1 MGNKSIQKFF
11 ADQNSVID
19 LSSLGNAKGAKV
31 SLSGPDM
38 NITTPRGS
46 VIIVNGALYSSIK
59 GNNLAVKFKDKTITG
74 AKILGS
80 VDLKDIQ
87 LERID
92 SSLVDSAQVEKKG
105 NGKRRNKKE
114 EEELK
119 KQLDDAENAKKEA
132 DKAKEEAEKAKE
144 AAEKALNEAFEVQNS
159 SKQIEEMLQNFLA
172 DNVAKDN
179 LAQQSD
185 ASQQN
190 TQAKATQASK
200 QNDAEK
206 VLPQPINKN
215 TSTGKSNS
223 SKNEENKLD
232 AESVKEPLKVT
243 LALAAE
249 SNSGSKDDSITN
261 FTKPQFVGS
270 TAPNATVIIKING
283 IAVGQA
289 VADSLGNFTFTAP
302 ETLTDGTYNL
312 EAEAKTADGSGS
324 AKLVITID
332 SVTDKPTFELS
343 PESSVSGHKGLT
355 PTLTPSIVGTAEE
368 NAKVD
373 IYVDNKLV
381 ASVDV
386 DKDGNWSYEFKDNE
400 LSEGENS
407 IKVVAVDKAGN
418 KNETTDSIITDT
430 IAPEKPTIELDD
442 SSDSGIKNDNI
453 TNSTLP
459 TFIGVAEPGSTV
471 SIYLGLKHLGEV
483 IVAKDGTWSYT
494 LTTPLKDGEYNITA
508 TATDIAGH
516 TSATANLPFTID
528 TRISY
533 FSAEIETTNDS
544 GIVGDNV
551 TNNTRPTFTGK
562 TEPNAIIS
570 VINSETGEE
579 VIFKANDKG
588 EWTFNFTSDSVEGI
602 NNLTFTVEDVAGN
615 KKDFSFS
622 YVIDTIAPVPPT
634 VSLEDYVVLPN
645 GIILSGNDLPALVGT
660 AEPKS
665 TILLM
670 RDGKL
675 YDSIEVDSNG
685 TWNYQFSNKF
695 LQGAYDIEIISQDAA
710 GNKSSTVKYSFTIQ
724 TEVVPPKAELDAS
737 DDSGAKGDWIT
748 NKHNALTLLGTADR
762 FATVNILIDGK
773 TIGVTTA
780 DADGNWNFDISRNL
794 SDNVYKITVESIDPL
809 GRTSSVDYQ
818 LTIDSFTPIPTVML
832 HDSADSGVKGDMIT
846 KINTPLFTGMA
857 EANAKVS
864 IYVDGVLSGE
874 AIAGDDGV
882 WNFQFTTALSD
893 GSHDVTVK
901 VEDIAGNTA
910 SSSAYNFQI
919 VTQTQKPT
927 IELVNDTGV
936 DNTDHIINEK
946 NPALTGTAAPYSTVK
961 LYIDGAL
968 IAEVR
973 TNKDGRWEYTLKA
986 DQGLVDGDHRITAS
1000 VEDIAGNI
1008 AHSDPF
1014 LISVDTAI
1022 SIPIVSLSPDSDSGI
1037 SDDNL
1042 TNIVKPTLHLKD
1054 IDPDIISVQVWDAMS
1069 DTQIGV
1075 ATQQPDGSWA
1085 YTFTSD
1091 LTEGLHQVYV
1101 KVEDIAGNKANSAI
1115 FDFTIDT
1122 TVSTPVISL
1131 LSKDDTGVTGDNLTN
1146 INKPGFA
1153 ISGVDADAH
1162 RVVVQVMH
1170 NGVSEEIE
1178 LSHLNGSWLFIP
1190 GNTWADGSYTL
1201 TVKVEDKAGNTNYS
1215 APLTVV
1221 IDTQIAID
1229 GVELVN
1235 DSGVKGDNMT
1245 NDDRPHF
1252 RVTVPTDVNEVRLSI
1267 DGGNSWVQATPGVA
1281 GSWEYIWPT
1290 DLADG
1295 QYTLTVEAT
1304 DKAGNTVTK
1313 TIDFA
1318 VDTTLS
1324 VPVIVLD
1331 SADDTGIQGDNM
1343 TNSTQPTFALQH
1355 IDDDAVRVTVS
1366 VEHGGVTTTFDATK
1380 GTGGWT
1386 FTPPT
1391 SWADGDY
1398 TLSVSVEDKAGNTSH
1413 SASLTVTVD
1422 TQIAINNIE
1431 LVNDSG
1437 IPDDNL
1443 TNNVRPHFQVTV
1455 PTDVNVV
1462 RLSID
1467 GGKTW
1472 FNATQSATPGVWDY
1486 IWPDDVADGGY
1497 TLTVEATDEAGNK
1510 ATQTLDFTIDTTLSV
1525 PTLSLDSADDSG
1537 IAGDNITNVKT
1548 PGFTLNNIDTD
1559 VSRVIVEVMHNGI
1572 KQEVPLVQTGGQ
1584 WRFAPTSDWADGD
1597 YILTVKVE
1605 DRAGNVKQSAPLT
1618 VTVDTHI
1625 AIDRI
1630 ELVNDSG
1637 IPGDN
1642 LTNEARPH
1650 FQVTVPAD
1658 VNGVRL
1664 SIDGGKTWF
1673 DATQSA
1679 TSGVWDYTWLTNVAN
1694 GPHTLMVE
1702 ASDKA
1707 GNKTT
1712 QKLDFTIDTILSEP
1726 TITLD
1731 SADDSAAGDNITN
1744 VKMPGFT
1751 LGNIDA
1757 DVTKVVVTVAHD
1769 GKNQQIELIKNGGV
1783 WRFTPGAAWTDGD
1796 YTLTVKVEDKAGNT
1810 NYSAP
1815 LTVTIDTQTSI
1826 DRIELLNDTGIV
1838 GDNLT
1843 NEARPQFHI
1852 TVPTDVNSVQLSL
1865 DGGINWVN
1873 ATLTSDGVWEYI
1885 WPTDLV
1891 ENTYTLTVKATDVA
1905 GNTATETLNFII
1917 DTTLSTPTITLDSAD
1932 DSGTANDNKTNVKTP
1947 GFIIGGIDSDVTQV
1961 VVQVMRD
1968 GHSEE
1973 VELTQTNG
1981 QWRFVPG
1988 SAWTDGDYTLT
1999 VTVKD
2004 EAGNIRHSA
2013 PLTVTIDTQITID
2026 HIELVNDSGIPDDN
2040 LTNNVR
2046 PHFQVTVPTDVN
2058 VVRLSIDGGKT
2069 WFNATQSATPGVWDY
2084 TWLADVGEGK
2094 HTLTVEAT
2102 DKAGNKTTQQLDFI
2116 IDTLLSEPTIVL
2128 DNTDDSGTKGDHLT
2142 NVNKPTFLLG
2152 NIDADARYVTVE
2164 VQHGGTKEVLTATK
2178 DATGNWSVTPTGTW
2192 ADGDYTLTVRV
2203 EDEAGNEKH
2212 SASLTVTVDTQ
2223 ITIDVIELVNDNGI
2237 PGDNMTNDA
2246 HPQFR
2251 VTVPGDVNEVSLSI
2265 DGGVTWVK
2273 ATQSATPGVWN
2284 YTWPG
2289 TVPDGDYTLN
2299 VKATDNAGNTVTET
2313 LHFTIDTTLSTP
2325 VIVLDSADDSGVHG
2339 DNMTNH
2345 TQPTFALQHI
2355 DDDAVRVTVSVEHG
2369 GVTTTFDATKDA
2381 GGWTFTPTG
2390 AWADGDYTLSVSV
2403 EDKAGNTSHSAS
2415 LTVTVD
2421 TQIAINNIELVNDSG
2436 IPDDNLTNNVRPHFQ
2451 VTVPT
2456 DVNVVRLS
2464 IDGGKTWFNA
2474 TQSATPGVW
2483 DYIWPDDVADGGYT
2497 LTVEATDEAGNK
2509 ATQTLD
2515 FTIDT
2520 TLSVPTLSLDSAD
2533 DSGIAGDNITNVK
2546 TPGFTLNNIDT
2557 DVSRVIVEV
2566 MHNGIKQEV
2575 PLVQTGG
2582 QWRFAPTSDWADG
2595 DYILTVKVEDR
2606 AGNVKQSAPLTVT
2619 VDTHIAIDRI
2629 ELVNDSGI
2637 PGDNLT
2643 NEARPHFQ
2651 VTVPADVNG
2660 VRLSIDGGKTWFDA
2674 TQSATSGVWD
2684 YTWLTNVAN
2693 GPHTLMVEAS
2703 DKAGNKTTQK
2713 LDFTIDTIL
2722 SEPTITLDSAD
2733 DSAAGDNIT
2742 NVKMPG
2748 FTLGNIDAD
2757 VTKVVV
2763 TVAHD
2768 GKNQQIELIKNG
2780 GVWRFTPG
2788 AAWTDGDY
2796 TLTVKVEDKAG
2807 NTNYSAPL
2815 TVTID
2820 TQTSIDRIELLN
2832 DTGIVG
2838 DNLTNEARPQFHI
2851 TVPTDVNSVQLSL
2864 DGGINWVNATL
2875 TSDGVWEYIWPTD
2888 LVENTY
2894 TLTVKAT
2901 DVAGNTAT
2909 ETLNFIIDTTLSTPT
2924 ITLDSADDSGTANDN
2939 KTNVKTPGFIIGG
2952 IDSDVTQVV
2961 VQVMRD
2967 GHSEEVELTQTNG
2980 QWRFVPGSA
2989 WTDGDYTLTVTVKD
3003 EAGNIRH
3010 SAPLTVTIDTQIT
3023 IDHIELVNDSG
3034 IPDDNLTNNVR
3045 PHFQVTVPTD
3055 VNVVRL
3061 SIDGGKTWFN
3071 ATQSATPGVW
3081 DYTWLADVGE
3091 GKHTLTVEATDK
3103 AGNKTTQQLDFIID
3117 TLLSEPTI
3125 VLDNTDD
3132 SGTKGDNLTNVN
3144 KPTFLL
3150 GNIDADARYVTVEV
3164 QHGGTKEV
3172 LTATKGATGIWSVT
3186 PTGTWADG
3194 DYTLTVRVE
3203 DDAGNVKYSAPLTVT
3218 VDTQITIDVIE
3229 LVNDNGIP
3237 GDNLTNDVRP
3247 HFRVTV
3253 PGDVNEVRLSIDG
3266 GNTWVRA
3273 TQGTAGIWDYT
3284 WPKDVTDGLHTLTVE
3299 ATDKAGNKTTQTLDF
3314 TIDTRL
3320 STPTIAMDSRDD
3332 TGAIGDHITSVKRPG
3347 FTIGNIDADAHSVIL
3362 RITQGGNSQEVT
3374 LTQVGGQWRFTPDAD
3389 WADGSYTLTVEV
3401 TDNAGN
3407 VRQSTPLVVTVDTQT
3422 SITDITLVNDHGV
3435 PDDNLTNSTRP
3446 QFEITVPADVN
3457 SVQLSIDGGANW
3469 VSATQGIEG
3478 VWGYTWPTDM
3488 GDGKHT
3494 LTVMVT
3500 DRAGNTATQTLEFF
3514 IDTRLSTP
3522 TIALDSTDDTG
3533 TPGDDMTNRTR
3544 PTFILQNIDSDVIN
3558 VTVSVTHNGTTTS
3571 FTATQGAG
3579 GWSFTPPAPWGDGDY
3594 TLTVTVEDRA
3604 GNTRPSTP
3612 LTVTVDTQI
3621 AIDRIELVNDSGVPG
3636 DNVTKHVRP
3645 QFQISVPDDVEKV
3658 LLSIDGGTTWV
3669 TAIKSSTAGIWD
3681 YTWPTDMPEGQHTL
3695 TVEVTDGA
3703 GNKMTETLNF
3713 TIDITLLTPTIELAP
3728 DQDTGQNK
3736 NDNLTSVTQPVF
3748 VLGSIDKD
3756 VRHVELSIEHNGTF
3770 KTVVLTE
3777 SADGWRYRPDSALA
3791 DGSYT
3796 FTVTVTDVAGNQQTS
3811 APLKVTID
3819 GTLTTPVIELAAGE
3833 DSGTVGDRLTNHD
3846 RPVFDIH
3853 QVDSDVTRVMVKVTY
3868 NGKTHEE
3875 AAVFTNGQWRFTPSA
3890 SWADG
3895 SYQLAVVVEDLAG
3908 NVKESAPF
3916 EVRIDTTTTINN
3928 IVLLN
3933 DTGVQNDQLTNV
3945 AKPSFRIDVPGDV
3958 VQVRVT
3964 LDGGANWNVIRKN
3977 ADGQWIFDS
3986 PNTLVDGTYT
3996 LRVEATDEAGNI
4008 ANKDLVFNIDTNIQ
4022 VPTIAL
4028 DAGQDTGANTADNIT
4043 NISRPTFTI
4052 GNVDPDVIKVVVT
4065 IDGHDYNATKVGAG
4079 WQFTPGNAIPD
4090 GSYNITVT
4098 VEDKAGN
4105 TATSKPLPVVI
4116 DTTAEIESVTLVTD
4130 SGDSDVDNITK
4141 VDKPQFSIVTA
4152 DDITHV
4158 RVKIDNAANWIELT
4172 KGGDGRWIFNVGSA
4186 LPDGQHTLL
4195 VDVTDIAGNVAQE
4208 TLQFTIDTTLRE
4220 PTIVLDP
4227 THDTGDDT
4235 NDNLTRINKPVFIIG
4250 NVDNDVSHI
4259 VVHIDGRDYTIEN
4272 TGGNLTFT
4280 PDQPLSDGQHTIS
4293 VTVTDIAG
4301 NTKTSAELRIEIDT
4315 QVQIDSVTLTT
4326 DSGVNDHDNVTNATR
4341 PSFEIATPDDVTSVL
4356 VSFDGVNWT
4365 PISKNAAGQWEFT
4378 AGSALP
4384 DGHYT
4389 LHVQATDRAGNTA
4402 NSTLGFTVDTQIDGL
4417 SVVMLDDAGKDST
4430 DGITNITS
4438 PRFEISAREP
4448 LQSVTVILNGKSST
4462 LTQGAGNKWLFTPD
4476 TPLVDGT
4483 YKIEIVAED
4492 IAGNKISKEV
4502 SFTIDTIVSDPSI
4515 DLLDADDTGESAVDN
4530 ITSVT
4535 TPRFVIGNVPAD
4547 IDTVVIRI
4555 NGVSY
4560 SVTANGNNLWE
4571 FQVPVAL
4578 NDGVYEAVVVFR
4590 DIAGNTSETKLP
4602 FTIDTTTSVS
4612 VRMEPASDTGNSN
4625 SDNLT
4630 NKQNPKFEGTAE
4642 PNAKLVITIVDDK
4655 SGREVLKQTITVGA
4669 DGNWSVTPNILPDGM
4684 YTINVV
4690 ATDVA
4695 GNTAQ
4700 TQERFTIDTVTIDP
4714 TIRLSD
4720 PSIDDQHE
4728 ATSLRPEFKGFAEAF
4743 STIMIQWDGKVVG
4756 SANANANGEWSWTP
4770 PSVLAPGS
4778 YVVSI
4783 VAKDKAG
4790 NESSQ
4795 VDFPVVIPVIDV
4807 TPPTIKLSEESDSG
4821 ALGDF
4826 TTNNKTP
4833 TLIGSTLPNTIVSI
4847 YVDGV
4852 KVGEATADTAGRYT
4866 FQLSEM
4872 KDGHYVVQVGI
4883 VNPRDNSEL
4892 RSTAVDVTIDTEVA
4906 ELVWNI
4912 SGMHEGGYI
4921 NTVTP
4926 EIGGTSEPNSKI
4938 TIFVNGV
4945 EKAIAYT
4952 TGAGHWGVVLPAL
4965 GNDGNYELTFKVE
4978 DVAGNIREFGPQNV
4992 ILDTVISPLTVVL
5005 READDSG
5012 KVGDWITNKSHV
5024 TIDGTAEAGSTL
5036 TIRNPQGVVIATLV
5050 VGNDGRWSAELDLRE
5065 GSNAFVVVSEDKAG
5079 NSQQKEILIEHDTQ
5093 IEISDISLSRD
5104 TNSGDKYDLI
5114 TNNKSP
5120 VLVAM
5125 TDPGAT
5131 VQVYINGVLQGTVE
5145 ASSSGNISYTM
5156 PANSAD
5162 GEYQVQ
5168 FVATDTAGNRV
5179 ESAITTV
5186 TIDSQIAVFD
5196 IDEDSLPALSNNRA
5210 LSVSGVGEAG
5220 SQVSIF
5226 VDGKLVNVVMVEAD
5240 GTWRAPI
5247 LLQDD
5252 GTFNIHFSITD
5263 VAGNTEVSKDYSV
5276 DVDSST
5282 DFPTLNLEDASNSGS
5297 LDDLIT
5303 NHNKPVLVGTAEA
5316 GATIHIYVDEK
5327 IVANVLVLEDGTWSY
5342 QFDNALKDGEYSIRV
5357 VAEDP
5362 AGNTAESPRLLV
5374 TIDTSTFIDNP
5385 AMVAG
5390 SDNGI
5395 FSNDSIT
5402 SQTRPTFSIFGEM
5415 NQSVQIFIDGVLV
5428 DTITVTDRN
5437 QVYRPESPLGDG
5449 SHSIYYV
5456 ITDKAGNTAT
5466 SKTLNFTIDT
5476 FNTTPVAIDSIGGQT
5491 LAEMTGSDGKIYITD
5506 TTRNLLFSG
5515 SAEPNS
5521 KIEIIINGL
5530 NVGEVWVNEKGHWQM
5545 PVNPLYFTEGQLDI
5559 TVKST
5564 DRAGNVNQEKYSIW
5578 VDTHIKVFTSELD
5591 DNKSSSKTE
5600 WWSNSD
5606 LITMRGTGEI
5616 GATVSLIVAG
5626 VTLATAVVAATGRW
5640 ELSTDKLP
5648 EGTYDISLVIED
5660 SAGNR
5665 WEDVREIFIDRT
5677 PPNAPVV
5684 TYSDIV
5690 NDLIIMQGTAEA
5702 KSQLIITDSEG
5713 NTYTL
5718 TVPDNGKWSM
5728 AIPYPSEGKFT
5739 ITSVDA
5745 IGNRSDDV
5753 PLDIM
5758 KEVPVISLSPDSD
5771 SGTVGDNITRDK
5783 QPTFIIGNL
5792 ESDVVVVQVDIN
5804 GTVYNAEKNADGV
5817 WFFTPGT
5824 PLADGS
5830 YTISVIASDAAGNQK
5845 NSLPITVTID
5855 STLTVPE
5862 IALAAGEDNGASD
5875 SDNVTNHTQPK
5886 FTLQHIDADVTG
5898 VTVNVTHN
5906 GVTDIYQATQGA
5918 DGWTFTPP
5926 AAWNDGNYTLSVTVV
5941 DRAGNS
5947 QQSASLAVTVD
5958 STVTVTA
5965 DSQHD
5970 DASDDATATAVTPPE
5985 SETVNA
5991 ESATHLRTEPSAA
6004 EESVVKVTAY
6014 SITLLNAD
6022 SGDEIDR
6029 SISQTPSFE
6038 ISVPENIVNV
6048 SIMFEGEEFTLPI
6061 TNQKAIFEVPLSL
6074 EDGEYT
6080 MDVKFIDKDND
6091 FLIKEKTFSVD
6102 HSSADIVNAMN
6113 VRGKT
6118 EDDINDSPSTSSVG
6132 HNNNG
6137 AIDVFAV
6144 NEVTLPVDNQEEHA

>member
-38 NITTPRGS
+38 NITTPHGS

-119 KQLDDAENAKKEA
+119 KQLDEAENAKKEA

-442 SSDSGIKNDNI
+442 SSDSGIKNDSI

-533 FSAEIETTNDS
+533 FSAEIETTDDS

-588 EWTFNFTSDSVEGI
+588 EWTFNFTSDSVEGV

-622 YVIDTIAPVPPT
+622 YVIDTVAPVPPT
-634 VSLEDYVVLPN
+634 VSLEDFVVLPN

-1054 IDPDIISVQVWDAMS
+1054 IDPDIISVQVWDAAS

-1101 KVEDIAGNKANSAI
+1101 KVEDIAGNKANSAV

-1178 LSHLNGSWLFIP
+1178 LSHLNGSWLFTP

-1324 VPVIVLD
+1324 VPVIVLN
-1331 SADDTGIQGDNM
+1331 SADDTGVQGDNM

-1380 GTGGWT
+1380 GVGGWS
-1386 FTPPT
+1386 FTPT
-1391 SWADGDY
+1391 GAWADGDY

-1437 IPDDNL
+1437 IPNDNL

-1472 FNATQSATPGVWDY
+1472 FNATQNATPGVWDY

-1510 ATQTLDFTIDTTLSV
+1510 TTQTLDFTIDTTLSV

-1559 VSRVIVEVMHNGI
+1559 VSRVTVEVMHNGI

-1637 IPGDN
+1637 IPDDN

-1679 TSGVWDYTWLTNVAN
+1679 TPGVWDYTWLTNVAN

-1712 QKLDFTIDTILSEP
+1712 QKLDFIIDTMLSEP

-2013 PLTVTIDTQITID
+2013 PLTVTIDTQIAID

-2128 DNTDDSGTKGDHLT
+2128 DNTDDSGTKGDNLT

-2325 VIVLDSADDSGVHG
+2325 VIVLDSADDTGIQG
-2339 DNMTNH
+2339 DNMTNR
-2345 TQPTFALQHI
+2345 TQPTFNLQHI

-2369 GVTTTFDATKDA
+2369 GVTTTFDATKGV
-2381 GGWTFTPTG
+2381 GGWTFTPPTSWG
-2390 AWADGDYTLSVSV
+2390 AGDYTLSVSV

-2436 IPDDNLTNNVRPHFQ
+2436 IPDDNLTNNVRPQFQ
-2451 VTVPT
+2451 VKVPT
-2456 DVNVVRLS
+2456 DVN
-2464 IDGGKTWFNA
+2464 
-2474 TQSATPGVW
+2474 
-2483 DYIWPDDVADGGYT
+2483 
-2497 LTVEATDEAGNK
+2497 E
-2509 ATQTLD
+2509 
-2515 FTIDT
+2515 
-2520 TLSVPTLSLDSAD
+2520 
-2533 DSGIAGDNITNVK
+2533 
-2546 TPGFTLNNIDT
+2546 
-2557 DVSRVIVEV
+2557 
-2566 MHNGIKQEV
+2566 
-2575 PLVQTGG
+2575 
-2582 QWRFAPTSDWADG
+2582 
-2595 DYILTVKVEDR
+2595 
-2606 AGNVKQSAPLTVT
+2606 
-2619 VDTHIAIDRI
+2619 
-2629 ELVNDSGI
+2629 
-2637 PGDNLT
+2637 
-2643 NEARPHFQ
+2643 
-2651 VTVPADVNG
+2651 
-2660 VRLSIDGGKTWFDA
+2660 
-2674 TQSATSGVWD
+2674 
-2684 YTWLTNVAN
+2684 
-2693 GPHTLMVEAS
+2693 
-2703 DKAGNKTTQK
+2703 
-2713 LDFTIDTIL
+2713 
-2722 SEPTITLDSAD
+2722 
-2733 DSAAGDNIT
+2733 
-2742 NVKMPG
+2742 
-2748 FTLGNIDAD
+2748 
-2757 VTKVVV
+2757 
-2763 TVAHD
+2763 
-2768 GKNQQIELIKNG
+2768 
-2780 GVWRFTPG
+2780 
-2788 AAWTDGDY
+2788 
-2796 TLTVKVEDKAG
+2796 
-2807 NTNYSAPL
+2807 
-2815 TVTID
+2815 
-2820 TQTSIDRIELLN
+2820 
-2832 DTGIVG
+2832 
-2838 DNLTNEARPQFHI
+2838 
-2851 TVPTDVNSVQLSL
+2851 
-2864 DGGINWVNATL
+2864 
-2875 TSDGVWEYIWPTD
+2875 
-2888 LVENTY
+2888 
-2894 TLTVKAT
+2894 
-2901 DVAGNTAT
+2901 
-2909 ETLNFIIDTTLSTPT
+2909 
-2924 ITLDSADDSGTANDN
+2924 
-2939 KTNVKTPGFIIGG
+2939 
-2952 IDSDVTQVV
+2952 
-2961 VQVMRD
+2961 
-2967 GHSEEVELTQTNG
+2967 
-2980 QWRFVPGSA
+2980 
-2989 WTDGDYTLTVTVKD
+2989 
-3003 EAGNIRH
+3003 
-3010 SAPLTVTIDTQIT
+3010 
-3023 IDHIELVNDSG
+3023 
-3034 IPDDNLTNNVR
+3034 
-3045 PHFQVTVPTD
+3045 
-3055 VNVVRL
+3055 VRL

-3103 AGNKTTQQLDFIID
+3103 AGNQTTQKLDFIID
-3117 TLLSEPTI
+3117 TMLSEPTI
-3125 VLDNTDD
+3125 VLDSTDD
-3132 SGTKGDNLTNVN
+3132 SGTKGDNLTNAN
-3144 KPTFLL
+3144 KPTFIL

-3203 DDAGNVKYSAPLTVT
+3203 DEAGNVKYSAPLTVT

-3320 STPTIAMDSRDD
+3320 STPTITMDSRDD

-3347 FTIGNIDADAHSVIL
+3347 FTIGNIDSDAQSVIL

-3407 VRQSTPLVVTVDTQT
+3407 VRQSTPLIVTVDTQT

-3469 VSATQGIEG
+3469 VSAAQGIEG

-3621 AIDRIELVNDSGVPG
+3621 AIDHIELVNDSGVPG
-3636 DNVTKHVRP
+3636 DNITKHVRP

-3695 TVEVTDGA
+3695 IVEVTDGA
-3703 GNKMTETLNF
+3703 GNKMTGTLDF

-3846 RPVFDIH
+3846 RPVFDIR

-3908 NVKESAPF
+3908 NVKKSAPL

-3958 VQVRVT
+3958 IQVRVT

-4186 LPDGQHTLL
+4186 LPDGKHTLL

-4301 NTKTSAELRIEIDT
+4301 NTKTSAELQIEIDT

-4535 TPRFVIGNVPAD
+4535 KPRFVIGNVPAD

-4560 SVTANGNNLWE
+4560 PVTANGNNLWE

-4612 VRMEPASDTGNSN
+4612 VRMEPASDTGSSN

-4655 SGREVLKQTITVGA
+4655 SGREVLKHTITVGA

-4720 PSIDDQHE
+4720 PSIDDQYE
-4728 ATSLRPEFKGFAEAF
+4728 ATSLRPEFKGLAEAF

-4833 TLIGSTLPNTIVSI
+4833 TLVGNTLPNAIVSI

-4965 GNDGNYELTFKVE
+4965 GNDGNYVLTFKVE

-5079 NSQQKEILIEHDTQ
+5079 NSQQKDILIEHDTQ

-5303 NHNKPVLVGTAEA
+5303 SHNKPVLVGTAEA

-5385 AMVAG
+5385 VMMAG

-5402 SQTRPTFSIFGEM
+5402 SQTRPAFSIYGEM

-5530 NVGEVWVNEKGHWQM
+5530 NVGEVWVNDKGHWQM

-5578 VDTHIKVFTSELD
+5578 VDTHIQVFTSELD
-5591 DNKSSSKTE
+5591 DNKSSSKTD
-5600 WWSNSD
+5600 WWSNSST
-5606 LITMRGTGEI
+5606 ITMRGMGEI

-5626 VTLATAVVAATGRW
+5626 VTLATAVVAANGQW
-5640 ELSTDKLP
+5640 ELSTDQLP
-5648 EGTYDISLVIED
+5648 EGKYDITLSIED
-5660 SAGNR
+5660 NAGNR
-5665 WEDVREIFIDRT
+5665 KEEVHEIFIDRT

-5702 KSQLIITDSEG
+5702 KSQLIITDSNG

-5758 KEVPVISLSPDSD
+5758 KETPVISLSPDSD
-5771 SGTVGDNITRDK
+5771 SGTVGDNITRDN

-5862 IALAAGEDNGASD
+5862 IALAAGEGNGASD
-5875 SDNVTNHTQPK
+5875 SDNVTNHNHTQPK

-5926 AAWNDGNYTLSVTVV
+5926 AAWNDGTYTLSVTVV

-5947 QQSASLAVTVD
+5947 LQSASLEVTVD

-5970 DASDDATATAVTPPE
+5970 DASDDATPTAVTPPE

-5991 ESATHLRTEPSAA
+5991 ESATHLRTVPSAA
-6004 EESVVKVTAY
+6004 EESVVKETAY

-6048 SIMFEGEEFTLPI
+6048 SVMFEGEEFTLPI

-6080 MDVKFIDKDND
+6080 MDVKFLDKDDD

-6113 VRGKT
+6113 ARGKT

-6137 AIDVFAV
+6137 AIEVFAV

>member
-430 IAPEKPTIELDD
+430 IPPEKPTIELDD

-588 EWTFNFTSDSVEGI
+588 EWTFNFTSDSVEGV

-622 YVIDTIAPVPPT
+622 YVIDTVAPVPPT
-634 VSLEDYVVLPN
+634 VSLEDFVVLPN

-665 TILLM
+665 IILLM

-1022 SIPIVSLSPDSDSGI
+1022 SIPIVSLSPDSDSGV

-1054 IDPDIISVQVWDAMS
+1054 IDPDIISVQVWDAAS

-1101 KVEDIAGNKANSAI
+1101 KVEDIAGNKANSAV

-1380 GTGGWT
+1380 GTGGWS
-1386 FTPPT
+1386 FTPT
-1391 SWADGDY
+1391 GAWADGDY

-1437 IPDDNL
+1437 IPNDNL

-1472 FNATQSATPGVWDY
+1472 FNATQSATPGAWDY

-1497 TLTVEATDEAGNK
+1497 TLTVEATDKAGNK
-1510 ATQTLDFTIDTTLSV
+1510 TTQELDFTIDTTLSV

-1642 LTNEARPH
+1642 LTNEVRPH

-1702 ASDKA
+1702 ATDKA

-2013 PLTVTIDTQITID
+2013 PLTVTIDTQI
-2026 HIELVNDSGIPDDN
+2026 
-2040 LTNNVR
+2040 
-2046 PHFQVTVPTDVN
+2046 
-2058 VVRLSIDGGKT
+2058 
-2069 WFNATQSATPGVWDY
+2069 A
-2084 TWLADVGEGK
+2084 
-2094 HTLTVEAT
+2094 
-2102 DKAGNKTTQQLDFI
+2102 
-2116 IDTLLSEPTIVL
+2116 
-2128 DNTDDSGTKGDHLT
+2128 
-2142 NVNKPTFLLG
+2142 
-2152 NIDADARYVTVE
+2152 
-2164 VQHGGTKEVLTATK
+2164 
-2178 DATGNWSVTPTGTW
+2178 
-2192 ADGDYTLTVRV
+2192 
-2203 EDEAGNEKH
+2203 
-2212 SASLTVTVDTQ
+2212 
-2223 ITIDVIELVNDNGI
+2223 
-2237 PGDNMTNDA
+2237 
-2246 HPQFR
+2246 
-2251 VTVPGDVNEVSLSI
+2251 
-2265 DGGVTWVK
+2265 
-2273 ATQSATPGVWN
+2273 
-2284 YTWPG
+2284 
-2289 TVPDGDYTLN
+2289 
-2299 VKATDNAGNTVTET
+2299 
-2313 LHFTIDTTLSTP
+2313 
-2325 VIVLDSADDSGVHG
+2325 
-2339 DNMTNH
+2339 
-2345 TQPTFALQHI
+2345 
-2355 DDDAVRVTVSVEHG
+2355 
-2369 GVTTTFDATKDA
+2369 
-2381 GGWTFTPTG
+2381 
-2390 AWADGDYTLSVSV
+2390 
-2403 EDKAGNTSHSAS
+2403 
-2415 LTVTVD
+2415 
-2421 TQIAINNIELVNDSG
+2421 
-2436 IPDDNLTNNVRPHFQ
+2436 
-2451 VTVPT
+2451 
-2456 DVNVVRLS
+2456 
-2464 IDGGKTWFNA
+2464 
-2474 TQSATPGVW
+2474 
-2483 DYIWPDDVADGGYT
+2483 
-2497 LTVEATDEAGNK
+2497 
-2509 ATQTLD
+2509 
-2515 FTIDT
+2515 
-2520 TLSVPTLSLDSAD
+2520 
-2533 DSGIAGDNITNVK
+2533 
-2546 TPGFTLNNIDT
+2546 
-2557 DVSRVIVEV
+2557 
-2566 MHNGIKQEV
+2566 
-2575 PLVQTGG
+2575 
-2582 QWRFAPTSDWADG
+2582 
-2595 DYILTVKVEDR
+2595 
-2606 AGNVKQSAPLTVT
+2606 
-2619 VDTHIAIDRI
+2619 
-2629 ELVNDSGI
+2629 
-2637 PGDNLT
+2637 
-2643 NEARPHFQ
+2643 
-2651 VTVPADVNG
+2651 
-2660 VRLSIDGGKTWFDA
+2660 
-2674 TQSATSGVWD
+2674 
-2684 YTWLTNVAN
+2684 
-2693 GPHTLMVEAS
+2693 
-2703 DKAGNKTTQK
+2703 
-2713 LDFTIDTIL
+2713 
-2722 SEPTITLDSAD
+2722 
-2733 DSAAGDNIT
+2733 
-2742 NVKMPG
+2742 
-2748 FTLGNIDAD
+2748 
-2757 VTKVVV
+2757 
-2763 TVAHD
+2763 
-2768 GKNQQIELIKNG
+2768 
-2780 GVWRFTPG
+2780 
-2788 AAWTDGDY
+2788 
-2796 TLTVKVEDKAG
+2796 
-2807 NTNYSAPL
+2807 
-2815 TVTID
+2815 
-2820 TQTSIDRIELLN
+2820 
-2832 DTGIVG
+2832 
-2838 DNLTNEARPQFHI
+2838 
-2851 TVPTDVNSVQLSL
+2851 
-2864 DGGINWVNATL
+2864 
-2875 TSDGVWEYIWPTD
+2875 
-2888 LVENTY
+2888 
-2894 TLTVKAT
+2894 
-2901 DVAGNTAT
+2901 
-2909 ETLNFIIDTTLSTPT
+2909 
-2924 ITLDSADDSGTANDN
+2924 
-2939 KTNVKTPGFIIGG
+2939 
-2952 IDSDVTQVV
+2952 
-2961 VQVMRD
+2961 
-2967 GHSEEVELTQTNG
+2967 
-2980 QWRFVPGSA
+2980 
-2989 WTDGDYTLTVTVKD
+2989 
-3003 EAGNIRH
+3003 
-3010 SAPLTVTIDTQIT
+3010 

-3172 LTATKGATGIWSVT
+3172 LTATKDATGNWSVTPTGTWADGDYTLTVRVEDEAGNEKHSASLTVTVDTQITIDAIELVNDNGIPGDNMTNDAHPQFRVTVPGDVNEVSLSIDGGVTWVKATQSATPGVWNYTWPGTVPDGDYTLNVKATDNAGNTVTETLHFTIDTTLSVPVIVLNSADDTGVQGDNMTNRTQPTFALQHIDDDAVRVTVSVEHGGVTTTFDATKGTGGWSFTPTGAWADGDYTLSVSVEDKAGNTSHSASLTVTVDTQIAINNIELVNDSGIPDDNLTNNVRPHFQVTVPTDVNVVRLSIDGGKTWFNATQSATPGVWDYTWLADVGEGKHTLTVEATDKAGNQTTQKLDFIIDTMLSEPTIVLDSTDDSGTKGDNLTNANKPTFILGNIDADARYVTVEVQYGGTKEVLTATKGATGIWSVT

-3194 DYTLTVRVE
+3194 DYMLTVRVE

-3320 STPTIAMDSRDD
+3320 STPTITMDSRDD

-3347 FTIGNIDADAHSVIL
+3347 FTIGNIDSDAQSVIL

-3407 VRQSTPLVVTVDTQT
+3407 VRQSTPLIVTVDTQT

-3469 VSATQGIEG
+3469 VSAAQGIEG

-3621 AIDRIELVNDSGVPG
+3621 AIDHIELVNDSGVPG

-3713 TIDITLLTPTIELAP
+3713 TIDITLMTPTIELAP

-3846 RPVFDIH
+3846 RPVFDIR

-4301 NTKTSAELRIEIDT
+4301 NTKTSAELKIEIDT

-4535 TPRFVIGNVPAD
+4535 KPRFVIGNVPAD

-4560 SVTANGNNLWE
+4560 PVTANGNNLWE

-4612 VRMEPASDTGNSN
+4612 VRMEPASDTGSSN

-4720 PSIDDQHE
+4720 PSIDDQYE
-4728 ATSLRPEFKGFAEAF
+4728 ATSLRPEFKGLAEAF

-4833 TLIGSTLPNTIVSI
+4833 TLIGNTLPNAIVSI

-5036 TIRNPQGVVIATLV
+5036 TIRNPQGGVIATLV

-5252 GTFNIHFSITD
+5252 GKFNIHFSITD

-5303 NHNKPVLVGTAEA
+5303 SHNKPVLVGTAEA

-5385 AMVAG
+5385 VMIAG

-5402 SQTRPTFSIFGEM
+5402 SQTRPAFSIFGEM

-5476 FNTTPVAIDSIGGQT
+5476 LNTTPVAIDSIGGQT

-5530 NVGEVWVNEKGHWQM
+5530 NVGEVWVNDKGHWQM

-5578 VDTHIKVFTSELD
+5578 VDTHIQVFTSELD
-5591 DNKSSSKTE
+5591 DNKSSSKTD
-5600 WWSNSD
+5600 WWSNSST
-5606 LITMRGTGEI
+5606 ITMRGMGEI

-5626 VTLATAVVAATGRW
+5626 VTLATAVVAANGQW
-5640 ELSTDKLP
+5640 ELSTDQLP
-5648 EGTYDISLVIED
+5648 EGKYDITLSIED
-5660 SAGNR
+5660 NAGNR
-5665 WEDVREIFIDRT
+5665 KEEVHEIFIDRT

-5702 KSQLIITDSEG
+5702 KSQLIITDSNG

-5758 KEVPVISLSPDSD
+5758 KETPVISLSPDSD
-5771 SGTVGDNITRDK
+5771 SGTAGDNITRDN

-5875 SDNVTNHTQPK
+5875 SDNVTNHNHTQPK

-5906 GVTDIYQATQGA
+5906 GVTDTYQATQGA

-5965 DSQHD
+5965 DSQHN
-5970 DASDDATATAVTPPE
+5970 DASDDATAIAVTPPE

-5991 ESATHLRTEPSAA
+5991 ESATHLRTVPSVA
-6004 EESVVKVTAY
+6004 EESVVKETAY

-6048 SIMFEGEEFTLPI
+6048 SVMFEGEEFTLPI
-6061 TNQKAIFEVPLSL
+6061 INQKAIFEVPLSL

-6080 MDVKFIDKDND
+6080 MDVKYLDKDDD

-6113 VRGKT
+6113 ARGKT

>member
-1190 GNTWADGSYTL
+1190 GNTWTDGSYTL

-2128 DNTDDSGTKGDHLT
+2128 DSTDDSGTKGDHLT

-2325 VIVLDSADDSGVHG
+2325 VIVLDSADDTGIQG
-2339 DNMTNH
+2339 DNMTNS

-2369 GVTTTFDATKDA
+2369 GVTTTFDATKGT
-2381 GGWTFTPTG
+2381 GGWTFTPPTS
-2390 AWADGDYTLSVSV
+2390 WADGDYTLSVSV

-2421 TQIAINNIELVNDSG
+2421 TQIAINN
-2436 IPDDNLTNNVRPHFQ
+2436 
-2451 VTVPT
+2451 
-2456 DVNVVRLS
+2456 
-2464 IDGGKTWFNA
+2464 
-2474 TQSATPGVW
+2474 
-2483 DYIWPDDVADGGYT
+2483 
-2497 LTVEATDEAGNK
+2497 
-2509 ATQTLD
+2509 
-2515 FTIDT
+2515 
-2520 TLSVPTLSLDSAD
+2520 
-2533 DSGIAGDNITNVK
+2533 
-2546 TPGFTLNNIDT
+2546 
-2557 DVSRVIVEV
+2557 
-2566 MHNGIKQEV
+2566 
-2575 PLVQTGG
+2575 
-2582 QWRFAPTSDWADG
+2582 
-2595 DYILTVKVEDR
+2595 
-2606 AGNVKQSAPLTVT
+2606 
-2619 VDTHIAIDRI
+2619 
-2629 ELVNDSGI
+2629 
-2637 PGDNLT
+2637 
-2643 NEARPHFQ
+2643 
-2651 VTVPADVNG
+2651 
-2660 VRLSIDGGKTWFDA
+2660 
-2674 TQSATSGVWD
+2674 
-2684 YTWLTNVAN
+2684 
-2693 GPHTLMVEAS
+2693 
-2703 DKAGNKTTQK
+2703 
-2713 LDFTIDTIL
+2713 
-2722 SEPTITLDSAD
+2722 
-2733 DSAAGDNIT
+2733 
-2742 NVKMPG
+2742 
-2748 FTLGNIDAD
+2748 
-2757 VTKVVV
+2757 
-2763 TVAHD
+2763 
-2768 GKNQQIELIKNG
+2768 
-2780 GVWRFTPG
+2780 
-2788 AAWTDGDY
+2788 
-2796 TLTVKVEDKAG
+2796 
-2807 NTNYSAPL
+2807 
-2815 TVTID
+2815 
-2820 TQTSIDRIELLN
+2820 
-2832 DTGIVG
+2832 
-2838 DNLTNEARPQFHI
+2838 
-2851 TVPTDVNSVQLSL
+2851 
-2864 DGGINWVNATL
+2864 
-2875 TSDGVWEYIWPTD
+2875 
-2888 LVENTY
+2888 
-2894 TLTVKAT
+2894 
-2901 DVAGNTAT
+2901 
-2909 ETLNFIIDTTLSTPT
+2909 
-2924 ITLDSADDSGTANDN
+2924 
-2939 KTNVKTPGFIIGG
+2939 
-2952 IDSDVTQVV
+2952 
-2961 VQVMRD
+2961 
-2967 GHSEEVELTQTNG
+2967 
-2980 QWRFVPGSA
+2980 
-2989 WTDGDYTLTVTVKD
+2989 
-3003 EAGNIRH
+3003 
-3010 SAPLTVTIDTQIT
+3010 
-3023 IDHIELVNDSG
+3023 IELVNDSG

-4560 SVTANGNNLWE
+4560 PVTANGNNLWE

-4756 SANANANGEWSWTP
+4756 SANANANGEWSWSP

>member
-302 ETLTDGTYNL
+302 ETLTDGAYNL

-430 IAPEKPTIELDD
+430 IPPEKPTIELDD

-634 VSLEDYVVLPN
+634 VSLEDFVVLPN

-1037 SDDNL
+1037 ADDNL

-1101 KVEDIAGNKANSAI
+1101 KVEDIAGNKANSAV

-1178 LSHLNGSWLFIP
+1178 LSHLNGSWLFTP

-1201 TVKVEDKAGNTNYS
+1201 TVKVEDKAGNTSYS

-1324 VPVIVLD
+1324 VPVIVLN
-1331 SADDTGIQGDNM
+1331 SADDTGVQGDNM
-1343 TNSTQPTFALQH
+1343 TNRTQPTFALQH

-1472 FNATQSATPGVWDY
+1472 FNATQSATPGAWDY

-1497 TLTVEATDEAGNK
+1497 TLTVEATDKAGNK
-1510 ATQTLDFTIDTTLSV
+1510 TTQELDFTIDTTLSV

-1642 LTNEARPH
+1642 LANEARPH

-1712 QKLDFTIDTILSEP
+1712 QKLDFIIDTLLSEP

-2128 DNTDDSGTKGDHLT
+2128 DSTDDSGTKGDNLT

-2313 LHFTIDTTLSTP
+2313 LHFTIDTTLSVP
-2325 VIVLDSADDSGVHG
+2325 VIVLNSADDTGVQG
-2339 DNMTNH
+2339 DNMTNS

-2369 GVTTTFDATKDA
+2369 GVTTTFDATKGV
-2381 GGWTFTPTG
+2381 GGWSFTPTG

-2451 VTVPT
+2451 VKVPT
-2456 DVNVVRLS
+2456 DVN
-2464 IDGGKTWFNA
+2464 
-2474 TQSATPGVW
+2474 
-2483 DYIWPDDVADGGYT
+2483 
-2497 LTVEATDEAGNK
+2497 E
-2509 ATQTLD
+2509 
-2515 FTIDT
+2515 
-2520 TLSVPTLSLDSAD
+2520 
-2533 DSGIAGDNITNVK
+2533 
-2546 TPGFTLNNIDT
+2546 
-2557 DVSRVIVEV
+2557 
-2566 MHNGIKQEV
+2566 
-2575 PLVQTGG
+2575 
-2582 QWRFAPTSDWADG
+2582 
-2595 DYILTVKVEDR
+2595 
-2606 AGNVKQSAPLTVT
+2606 
-2619 VDTHIAIDRI
+2619 
-2629 ELVNDSGI
+2629 
-2637 PGDNLT
+2637 
-2643 NEARPHFQ
+2643 
-2651 VTVPADVNG
+2651 
-2660 VRLSIDGGKTWFDA
+2660 
-2674 TQSATSGVWD
+2674 
-2684 YTWLTNVAN
+2684 
-2693 GPHTLMVEAS
+2693 
-2703 DKAGNKTTQK
+2703 
-2713 LDFTIDTIL
+2713 
-2722 SEPTITLDSAD
+2722 
-2733 DSAAGDNIT
+2733 
-2742 NVKMPG
+2742 
-2748 FTLGNIDAD
+2748 
-2757 VTKVVV
+2757 
-2763 TVAHD
+2763 
-2768 GKNQQIELIKNG
+2768 
-2780 GVWRFTPG
+2780 
-2788 AAWTDGDY
+2788 
-2796 TLTVKVEDKAG
+2796 
-2807 NTNYSAPL
+2807 
-2815 TVTID
+2815 
-2820 TQTSIDRIELLN
+2820 
-2832 DTGIVG
+2832 
-2838 DNLTNEARPQFHI
+2838 
-2851 TVPTDVNSVQLSL
+2851 
-2864 DGGINWVNATL
+2864 
-2875 TSDGVWEYIWPTD
+2875 
-2888 LVENTY
+2888 
-2894 TLTVKAT
+2894 
-2901 DVAGNTAT
+2901 
-2909 ETLNFIIDTTLSTPT
+2909 
-2924 ITLDSADDSGTANDN
+2924 
-2939 KTNVKTPGFIIGG
+2939 
-2952 IDSDVTQVV
+2952 
-2961 VQVMRD
+2961 
-2967 GHSEEVELTQTNG
+2967 
-2980 QWRFVPGSA
+2980 
-2989 WTDGDYTLTVTVKD
+2989 
-3003 EAGNIRH
+3003 
-3010 SAPLTVTIDTQIT
+3010 
-3023 IDHIELVNDSG
+3023 
-3034 IPDDNLTNNVR
+3034 
-3045 PHFQVTVPTD
+3045 
-3055 VNVVRL
+3055 VRL

-3103 AGNKTTQQLDFIID
+3103 AGNQTTQKLDFIID
-3117 TLLSEPTI
+3117 TMLSEPTI
-3125 VLDNTDD
+3125 VLDSTDD
-3132 SGTKGDNLTNVN
+3132 SGTKGDNLTNAN
-3144 KPTFLL
+3144 KPTFIL

-3164 QHGGTKEV
+3164 QYGGTKEV

-3320 STPTIAMDSRDD
+3320 STPTITMDSRDD

-3347 FTIGNIDADAHSVIL
+3347 FTIGNIDSDAQSVIL

-3407 VRQSTPLVVTVDTQT
+3407 VRQSTPLIVTVDTQT

-3469 VSATQGIEG
+3469 VSAAQGIEG

-3621 AIDRIELVNDSGVPG
+3621 AIDHIELVNDSGVPG

-3713 TIDITLLTPTIELAP
+3713 TIDITLMTPTIELAP

-3846 RPVFDIH
+3846 RPVFDIR

-4301 NTKTSAELRIEIDT
+4301 NTKTSAELKIEIDT

-4535 TPRFVIGNVPAD
+4535 KPRFVIGNVPAD

-4560 SVTANGNNLWE
+4560 PVTANGNNLWE

-4833 TLIGSTLPNTIVSI
+4833 TLVGNTLPNAIVSI

-4965 GNDGNYELTFKVE
+4965 GNDGNYVLTFKVE

-5036 TIRNPQGVVIATLV
+5036 TIRSPQGVVIATLV

-5079 NSQQKEILIEHDTQ
+5079 NSQQKDILIEHDTQ

-5342 QFDNALKDGEYSIRV
+5342 QFDNVLKDGEYSIRV

-5402 SQTRPTFSIFGEM
+5402 SQTRPTFSISGEM

-5578 VDTHIKVFTSELD
+5578 VDTHIQVFTSELD
-5591 DNKSSSKTE
+5591 DNKSSSKTD
-5600 WWSNSD
+5600 WWSNSST
-5606 LITMRGTGEI
+5606 ITMRGMGEI

-5626 VTLATAVVAATGRW
+5626 VTLATAVVAANGQW
-5640 ELSTDKLP
+5640 ELSTDQLP
-5648 EGTYDISLVIED
+5648 EGKYDITLSIED
-5660 SAGNR
+5660 NAGNR
-5665 WEDVREIFIDRT
+5665 KEEVHEIFIDRT

-5702 KSQLIITDSEG
+5702 KSQLIITDSNG

-5753 PLDIM
+5753 SLDIM

-5862 IALAAGEDNGASD
+5862 IALAAGEDNGVSD

-5906 GVTDIYQATQGA
+5906 GVTDTYQATQGA

-5926 AAWNDGNYTLSVTVV
+5926 AAWNDGTYTLSVTVV

-5991 ESATHLRTEPSAA
+5991 ESATHLRTVPSAA
-6004 EESVVKVTAY
+6004 EESVVKETAY

-6113 VRGKT
+6113 ARGKT

>member
-1 MGNKSIQKFF
+1 MGNKNIQKFF

-430 IAPEKPTIELDD
+430 IPPEKPTIELDD

-634 VSLEDYVVLPN
+634 VSLEDFVVLPN

-1037 SDDNL
+1037 ADDNL

-1101 KVEDIAGNKANSAI
+1101 KVEDIAGNKANSAV

-1178 LSHLNGSWLFIP
+1178 LSHLNGSWLFTP

-1201 TVKVEDKAGNTNYS
+1201 TVKVEDKAGNTSYS

-1324 VPVIVLD
+1324 VPVIVLN
-1331 SADDTGIQGDNM
+1331 SADDTGVQGDNM

-1380 GTGGWT
+1380 GVGGWS
-1386 FTPPT
+1386 FTPT
-1391 SWADGDY
+1391 GAWADGDY

-1472 FNATQSATPGVWDY
+1472 FNATQSATPGAWDY

-1497 TLTVEATDEAGNK
+1497 TLTVEATDKAGNK
-1510 ATQTLDFTIDTTLSV
+1510 TTQELDFTIDTTLSV

-1712 QKLDFTIDTILSEP
+1712 QKLDFIIDTLLSEP

-2128 DNTDDSGTKGDHLT
+2128 DSTDDSGTKGDNLT

-2313 LHFTIDTTLSTP
+2313 LHFTIDTTLSVP
-2325 VIVLDSADDSGVHG
+2325 VIVLNSADDTGVQG
-2339 DNMTNH
+2339 DNMTNS

-2369 GVTTTFDATKDA
+2369 GVTTTFDATKGV
-2381 GGWTFTPTG
+2381 GGWSFTPTG

-2451 VTVPT
+2451 VKVPT
-2456 DVNVVRLS
+2456 DVN
-2464 IDGGKTWFNA
+2464 
-2474 TQSATPGVW
+2474 
-2483 DYIWPDDVADGGYT
+2483 
-2497 LTVEATDEAGNK
+2497 E
-2509 ATQTLD
+2509 
-2515 FTIDT
+2515 
-2520 TLSVPTLSLDSAD
+2520 
-2533 DSGIAGDNITNVK
+2533 
-2546 TPGFTLNNIDT
+2546 
-2557 DVSRVIVEV
+2557 
-2566 MHNGIKQEV
+2566 
-2575 PLVQTGG
+2575 
-2582 QWRFAPTSDWADG
+2582 
-2595 DYILTVKVEDR
+2595 
-2606 AGNVKQSAPLTVT
+2606 
-2619 VDTHIAIDRI
+2619 
-2629 ELVNDSGI
+2629 
-2637 PGDNLT
+2637 
-2643 NEARPHFQ
+2643 
-2651 VTVPADVNG
+2651 
-2660 VRLSIDGGKTWFDA
+2660 
-2674 TQSATSGVWD
+2674 
-2684 YTWLTNVAN
+2684 
-2693 GPHTLMVEAS
+2693 
-2703 DKAGNKTTQK
+2703 
-2713 LDFTIDTIL
+2713 
-2722 SEPTITLDSAD
+2722 
-2733 DSAAGDNIT
+2733 
-2742 NVKMPG
+2742 
-2748 FTLGNIDAD
+2748 
-2757 VTKVVV
+2757 
-2763 TVAHD
+2763 
-2768 GKNQQIELIKNG
+2768 
-2780 GVWRFTPG
+2780 
-2788 AAWTDGDY
+2788 
-2796 TLTVKVEDKAG
+2796 
-2807 NTNYSAPL
+2807 
-2815 TVTID
+2815 
-2820 TQTSIDRIELLN
+2820 
-2832 DTGIVG
+2832 
-2838 DNLTNEARPQFHI
+2838 
-2851 TVPTDVNSVQLSL
+2851 
-2864 DGGINWVNATL
+2864 
-2875 TSDGVWEYIWPTD
+2875 
-2888 LVENTY
+2888 
-2894 TLTVKAT
+2894 
-2901 DVAGNTAT
+2901 
-2909 ETLNFIIDTTLSTPT
+2909 
-2924 ITLDSADDSGTANDN
+2924 
-2939 KTNVKTPGFIIGG
+2939 
-2952 IDSDVTQVV
+2952 
-2961 VQVMRD
+2961 
-2967 GHSEEVELTQTNG
+2967 
-2980 QWRFVPGSA
+2980 
-2989 WTDGDYTLTVTVKD
+2989 
-3003 EAGNIRH
+3003 
-3010 SAPLTVTIDTQIT
+3010 
-3023 IDHIELVNDSG
+3023 
-3034 IPDDNLTNNVR
+3034 
-3045 PHFQVTVPTD
+3045 
-3055 VNVVRL
+3055 VRL

-3103 AGNKTTQQLDFIID
+3103 AGNQTTQKLDFIID
-3117 TLLSEPTI
+3117 TMLSEPTI
-3125 VLDNTDD
+3125 VLDSTDD
-3132 SGTKGDNLTNVN
+3132 SGTKGDNLTNAN
-3144 KPTFLL
+3144 KPTFIL

-3164 QHGGTKEV
+3164 QYGGTKEV

-3320 STPTIAMDSRDD
+3320 STPTITMDSRDD

-3347 FTIGNIDADAHSVIL
+3347 FTIGNIDSDAQSVIL

-3407 VRQSTPLVVTVDTQT
+3407 VRQSTPLIVTVDTQT

-3469 VSATQGIEG
+3469 VSAAQGIEG

-3621 AIDRIELVNDSGVPG
+3621 AIDHIELVNDSGVPG

-3713 TIDITLLTPTIELAP
+3713 TIDITLMTPTIELAP

-3846 RPVFDIH
+3846 RPVFDIR

-4301 NTKTSAELRIEIDT
+4301 NTKTSAELKIEIDT

-4535 TPRFVIGNVPAD
+4535 KPRFVIGNVPAD

-4560 SVTANGNNLWE
+4560 PVTANGNNLWE

-4833 TLIGSTLPNTIVSI
+4833 TLVGNTLPNAIVSI

-4965 GNDGNYELTFKVE
+4965 GNDGNYVLTFKVE

-5036 TIRNPQGVVIATLV
+5036 TIRSPQGVVIATLV

-5079 NSQQKEILIEHDTQ
+5079 NSQQKDILIEHDTQ

-5342 QFDNALKDGEYSIRV
+5342 QFDNVLKDGEYSIRV

-5402 SQTRPTFSIFGEM
+5402 SQTRPTFSISGEM

-5578 VDTHIKVFTSELD
+5578 VDTHIQVFTSELD
-5591 DNKSSSKTE
+5591 DNKSSSKTD
-5600 WWSNSD
+5600 WWSNSST
-5606 LITMRGTGEI
+5606 ITMRGMGEI

-5626 VTLATAVVAATGRW
+5626 VTLATAVVAANGQW
-5640 ELSTDKLP
+5640 ELSTDQLP
-5648 EGTYDISLVIED
+5648 EGKYDITLSIED
-5660 SAGNR
+5660 NAGNR
-5665 WEDVREIFIDRT
+5665 KEEVHEIFIDRT

-5702 KSQLIITDSEG
+5702 KSQLIITDSNG

-5753 PLDIM
+5753 SLDIM

-5862 IALAAGEDNGASD
+5862 IALAAGEDNGVSD

-5906 GVTDIYQATQGA
+5906 GVTDTYQATQGA

-5926 AAWNDGNYTLSVTVV
+5926 AAWNDGTYTLSVTVV

-5991 ESATHLRTEPSAA
+5991 ESATHLRTVPSAA
-6004 EESVVKVTAY
+6004 EESVVKETAY

-6113 VRGKT
+6113 ARGKT

>member
-430 IAPEKPTIELDD
+430 IPPEKPTIELDD

-634 VSLEDYVVLPN
+634 VSLEDFVVLPN

-1037 SDDNL
+1037 ADDNL

-1101 KVEDIAGNKANSAI
+1101 KVEDIAGNKANSAV

-1178 LSHLNGSWLFIP
+1178 LSHLNGSWLFTP
-1190 GNTWADGSYTL
+1190 GNTWADGRYTL
-1201 TVKVEDKAGNTNYS
+1201 TVKVEDKAGNTSYS

-1324 VPVIVLD
+1324 VPVIVLN
-1331 SADDTGIQGDNM
+1331 SADDTGVQGDNM
-1343 TNSTQPTFALQH
+1343 TNRTQPTFALQH

-1472 FNATQSATPGVWDY
+1472 FNATQSATPGAWDY

-1497 TLTVEATDEAGNK
+1497 TLTVEATDKAGNK
-1510 ATQTLDFTIDTTLSV
+1510 TTQELDFTIDTTLSV

-1712 QKLDFTIDTILSEP
+1712 QKLDFIIDTLLSEP

-2128 DNTDDSGTKGDHLT
+2128 DSTDDSGTKGDNLT

-2313 LHFTIDTTLSTP
+2313 LHFTIDTTLSVP
-2325 VIVLDSADDSGVHG
+2325 VIVLNSADDTGVQG
-2339 DNMTNH
+2339 DNMTNS

-2369 GVTTTFDATKDA
+2369 GVTTTFDATKGV
-2381 GGWTFTPTG
+2381 GGWSFTPTG

-2451 VTVPT
+2451 VKVPT
-2456 DVNVVRLS
+2456 DVN
-2464 IDGGKTWFNA
+2464 
-2474 TQSATPGVW
+2474 
-2483 DYIWPDDVADGGYT
+2483 
-2497 LTVEATDEAGNK
+2497 E
-2509 ATQTLD
+2509 
-2515 FTIDT
+2515 
-2520 TLSVPTLSLDSAD
+2520 
-2533 DSGIAGDNITNVK
+2533 
-2546 TPGFTLNNIDT
+2546 
-2557 DVSRVIVEV
+2557 
-2566 MHNGIKQEV
+2566 
-2575 PLVQTGG
+2575 
-2582 QWRFAPTSDWADG
+2582 
-2595 DYILTVKVEDR
+2595 
-2606 AGNVKQSAPLTVT
+2606 
-2619 VDTHIAIDRI
+2619 
-2629 ELVNDSGI
+2629 
-2637 PGDNLT
+2637 
-2643 NEARPHFQ
+2643 
-2651 VTVPADVNG
+2651 
-2660 VRLSIDGGKTWFDA
+2660 
-2674 TQSATSGVWD
+2674 
-2684 YTWLTNVAN
+2684 
-2693 GPHTLMVEAS
+2693 
-2703 DKAGNKTTQK
+2703 
-2713 LDFTIDTIL
+2713 
-2722 SEPTITLDSAD
+2722 
-2733 DSAAGDNIT
+2733 
-2742 NVKMPG
+2742 
-2748 FTLGNIDAD
+2748 
-2757 VTKVVV
+2757 
-2763 TVAHD
+2763 
-2768 GKNQQIELIKNG
+2768 
-2780 GVWRFTPG
+2780 
-2788 AAWTDGDY
+2788 
-2796 TLTVKVEDKAG
+2796 
-2807 NTNYSAPL
+2807 
-2815 TVTID
+2815 
-2820 TQTSIDRIELLN
+2820 
-2832 DTGIVG
+2832 
-2838 DNLTNEARPQFHI
+2838 
-2851 TVPTDVNSVQLSL
+2851 
-2864 DGGINWVNATL
+2864 
-2875 TSDGVWEYIWPTD
+2875 
-2888 LVENTY
+2888 
-2894 TLTVKAT
+2894 
-2901 DVAGNTAT
+2901 
-2909 ETLNFIIDTTLSTPT
+2909 
-2924 ITLDSADDSGTANDN
+2924 
-2939 KTNVKTPGFIIGG
+2939 
-2952 IDSDVTQVV
+2952 
-2961 VQVMRD
+2961 
-2967 GHSEEVELTQTNG
+2967 
-2980 QWRFVPGSA
+2980 
-2989 WTDGDYTLTVTVKD
+2989 
-3003 EAGNIRH
+3003 
-3010 SAPLTVTIDTQIT
+3010 
-3023 IDHIELVNDSG
+3023 
-3034 IPDDNLTNNVR
+3034 
-3045 PHFQVTVPTD
+3045 
-3055 VNVVRL
+3055 VRL

-3103 AGNKTTQQLDFIID
+3103 AGNQTTQKLDFIID
-3117 TLLSEPTI
+3117 TMLSEPTI
-3125 VLDNTDD
+3125 VLDSTDD
-3132 SGTKGDNLTNVN
+3132 SGTKGDNLTNAN
-3144 KPTFLL
+3144 KPTFIL

-3164 QHGGTKEV
+3164 QYGGTKEV

-3320 STPTIAMDSRDD
+3320 STPTITMDSRDD
-3332 TGAIGDHITSVKRPG
+3332 TGAIGAHITSVKRPG
-3347 FTIGNIDADAHSVIL
+3347 FTIGNIDSDAQSVIL

-3407 VRQSTPLVVTVDTQT
+3407 VRQSTPLIVTVDTQT

-3469 VSATQGIEG
+3469 VSAAQGIEG

-3621 AIDRIELVNDSGVPG
+3621 AIDHIELVNDSGVPG

-3713 TIDITLLTPTIELAP
+3713 TIDITLMTPTIELAP

-3846 RPVFDIH
+3846 RPVFDIR

-4301 NTKTSAELRIEIDT
+4301 NTKTSAELKIEIDT

-4535 TPRFVIGNVPAD
+4535 KPRFVIGNVPAD

-4560 SVTANGNNLWE
+4560 PVTANGNNLWE

-4833 TLIGSTLPNTIVSI
+4833 TLVGNTLPNAIVSI

-4965 GNDGNYELTFKVE
+4965 GNDGNYVLTFKVE

-5036 TIRNPQGVVIATLV
+5036 TIRSPQGVVIATLV

-5079 NSQQKEILIEHDTQ
+5079 NSQQKDILIEHDTQ

-5342 QFDNALKDGEYSIRV
+5342 QFDNVLKDGEYSIRV

-5402 SQTRPTFSIFGEM
+5402 SQTRPTFSISGEM

-5578 VDTHIKVFTSELD
+5578 VDTHIQVFTSELD
-5591 DNKSSSKTE
+5591 DNKSSSKTD
-5600 WWSNSD
+5600 WWSNSST
-5606 LITMRGTGEI
+5606 ITMRGMGEI

-5626 VTLATAVVAATGRW
+5626 VTLATAVVAANGQW
-5640 ELSTDKLP
+5640 ELSTDQLP
-5648 EGTYDISLVIED
+5648 EGKYDITLSIED
-5660 SAGNR
+5660 NAGNR
-5665 WEDVREIFIDRT
+5665 KEEVHEIFIDRT

-5702 KSQLIITDSEG
+5702 KSQLIITDSNG

-5753 PLDIM
+5753 SLDIM

-5862 IALAAGEDNGASD
+5862 IALAAGEDNGVSD

-5906 GVTDIYQATQGA
+5906 GVTDTYQATQGA

-5926 AAWNDGNYTLSVTVV
+5926 AAWNDGTYTLSVTVV

-5991 ESATHLRTEPSAA
+5991 ESATHLRTVPSAA
-6004 EESVVKVTAY
+6004 EESVVKETAY

-6113 VRGKT
+6113 ARGKT

>member
-119 KQLDDAENAKKEA
+119 KQLDEAENAKKEA

-159 SKQIEEMLQNFLA
+159 SKQMEEMLQEFLA

-442 SSDSGIKNDNI
+442 SSDSGIKNDSI

-533 FSAEIETTNDS
+533 FSAEIETTDDS

-588 EWTFNFTSDSVEGI
+588 EWTFNFTSDSVEGV

-622 YVIDTIAPVPPT
+622 YVIDTVAPVPPT
-634 VSLEDYVVLPN
+634 VSLEDFVVLPN

-1037 SDDNL
+1037 ADDNL

-1101 KVEDIAGNKANSAI
+1101 KVEDIAGNKANSAV

-1178 LSHLNGSWLFIP
+1178 LSHLNGSWLFTP

-1380 GTGGWT
+1380 GTGGWS
-1386 FTPPT
+1386 FTPT
-1391 SWADGDY
+1391 GAWADGDY

-1437 IPDDNL
+1437 IPNDNL

-1472 FNATQSATPGVWDY
+1472 FNATQSATPGAWDY

-1497 TLTVEATDEAGNK
+1497 TLTVEATDKAGNK
-1510 ATQTLDFTIDTTLSV
+1510 TTQELDFTIDTTLSV

-1559 VSRVIVEVMHNGI
+1559 VSRVTVEVMHNGI

-1679 TSGVWDYTWLTNVAN
+1679 TPGVWDYTWLTNVAN

-1712 QKLDFTIDTILSEP
+1712 QKLDFIIDTMLSEP

-2013 PLTVTIDTQITID
+2013 PLTVTIDTQIAID

-2040 LTNNVR
+2040 LTN
-2046 PHFQVTVPTDVN
+2046 
-2058 VVRLSIDGGKT
+2058 
-2069 WFNATQSATPGVWDY
+2069 
-2084 TWLADVGEGK
+2084 
-2094 HTLTVEAT
+2094 EA
-2102 DKAGNKTTQQLDFI
+2102 
-2116 IDTLLSEPTIVL
+2116 
-2128 DNTDDSGTKGDHLT
+2128 
-2142 NVNKPTFLLG
+2142 
-2152 NIDADARYVTVE
+2152 
-2164 VQHGGTKEVLTATK
+2164 
-2178 DATGNWSVTPTGTW
+2178 
-2192 ADGDYTLTVRV
+2192 
-2203 EDEAGNEKH
+2203 
-2212 SASLTVTVDTQ
+2212 
-2223 ITIDVIELVNDNGI
+2223 
-2237 PGDNMTNDA
+2237 
-2246 HPQFR
+2246 
-2251 VTVPGDVNEVSLSI
+2251 
-2265 DGGVTWVK
+2265 
-2273 ATQSATPGVWN
+2273 
-2284 YTWPG
+2284 
-2289 TVPDGDYTLN
+2289 
-2299 VKATDNAGNTVTET
+2299 
-2313 LHFTIDTTLSTP
+2313 
-2325 VIVLDSADDSGVHG
+2325 
-2339 DNMTNH
+2339 
-2345 TQPTFALQHI
+2345 
-2355 DDDAVRVTVSVEHG
+2355 
-2369 GVTTTFDATKDA
+2369 
-2381 GGWTFTPTG
+2381 
-2390 AWADGDYTLSVSV
+2390 
-2403 EDKAGNTSHSAS
+2403 
-2415 LTVTVD
+2415 
-2421 TQIAINNIELVNDSG
+2421 
-2436 IPDDNLTNNVRPHFQ
+2436 
-2451 VTVPT
+2451 
-2456 DVNVVRLS
+2456 
-2464 IDGGKTWFNA
+2464 
-2474 TQSATPGVW
+2474 
-2483 DYIWPDDVADGGYT
+2483 
-2497 LTVEATDEAGNK
+2497 
-2509 ATQTLD
+2509 
-2515 FTIDT
+2515 
-2520 TLSVPTLSLDSAD
+2520 
-2533 DSGIAGDNITNVK
+2533 
-2546 TPGFTLNNIDT
+2546 
-2557 DVSRVIVEV
+2557 
-2566 MHNGIKQEV
+2566 
-2575 PLVQTGG
+2575 
-2582 QWRFAPTSDWADG
+2582 
-2595 DYILTVKVEDR
+2595 
-2606 AGNVKQSAPLTVT
+2606 
-2619 VDTHIAIDRI
+2619 
-2629 ELVNDSGI
+2629 
-2637 PGDNLT
+2637 
-2643 NEARPHFQ
+2643 
-2651 VTVPADVNG
+2651 
-2660 VRLSIDGGKTWFDA
+2660 
-2674 TQSATSGVWD
+2674 
-2684 YTWLTNVAN
+2684 
-2693 GPHTLMVEAS
+2693 
-2703 DKAGNKTTQK
+2703 
-2713 LDFTIDTIL
+2713 
-2722 SEPTITLDSAD
+2722 
-2733 DSAAGDNIT
+2733 
-2742 NVKMPG
+2742 
-2748 FTLGNIDAD
+2748 
-2757 VTKVVV
+2757 
-2763 TVAHD
+2763 
-2768 GKNQQIELIKNG
+2768 
-2780 GVWRFTPG
+2780 
-2788 AAWTDGDY
+2788 
-2796 TLTVKVEDKAG
+2796 
-2807 NTNYSAPL
+2807 
-2815 TVTID
+2815 
-2820 TQTSIDRIELLN
+2820 
-2832 DTGIVG
+2832 
-2838 DNLTNEARPQFHI
+2838 
-2851 TVPTDVNSVQLSL
+2851 
-2864 DGGINWVNATL
+2864 
-2875 TSDGVWEYIWPTD
+2875 
-2888 LVENTY
+2888 
-2894 TLTVKAT
+2894 
-2901 DVAGNTAT
+2901 
-2909 ETLNFIIDTTLSTPT
+2909 
-2924 ITLDSADDSGTANDN
+2924 
-2939 KTNVKTPGFIIGG
+2939 
-2952 IDSDVTQVV
+2952 
-2961 VQVMRD
+2961 
-2967 GHSEEVELTQTNG
+2967 
-2980 QWRFVPGSA
+2980 
-2989 WTDGDYTLTVTVKD
+2989 
-3003 EAGNIRH
+3003 
-3010 SAPLTVTIDTQIT
+3010 
-3023 IDHIELVNDSG
+3023 
-3034 IPDDNLTNNVR
+3034 R

-3172 LTATKGATGIWSVT
+3172 LTATKDATGNWSVTPTGTWADGDYTLTVRVEDEAGNEKHSASLTVTVDTQITIDAIELVNDNGIPGDNMTNDAHPQFRVTVPGDVNEVSLSIDGGVTWVKATQSATPGVWNYTWPGTVPDGDYTLNVKATDNAGNTVTETLHFTIDTTLSTPVIVLDSADDTGIQGDNMTNRTQPTFNLQHIDDDAVRVTVSVEHGGVTTTFDATKGVGGWTFTPPTSWGAGDYTLSVSVEDKAGNTSHSASLTVTVDTQIAINNIELVNDSGIPDDNLTNNVRPQFQVKVPTDVNEVRLSIDGGKTWFNATQSATPGVWDYTWLADVGEGKHTLTVEATDKAGNQTTQKLDFIIDTLLSEPTIVLDSTDDSGTKGDNLTNANKPTFLLGNIDADARYVTVEVQHGSTKEVLTATKGATGIWSVT

-3203 DDAGNVKYSAPLTVT
+3203 DEAGNVKYSAPLTVT
-3218 VDTQITIDVIE
+3218 VDTQITIDAIE

-3320 STPTIAMDSRDD
+3320 STPTITMDSRDD

-3347 FTIGNIDADAHSVIL
+3347 FTIGNIDSDAQSVIL

-3407 VRQSTPLVVTVDTQT
+3407 VRQSTPLIVTVDTQT

-3469 VSATQGIEG
+3469 VSAAQGIEG

-3488 GDGKHT
+3488 GDGKHI

-3621 AIDRIELVNDSGVPG
+3621 AIDHIELVNDSGVPG

-3695 TVEVTDGA
+3695 IVEVTDGA
-3703 GNKMTETLNF
+3703 GNKMTGTLDF

-3736 NDNLTSVTQPVF
+3736 NDNLTSVTQPIF

-3846 RPVFDIH
+3846 RPVFDIR

-3958 VQVRVT
+3958 IQVRVT

-3996 LRVEATDEAGNI
+3996 LRVEATDQAGNI

-4186 LPDGQHTLL
+4186 LPDGKHTLL

-4301 NTKTSAELRIEIDT
+4301 NTKTSAELQIEIDT

-4535 TPRFVIGNVPAD
+4535 KPRFVIGNVPAD

-4560 SVTANGNNLWE
+4560 PVTANGNNLWE

-4612 VRMEPASDTGNSN
+4612 VRMEPASDTGSSN

-4655 SGREVLKQTITVGA
+4655 SGREVLKHTITVGA

-4720 PSIDDQHE
+4720 PSIDDQYE
-4728 ATSLRPEFKGFAEAF
+4728 ATSLRPEFKGLAEAF

-4833 TLIGSTLPNTIVSI
+4833 TLVGNTLPNAIVSI

-4965 GNDGNYELTFKVE
+4965 GNDGNYVLTFKVE

-5079 NSQQKEILIEHDTQ
+5079 NSQQKDILIEHDTQ

-5303 NHNKPVLVGTAEA
+5303 SHNKPVLVGTAEA

-5385 AMVAG
+5385 VMMAG

-5402 SQTRPTFSIFGEM
+5402 SQTRPAFSIYGEM

-5530 NVGEVWVNEKGHWQM
+5530 NVGEVWVNDKGHWQM

-5578 VDTHIKVFTSELD
+5578 VDTHIQVFTSELD
-5591 DNKSSSKTE
+5591 DNKSSSKTD
-5600 WWSNSD
+5600 WWSNSST
-5606 LITMRGTGEI
+5606 ITMRGMGEI

-5626 VTLATAVVAATGRW
+5626 VTLATAVVAANGQW
-5640 ELSTDKLP
+5640 ELSTDQLP
-5648 EGTYDISLVIED
+5648 EGKYDITLSIED
-5660 SAGNR
+5660 NAGNR
-5665 WEDVREIFIDRT
+5665 KEEVHEIFIDRT

-5690 NDLIIMQGTAEA
+5690 NDLIIMQGMAEA
-5702 KSQLIITDSEG
+5702 KSQLIITDSNG

-5758 KEVPVISLSPDSD
+5758 KETPVISLSPDSD
-5771 SGTVGDNITRDK
+5771 SGTVGDNITRDN

-5862 IALAAGEDNGASD
+5862 IALAAGEGNGASD
-5875 SDNVTNHTQPK
+5875 SDNVTNHNHTQPK

-5926 AAWNDGNYTLSVTVV
+5926 AAWNDGTYTLSVTVV

-5947 QQSASLAVTVD
+5947 LQSASLEVTVD

-5991 ESATHLRTEPSAA
+5991 ESATHLRTVPSAA
-6004 EESVVKVTAY
+6004 EESVVKETAY

-6048 SIMFEGEEFTLPI
+6048 SVMFEGEEFTLPI

-6080 MDVKFIDKDND
+6080 MDVKFIDKDDD

-6113 VRGKT
+6113 ARGKT

>member
-430 IAPEKPTIELDD
+430 IPPEKPTIELDD

-634 VSLEDYVVLPN
+634 VSLEDFVVLPN

-1037 SDDNL
+1037 ADDNL

-1101 KVEDIAGNKANSAI
+1101 KVEDIAGNKANSAV

-1178 LSHLNGSWLFIP
+1178 LSHLNGSWLFTP

-1201 TVKVEDKAGNTNYS
+1201 TVKVEDKAGNTSYS

-1324 VPVIVLD
+1324 VPVIVLN
-1331 SADDTGIQGDNM
+1331 SADDTGVQGDNM
-1343 TNSTQPTFALQH
+1343 TNRTQPTFALQH

-1472 FNATQSATPGVWDY
+1472 FNATQSATPGAWDY

-1497 TLTVEATDEAGNK
+1497 TLTVEATDKAGNK
-1510 ATQTLDFTIDTTLSV
+1510 TTQELDFTIDTTLSV

-1712 QKLDFTIDTILSEP
+1712 QKLDFIIDTLLSEP

-2128 DNTDDSGTKGDHLT
+2128 DSTDDSGTKGDNLT

-2313 LHFTIDTTLSTP
+2313 LHFTIDTTLSVP
-2325 VIVLDSADDSGVHG
+2325 VIVLNSADDTGVQG
-2339 DNMTNH
+2339 DNMTNS

-2369 GVTTTFDATKDA
+2369 GVTTTFDATKGV
-2381 GGWTFTPTG
+2381 GGWSFTPTG

-2451 VTVPT
+2451 VKVPT
-2456 DVNVVRLS
+2456 DVN
-2464 IDGGKTWFNA
+2464 
-2474 TQSATPGVW
+2474 
-2483 DYIWPDDVADGGYT
+2483 
-2497 LTVEATDEAGNK
+2497 E
-2509 ATQTLD
+2509 
-2515 FTIDT
+2515 
-2520 TLSVPTLSLDSAD
+2520 
-2533 DSGIAGDNITNVK
+2533 
-2546 TPGFTLNNIDT
+2546 
-2557 DVSRVIVEV
+2557 
-2566 MHNGIKQEV
+2566 
-2575 PLVQTGG
+2575 
-2582 QWRFAPTSDWADG
+2582 
-2595 DYILTVKVEDR
+2595 
-2606 AGNVKQSAPLTVT
+2606 
-2619 VDTHIAIDRI
+2619 
-2629 ELVNDSGI
+2629 
-2637 PGDNLT
+2637 
-2643 NEARPHFQ
+2643 
-2651 VTVPADVNG
+2651 
-2660 VRLSIDGGKTWFDA
+2660 
-2674 TQSATSGVWD
+2674 
-2684 YTWLTNVAN
+2684 
-2693 GPHTLMVEAS
+2693 
-2703 DKAGNKTTQK
+2703 
-2713 LDFTIDTIL
+2713 
-2722 SEPTITLDSAD
+2722 
-2733 DSAAGDNIT
+2733 
-2742 NVKMPG
+2742 
-2748 FTLGNIDAD
+2748 
-2757 VTKVVV
+2757 
-2763 TVAHD
+2763 
-2768 GKNQQIELIKNG
+2768 
-2780 GVWRFTPG
+2780 
-2788 AAWTDGDY
+2788 
-2796 TLTVKVEDKAG
+2796 
-2807 NTNYSAPL
+2807 
-2815 TVTID
+2815 
-2820 TQTSIDRIELLN
+2820 
-2832 DTGIVG
+2832 
-2838 DNLTNEARPQFHI
+2838 
-2851 TVPTDVNSVQLSL
+2851 
-2864 DGGINWVNATL
+2864 
-2875 TSDGVWEYIWPTD
+2875 
-2888 LVENTY
+2888 
-2894 TLTVKAT
+2894 
-2901 DVAGNTAT
+2901 
-2909 ETLNFIIDTTLSTPT
+2909 
-2924 ITLDSADDSGTANDN
+2924 
-2939 KTNVKTPGFIIGG
+2939 
-2952 IDSDVTQVV
+2952 
-2961 VQVMRD
+2961 
-2967 GHSEEVELTQTNG
+2967 
-2980 QWRFVPGSA
+2980 
-2989 WTDGDYTLTVTVKD
+2989 
-3003 EAGNIRH
+3003 
-3010 SAPLTVTIDTQIT
+3010 
-3023 IDHIELVNDSG
+3023 
-3034 IPDDNLTNNVR
+3034 
-3045 PHFQVTVPTD
+3045 
-3055 VNVVRL
+3055 VRL

-3103 AGNKTTQQLDFIID
+3103 AGNQTTQKLDFIID
-3117 TLLSEPTI
+3117 TMLSEPTI
-3125 VLDNTDD
+3125 VLDSTDD
-3132 SGTKGDNLTNVN
+3132 SGTKGDNLTNAN
-3144 KPTFLL
+3144 KPTFIL

-3164 QHGGTKEV
+3164 QYGGTKEV

-3320 STPTIAMDSRDD
+3320 STPTITMDSRDD

-3347 FTIGNIDADAHSVIL
+3347 FTIGNIDSDAQSVIL

-3407 VRQSTPLVVTVDTQT
+3407 VRQSTPLIVTVDTQT

-3469 VSATQGIEG
+3469 VSAAQGIEG

-3621 AIDRIELVNDSGVPG
+3621 AIDHIELVNDSGVPG

-3713 TIDITLLTPTIELAP
+3713 TIDITLMTPTIELAP

-3846 RPVFDIH
+3846 RPVFDIR

-4301 NTKTSAELRIEIDT
+4301 NTKTSAELKIEIDT

-4535 TPRFVIGNVPAD
+4535 KPRFVIGNVPAD

-4560 SVTANGNNLWE
+4560 PVTANGNNLWE

-4833 TLIGSTLPNTIVSI
+4833 TLVGNTLPNAIVSI

-4965 GNDGNYELTFKVE
+4965 GNDGNYVLTFKVE

-5036 TIRNPQGVVIATLV
+5036 TIRSPQGVVIATLV

-5079 NSQQKEILIEHDTQ
+5079 NSQQKDILIEHDTQ

-5342 QFDNALKDGEYSIRV
+5342 QFDNVLKDGEYSIRV

-5402 SQTRPTFSIFGEM
+5402 SQTRPTFSISGEM

-5578 VDTHIKVFTSELD
+5578 VDTHIQVFTSEID
-5591 DNKSSSKTE
+5591 DNKSSSKTD
-5600 WWSNSD
+5600 WWSNSST
-5606 LITMRGTGEI
+5606 ITMRGMGEI

-5626 VTLATAVVAATGRW
+5626 VTLATAVVAANGQW
-5640 ELSTDKLP
+5640 ELSTDQLP
-5648 EGTYDISLVIED
+5648 EGKYDITLSIED
-5660 SAGNR
+5660 NAGNR
-5665 WEDVREIFIDRT
+5665 KEEVHEIFIDRT

-5702 KSQLIITDSEG
+5702 KSQLIITDSNG

-5753 PLDIM
+5753 SLDIM

-5862 IALAAGEDNGASD
+5862 IALAAGEDNGVSD

-5906 GVTDIYQATQGA
+5906 GVTDTYQATQGA

-5926 AAWNDGNYTLSVTVV
+5926 AAWNDGTYTLSVTVV

-5947 QQSASLAVTVD
+5947 QQSASLA
-5958 STVTVTA
+5958 VTVTA

-5991 ESATHLRTEPSAA
+5991 ESATHLRTVPSAA
-6004 EESVVKVTAY
+6004 EESVVKETAY

-6113 VRGKT
+6113 ARGKT

>member
-430 IAPEKPTIELDD
+430 IPPEKPTIELDD

-533 FSAEIETTNDS
+533 FSAEIETTDDS

-588 EWTFNFTSDSVEGI
+588 EWTFNFTSDSVEGV

-622 YVIDTIAPVPPT
+622 YVIDTVAPVPPT
-634 VSLEDYVVLPN
+634 VSLEDFVVLPN

-1037 SDDNL
+1037 ADDNL

-1101 KVEDIAGNKANSAI
+1101 KVEDIAGNKANSAV

-1178 LSHLNGSWLFIP
+1178 LSHLNGSWLFTP

-1380 GTGGWT
+1380 GTGGW
-1386 FTPPT
+1386 
-1391 SWADGDY
+1391 S
-1398 TLSVSVEDKAGNTSH
+1398 
-1413 SASLTVTVD
+1413 
-1422 TQIAINNIE
+1422 
-1431 LVNDSG
+1431 
-1437 IPDDNL
+1437 
-1443 TNNVRPHFQVTV
+1443 
-1455 PTDVNVV
+1455 
-1462 RLSID
+1462 
-1467 GGKTW
+1467 
-1472 FNATQSATPGVWDY
+1472 
-1486 IWPDDVADGGY
+1486 
-1497 TLTVEATDEAGNK
+1497 
-1510 ATQTLDFTIDTTLSV
+1510 
-1525 PTLSLDSADDSG
+1525 
-1537 IAGDNITNVKT
+1537 
-1548 PGFTLNNIDTD
+1548 
-1559 VSRVIVEVMHNGI
+1559 
-1572 KQEVPLVQTGGQ
+1572 
-1584 WRFAPTSDWADGD
+1584 
-1597 YILTVKVE
+1597 
-1605 DRAGNVKQSAPLT
+1605 
-1618 VTVDTHI
+1618 
-1625 AIDRI
+1625 
-1630 ELVNDSG
+1630 
-1637 IPGDN
+1637 
-1642 LTNEARPH
+1642 
-1650 FQVTVPAD
+1650 
-1658 VNGVRL
+1658 
-1664 SIDGGKTWF
+1664 
-1673 DATQSA
+1673 
-1679 TSGVWDYTWLTNVAN
+1679 
-1694 GPHTLMVE
+1694 
-1702 ASDKA
+1702 
-1707 GNKTT
+1707 
-1712 QKLDFTIDTILSEP
+1712 
-1726 TITLD
+1726 
-1731 SADDSAAGDNITN
+1731 
-1744 VKMPGFT
+1744 
-1751 LGNIDA
+1751 
-1757 DVTKVVVTVAHD
+1757 
-1769 GKNQQIELIKNGGV
+1769 
-1783 WRFTPGAAWTDGD
+1783 
-1796 YTLTVKVEDKAGNT
+1796 
-1810 NYSAP
+1810 
-1815 LTVTIDTQTSI
+1815 
-1826 DRIELLNDTGIV
+1826 
-1838 GDNLT
+1838 
-1843 NEARPQFHI
+1843 
-1852 TVPTDVNSVQLSL
+1852 
-1865 DGGINWVN
+1865 
-1873 ATLTSDGVWEYI
+1873 
-1885 WPTDLV
+1885 
-1891 ENTYTLTVKATDVA
+1891 
-1905 GNTATETLNFII
+1905 
-1917 DTTLSTPTITLDSAD
+1917 
-1932 DSGTANDNKTNVKTP
+1932 
-1947 GFIIGGIDSDVTQV
+1947 
-1961 VVQVMRD
+1961 
-1968 GHSEE
+1968 
-1973 VELTQTNG
+1973 
-1981 QWRFVPG
+1981 
-1988 SAWTDGDYTLT
+1988 
-1999 VTVKD
+1999 
-2004 EAGNIRHSA
+2004 
-2013 PLTVTIDTQITID
+2013 
-2026 HIELVNDSGIPDDN
+2026 
-2040 LTNNVR
+2040 
-2046 PHFQVTVPTDVN
+2046 
-2058 VVRLSIDGGKT
+2058 
-2069 WFNATQSATPGVWDY
+2069 
-2084 TWLADVGEGK
+2084 
-2094 HTLTVEAT
+2094 
-2102 DKAGNKTTQQLDFI
+2102 
-2116 IDTLLSEPTIVL
+2116 
-2128 DNTDDSGTKGDHLT
+2128 
-2142 NVNKPTFLLG
+2142 
-2152 NIDADARYVTVE
+2152 
-2164 VQHGGTKEVLTATK
+2164 
-2178 DATGNWSVTPTGTW
+2178 
-2192 ADGDYTLTVRV
+2192 
-2203 EDEAGNEKH
+2203 
-2212 SASLTVTVDTQ
+2212 
-2223 ITIDVIELVNDNGI
+2223 
-2237 PGDNMTNDA
+2237 
-2246 HPQFR
+2246 
-2251 VTVPGDVNEVSLSI
+2251 
-2265 DGGVTWVK
+2265 
-2273 ATQSATPGVWN
+2273 
-2284 YTWPG
+2284 
-2289 TVPDGDYTLN
+2289 
-2299 VKATDNAGNTVTET
+2299 
-2313 LHFTIDTTLSTP
+2313 
-2325 VIVLDSADDSGVHG
+2325 
-2339 DNMTNH
+2339 
-2345 TQPTFALQHI
+2345 
-2355 DDDAVRVTVSVEHG
+2355 
-2369 GVTTTFDATKDA
+2369 
-2381 GGWTFTPTG
+2381 FTPTG

-2436 IPDDNLTNNVRPHFQ
+2436 IPNDNLTNNVRPHFQ

-2474 TQSATPGVW
+2474 TQSATPGAW

-2497 LTVEATDEAGNK
+2497 LTVEATDKAGNK
-2509 ATQTLD
+2509 TTQELD

-3172 LTATKGATGIWSVT
+3172 LTATKDATGNWSVT

-3203 DDAGNVKYSAPLTVT
+3203 DDAGNVKHSASLTVTVDTQITIDVIELVNDNGIPGDNLTNDVRPHFRVTVPGDVNEVSLSIDGGVTWVKAMQSATPGVWNYTWPKTVADGDYTLTVKATDNAGNTVTRTLDFTIDTTLSTPVIVLDSADDSGVHGDNMTNRTQPTFALQQIDDDAVRVTVSVEHGGVTTTFDATKDAGGWTFTPTGAWADGDYTLSVSVEDKAGNTSHSASLTVTVDTQIAINNIELVNDSGIPDDNLTNNVRPHFQVTVPTDVNVVRLSIDGGKTWFNATQSATPGVWDYTWLADVGEGKHTLTVEATDKAGNKTTQQLDFIIDTLLSEPTIVLDNTDDSGTKGDNLTNVNKPTFLLGNIDADARYVTVEVQHGGTKEVLTATKDATGNWSVTPTGTWADGDYTLTVRVEDDAGNVKHSASLTVT

-3401 TDNAGN
+3401 QDNAGN

-3522 TIALDSTDDTG
+3522 TIELDSTDDTG

-4272 TGGNLTFT
+4272 TGENLTFT

-4492 IAGNKISKEV
+4492 IAGNKISKDV

-4560 SVTANGNNLWE
+4560 PVTANGNNLWE

-5530 NVGEVWVNEKGHWQM
+5530 NVGEVWANDKGHWQM

-5559 TVKST
+5559 NVKST

-5578 VDTHIKVFTSELD
+5578 VDTHIQVFTSELD
-5591 DNKSSSKTE
+5591 DNKSSSKTD
-5600 WWSNSD
+5600 WWSNSST
-5606 LITMRGTGEI
+5606 ITMRGMGEI

-5626 VTLATAVVAATGRW
+5626 VTLATAVVAANGQW
-5640 ELSTDKLP
+5640 ELSTDQLP
-5648 EGTYDISLVIED
+5648 EGKYDITLSIED
-5660 SAGNR
+5660 NAGNR
-5665 WEDVREIFIDRT
+5665 KEEVHEIFIDRT

-5702 KSQLIITDSEG
+5702 KSQLIITDSNG

-5824 PLADGS
+5824 PLTDGS

-5926 AAWNDGNYTLSVTVV
+5926 AAWNDGTYTLSVTVV

-5991 ESATHLRTEPSAA
+5991 ESATHLRTVPSAA

-6048 SIMFEGEEFTLPI
+6048 SVMFEGEEFTLPI

-6080 MDVKFIDKDND
+6080 MDVKFIDKDDD

-6113 VRGKT
+6113 ARGKT

>member
-159 SKQIEEMLQNFLA
+159 SKQMEEMLQEFLA

-302 ETLTDGTYNL
+302 ETLTDGAYNL

-430 IAPEKPTIELDD
+430 IPPEKPTIELDD

-533 FSAEIETTNDS
+533 FSAEIETTDDS

-622 YVIDTIAPVPPT
+622 YVIDTIAPLPPT

-961 LYIDGAL
+961 LYVDGAL

-1037 SDDNL
+1037 ADDNL

-1101 KVEDIAGNKANSAI
+1101 KVEDIAGNKANSAV

-1178 LSHLNGSWLFIP
+1178 LSHLNGSWLFTP

-1201 TVKVEDKAGNTNYS
+1201 TVKVEDKAGNTSYS

-1324 VPVIVLD
+1324 VPVIVLN
-1331 SADDTGIQGDNM
+1331 SADDTGVQGDNM
-1343 TNSTQPTFALQH
+1343 TNRTQPTFALQH

-1386 FTPPT
+1386 FTPT
-1391 SWADGDY
+1391 GAWADGDY

-1437 IPDDNL
+1437 IPNDNL

-1472 FNATQSATPGVWDY
+1472 VTAAQKAAGVWEY
-1486 IWPDDVADGGY
+1486 IWPDDVTDGSH

-1702 ASDKA
+1702 ATDKA

-1712 QKLDFTIDTILSEP
+1712 QKLDFIIDTLLSEP

-1783 WRFTPGAAWTDGD
+1783 WRFTPGAAWSDGD

-2013 PLTVTIDTQITID
+2013 PLTVTIDTQIAID
-2026 HIELVNDSGIPDDN
+2026 HIELVNDSGIPNDN

-2102 DKAGNKTTQQLDFI
+2102 DKAGNKTTQKLDFI

-2128 DNTDDSGTKGDHLT
+2128 DSTDDSGTKGDNLT

-2203 EDEAGNEKH
+2203 EDDAGNVKY

-2223 ITIDVIELVNDNGI
+2223 ITIDVIELVNDSGTR
-2237 PGDNMTNDA
+2237 GDNLTNDA
-2246 HPQFR
+2246 NPHFR
-2251 VTVPGDVNEVSLSI
+2251 ITVPGDVNEVSLSI

-2273 ATQSATPGVWN
+2273 ATQSVTPGVWN

-2339 DNMTNH
+2339 DNMTNR
-2345 TQPTFALQHI
+2345 TQPTFALQQI

-2369 GVTTTFDATKDA
+2369 GVTTTFDATKGT

-2483 DYIWPDDVADGGYT
+2483 DY
-2497 LTVEATDEAGNK
+2497 
-2509 ATQTLD
+2509 
-2515 FTIDT
+2515 
-2520 TLSVPTLSLDSAD
+2520 
-2533 DSGIAGDNITNVK
+2533 
-2546 TPGFTLNNIDT
+2546 
-2557 DVSRVIVEV
+2557 
-2566 MHNGIKQEV
+2566 
-2575 PLVQTGG
+2575 
-2582 QWRFAPTSDWADG
+2582 
-2595 DYILTVKVEDR
+2595 
-2606 AGNVKQSAPLTVT
+2606 
-2619 VDTHIAIDRI
+2619 
-2629 ELVNDSGI
+2629 
-2637 PGDNLT
+2637 
-2643 NEARPHFQ
+2643 
-2651 VTVPADVNG
+2651 
-2660 VRLSIDGGKTWFDA
+2660 
-2674 TQSATSGVWD
+2674 
-2684 YTWLTNVAN
+2684 
-2693 GPHTLMVEAS
+2693 
-2703 DKAGNKTTQK
+2703 
-2713 LDFTIDTIL
+2713 
-2722 SEPTITLDSAD
+2722 
-2733 DSAAGDNIT
+2733 
-2742 NVKMPG
+2742 
-2748 FTLGNIDAD
+2748 
-2757 VTKVVV
+2757 
-2763 TVAHD
+2763 
-2768 GKNQQIELIKNG
+2768 
-2780 GVWRFTPG
+2780 
-2788 AAWTDGDY
+2788 
-2796 TLTVKVEDKAG
+2796 
-2807 NTNYSAPL
+2807 
-2815 TVTID
+2815 
-2820 TQTSIDRIELLN
+2820 
-2832 DTGIVG
+2832 
-2838 DNLTNEARPQFHI
+2838 
-2851 TVPTDVNSVQLSL
+2851 
-2864 DGGINWVNATL
+2864 
-2875 TSDGVWEYIWPTD
+2875 
-2888 LVENTY
+2888 
-2894 TLTVKAT
+2894 
-2901 DVAGNTAT
+2901 
-2909 ETLNFIIDTTLSTPT
+2909 
-2924 ITLDSADDSGTANDN
+2924 
-2939 KTNVKTPGFIIGG
+2939 
-2952 IDSDVTQVV
+2952 
-2961 VQVMRD
+2961 
-2967 GHSEEVELTQTNG
+2967 
-2980 QWRFVPGSA
+2980 
-2989 WTDGDYTLTVTVKD
+2989 
-3003 EAGNIRH
+3003 
-3010 SAPLTVTIDTQIT
+3010 
-3023 IDHIELVNDSG
+3023 
-3034 IPDDNLTNNVR
+3034 
-3045 PHFQVTVPTD
+3045 
-3055 VNVVRL
+3055 
-3061 SIDGGKTWFN
+3061 
-3071 ATQSATPGVW
+3071 
-3081 DYTWLADVGE
+3081 TWLADVGE

-3103 AGNKTTQQLDFIID
+3103 AGNKTTQKLDFIID

-3150 GNIDADARYVTVEV
+3150 GNIDVDARYVTVEV
-3164 QHGGTKEV
+3164 LHGGTKEV

-3320 STPTIAMDSRDD
+3320 STPTITMDSRDD

-3347 FTIGNIDADAHSVIL
+3347 FTIGNIDSDAHSVIL

-3407 VRQSTPLVVTVDTQT
+3407 VRQSTPLIVTVDTQT

-3469 VSATQGIEG
+3469 VSAAQGIEG

-3488 GDGKHT
+3488 GDGKHI

-3621 AIDRIELVNDSGVPG
+3621 AIDHIELVNDSGVPG

-3695 TVEVTDGA
+3695 IVEVTDGA
-3703 GNKMTETLNF
+3703 GNKMTGTLDF

-3736 NDNLTSVTQPVF
+3736 NDNLTSVTQPIF

-3846 RPVFDIH
+3846 RPVFDIR

-3908 NVKESAPF
+3908 NVKESAPL

-4065 IDGHDYNATKVGAG
+4065 IDGHDYNAIKVGAG

-4116 DTTAEIESVTLVTD
+4116 DTTAKIESVTLVTD

-4301 NTKTSAELRIEIDT
+4301 NTKTSAELKIEIDT

-4365 PISKNAAGQWEFT
+4365 PVSKNAAGQWQFT
-4378 AGSALP
+4378 AGSALS

-4502 SFTIDTIVSDPSI
+4502 SFTIDTVVSDPRI

-4535 TPRFVIGNVPAD
+4535 KPRFVIGNVPAD

-4560 SVTANGNNLWE
+4560 PVTANGNNLWE

-4612 VRMEPASDTGNSN
+4612 VRMEPASDTGSSN

-4655 SGREVLKQTITVGA
+4655 SGREVLKHTITVGA

-4720 PSIDDQHE
+4720 PSIDDQYE
-4728 ATSLRPEFKGFAEAF
+4728 ATSLRPEFKGLAEAF

-4833 TLIGSTLPNTIVSI
+4833 TLVGNTLPNAIVSI

-5079 NSQQKEILIEHDTQ
+5079 NSQQKDILIEHDTQ

-5252 GTFNIHFSITD
+5252 GKFNIHFSITD

-5303 NHNKPVLVGTAEA
+5303 SHNKPVLVGTAEA

-5385 AMVAG
+5385 VMMAG

-5402 SQTRPTFSIFGEM
+5402 SQTRPAFSIFGEM

-5476 FNTTPVAIDSIGGQT
+5476 LNTTPVAIDSIGGQT

-5530 NVGEVWVNEKGHWQM
+5530 NVGEVWVNDKGHWQM
-5545 PVNPLYFTEGQLDI
+5545 PVNPLYLTEGQLDI

-5578 VDTHIKVFTSELD
+5578 VDTHIQVFTSELD
-5591 DNKSSSKTE
+5591 DNKSSSKTD
-5600 WWSNSD
+5600 WWSNSST
-5606 LITMRGTGEI
+5606 ITMRGMGEI

-5626 VTLATAVVAATGRW
+5626 VTLATAVVAANGQW
-5640 ELSTDKLP
+5640 ELSTDQLP
-5648 EGTYDISLVIED
+5648 EGKYDITLNIED
-5660 SAGNR
+5660 NAGNR
-5665 WEDVREIFIDRT
+5665 KEEVHEIFIDRT

-5702 KSQLIITDSEG
+5702 KSQLIITDSNG

-5753 PLDIM
+5753 SLDIM
-5758 KEVPVISLSPDSD
+5758 KETPVISLSPDSD
-5771 SGTVGDNITRDK
+5771 SGTAGDNITRDN

-5875 SDNVTNHTQPK
+5875 SDNVTNHNHTQPK

-5906 GVTDIYQATQGA
+5906 GVTDTYQATQGA

-5926 AAWNDGNYTLSVTVV
+5926 AAWNDGTYTLSVTVV

-5947 QQSASLAVTVD
+5947 LQSASLEVTVD

-5970 DASDDATATAVTPPE
+5970 DASDDATPTAVTPPE

-5991 ESATHLRTEPSAA
+5991 ESATHLRTVPSAA
-6004 EESVVKVTAY
+6004 EESVVKETAY

-6048 SIMFEGEEFTLPI
+6048 SVMFEGEEFTLPI

-6080 MDVKFIDKDND
+6080 MDVKFIDKDDD

-6113 VRGKT
+6113 ARGKT

>member
-38 NITTPRGS
+38 NITTPHGS

-119 KQLDDAENAKKEA
+119 KQLDEAENAKKEA

-442 SSDSGIKNDNI
+442 SSDSGIKNDSI

-533 FSAEIETTNDS
+533 FSAEIETTDDS

-588 EWTFNFTSDSVEGI
+588 EWTFNFTSDSVEGV

-622 YVIDTIAPVPPT
+622 YVIDTVAPVPPT
-634 VSLEDYVVLPN
+634 VSLEDFVVLPN

-1054 IDPDIISVQVWDAMS
+1054 IDPDIISVQVWDAAS

-1101 KVEDIAGNKANSAI
+1101 KVEDIAGNKANSAV

-1178 LSHLNGSWLFIP
+1178 LSHLNGSWLFTP

-1324 VPVIVLD
+1324 VPVIVLN
-1331 SADDTGIQGDNM
+1331 SADDTGVQGDNM

-1380 GTGGWT
+1380 GVGGWT

-1391 SWADGDY
+1391 SWGAGDY

-1443 TNNVRPHFQVTV
+1443 TNNVRPQFQVKV
-1455 PTDVNVV
+1455 PTDVN
-1462 RLSID
+1462 
-1467 GGKTW
+1467 
-1472 FNATQSATPGVWDY
+1472 
-1486 IWPDDVADGGY
+1486 
-1497 TLTVEATDEAGNK
+1497 E
-1510 ATQTLDFTIDTTLSV
+1510 
-1525 PTLSLDSADDSG
+1525 
-1537 IAGDNITNVKT
+1537 
-1548 PGFTLNNIDTD
+1548 
-1559 VSRVIVEVMHNGI
+1559 
-1572 KQEVPLVQTGGQ
+1572 
-1584 WRFAPTSDWADGD
+1584 
-1597 YILTVKVE
+1597 
-1605 DRAGNVKQSAPLT
+1605 
-1618 VTVDTHI
+1618 
-1625 AIDRI
+1625 
-1630 ELVNDSG
+1630 
-1637 IPGDN
+1637 
-1642 LTNEARPH
+1642 
-1650 FQVTVPAD
+1650 
-1658 VNGVRL
+1658 
-1664 SIDGGKTWF
+1664 
-1673 DATQSA
+1673 
-1679 TSGVWDYTWLTNVAN
+1679 
-1694 GPHTLMVE
+1694 
-1702 ASDKA
+1702 
-1707 GNKTT
+1707 
-1712 QKLDFTIDTILSEP
+1712 
-1726 TITLD
+1726 
-1731 SADDSAAGDNITN
+1731 
-1744 VKMPGFT
+1744 
-1751 LGNIDA
+1751 
-1757 DVTKVVVTVAHD
+1757 
-1769 GKNQQIELIKNGGV
+1769 
-1783 WRFTPGAAWTDGD
+1783 
-1796 YTLTVKVEDKAGNT
+1796 
-1810 NYSAP
+1810 
-1815 LTVTIDTQTSI
+1815 
-1826 DRIELLNDTGIV
+1826 
-1838 GDNLT
+1838 
-1843 NEARPQFHI
+1843 
-1852 TVPTDVNSVQLSL
+1852 
-1865 DGGINWVN
+1865 
-1873 ATLTSDGVWEYI
+1873 
-1885 WPTDLV
+1885 
-1891 ENTYTLTVKATDVA
+1891 
-1905 GNTATETLNFII
+1905 
-1917 DTTLSTPTITLDSAD
+1917 
-1932 DSGTANDNKTNVKTP
+1932 
-1947 GFIIGGIDSDVTQV
+1947 
-1961 VVQVMRD
+1961 
-1968 GHSEE
+1968 
-1973 VELTQTNG
+1973 
-1981 QWRFVPG
+1981 
-1988 SAWTDGDYTLT
+1988 
-1999 VTVKD
+1999 
-2004 EAGNIRHSA
+2004 
-2013 PLTVTIDTQITID
+2013 
-2026 HIELVNDSGIPDDN
+2026 
-2040 LTNNVR
+2040 
-2046 PHFQVTVPTDVN
+2046 
-2058 VVRLSIDGGKT
+2058 VRLSIDGGKT

-2102 DKAGNKTTQQLDFI
+2102 DKAGNQTTQKLDFI

-2128 DNTDDSGTKGDHLT
+2128 DNTDDSGIKGDNLT
-2142 NVNKPTFLLG
+2142 NANKPTFLLG

-2164 VQHGGTKEVLTATK
+2164 VQHG
-2178 DATGNWSVTPTGTW
+2178 S
-2192 ADGDYTLTVRV
+2192 
-2203 EDEAGNEKH
+2203 
-2212 SASLTVTVDTQ
+2212 
-2223 ITIDVIELVNDNGI
+2223 
-2237 PGDNMTNDA
+2237 
-2246 HPQFR
+2246 
-2251 VTVPGDVNEVSLSI
+2251 
-2265 DGGVTWVK
+2265 
-2273 ATQSATPGVWN
+2273 
-2284 YTWPG
+2284 
-2289 TVPDGDYTLN
+2289 
-2299 VKATDNAGNTVTET
+2299 
-2313 LHFTIDTTLSTP
+2313 
-2325 VIVLDSADDSGVHG
+2325 
-2339 DNMTNH
+2339 
-2345 TQPTFALQHI
+2345 
-2355 DDDAVRVTVSVEHG
+2355 
-2369 GVTTTFDATKDA
+2369 
-2381 GGWTFTPTG
+2381 
-2390 AWADGDYTLSVSV
+2390 
-2403 EDKAGNTSHSAS
+2403 
-2415 LTVTVD
+2415 
-2421 TQIAINNIELVNDSG
+2421 
-2436 IPDDNLTNNVRPHFQ
+2436 
-2451 VTVPT
+2451 
-2456 DVNVVRLS
+2456 
-2464 IDGGKTWFNA
+2464 
-2474 TQSATPGVW
+2474 
-2483 DYIWPDDVADGGYT
+2483 
-2497 LTVEATDEAGNK
+2497 
-2509 ATQTLD
+2509 
-2515 FTIDT
+2515 
-2520 TLSVPTLSLDSAD
+2520 
-2533 DSGIAGDNITNVK
+2533 
-2546 TPGFTLNNIDT
+2546 
-2557 DVSRVIVEV
+2557 
-2566 MHNGIKQEV
+2566 
-2575 PLVQTGG
+2575 
-2582 QWRFAPTSDWADG
+2582 
-2595 DYILTVKVEDR
+2595 
-2606 AGNVKQSAPLTVT
+2606 
-2619 VDTHIAIDRI
+2619 
-2629 ELVNDSGI
+2629 
-2637 PGDNLT
+2637 
-2643 NEARPHFQ
+2643 
-2651 VTVPADVNG
+2651 
-2660 VRLSIDGGKTWFDA
+2660 
-2674 TQSATSGVWD
+2674 
-2684 YTWLTNVAN
+2684 
-2693 GPHTLMVEAS
+2693 
-2703 DKAGNKTTQK
+2703 
-2713 LDFTIDTIL
+2713 
-2722 SEPTITLDSAD
+2722 
-2733 DSAAGDNIT
+2733 
-2742 NVKMPG
+2742 
-2748 FTLGNIDAD
+2748 
-2757 VTKVVV
+2757 
-2763 TVAHD
+2763 
-2768 GKNQQIELIKNG
+2768 
-2780 GVWRFTPG
+2780 
-2788 AAWTDGDY
+2788 
-2796 TLTVKVEDKAG
+2796 
-2807 NTNYSAPL
+2807 
-2815 TVTID
+2815 
-2820 TQTSIDRIELLN
+2820 
-2832 DTGIVG
+2832 
-2838 DNLTNEARPQFHI
+2838 
-2851 TVPTDVNSVQLSL
+2851 
-2864 DGGINWVNATL
+2864 
-2875 TSDGVWEYIWPTD
+2875 
-2888 LVENTY
+2888 
-2894 TLTVKAT
+2894 
-2901 DVAGNTAT
+2901 
-2909 ETLNFIIDTTLSTPT
+2909 
-2924 ITLDSADDSGTANDN
+2924 
-2939 KTNVKTPGFIIGG
+2939 
-2952 IDSDVTQVV
+2952 
-2961 VQVMRD
+2961 
-2967 GHSEEVELTQTNG
+2967 
-2980 QWRFVPGSA
+2980 
-2989 WTDGDYTLTVTVKD
+2989 
-3003 EAGNIRH
+3003 
-3010 SAPLTVTIDTQIT
+3010 
-3023 IDHIELVNDSG
+3023 
-3034 IPDDNLTNNVR
+3034 
-3045 PHFQVTVPTD
+3045 
-3055 VNVVRL
+3055 
-3061 SIDGGKTWFN
+3061 
-3071 ATQSATPGVW
+3071 
-3081 DYTWLADVGE
+3081 
-3091 GKHTLTVEATDK
+3091 
-3103 AGNKTTQQLDFIID
+3103 
-3117 TLLSEPTI
+3117 
-3125 VLDNTDD
+3125 
-3132 SGTKGDNLTNVN
+3132 
-3144 KPTFLL
+3144 
-3150 GNIDADARYVTVEV
+3150 
-3164 QHGGTKEV
+3164 TKEV

-3203 DDAGNVKYSAPLTVT
+3203 DEAGNVKYSAPLTVT

-3320 STPTIAMDSRDD
+3320 STPTITMDSRDD

-3347 FTIGNIDADAHSVIL
+3347 FTIGNIDSDAQSVIL

-3407 VRQSTPLVVTVDTQT
+3407 VRQSTPLIVTVDTQT

-3469 VSATQGIEG
+3469 VSAAQGIEG

-3621 AIDRIELVNDSGVPG
+3621 AIDHIELVNDSGVPG
-3636 DNVTKHVRP
+3636 DNITKHVRP

-3695 TVEVTDGA
+3695 IVEVTDGA
-3703 GNKMTETLNF
+3703 GNKMTGTLDF

-3736 NDNLTSVTQPVF
+3736 NDNLTSVTQPIF

-3846 RPVFDIH
+3846 RPVFDIR

-3908 NVKESAPF
+3908 NIKESAPL

-3958 VQVRVT
+3958 IQVRVT

-4186 LPDGQHTLL
+4186 LPDGKHTLL

-4272 TGGNLTFT
+4272 TGGNLAFT

-4301 NTKTSAELRIEIDT
+4301 NTKTSAELQIEIDT

-4535 TPRFVIGNVPAD
+4535 KPRFVIGNVPAD

-4560 SVTANGNNLWE
+4560 PVTANGNNLWE

-4612 VRMEPASDTGNSN
+4612 VRMEPASDTGSSN

-4655 SGREVLKQTITVGA
+4655 SGREVLKHTITVGA

-4720 PSIDDQHE
+4720 PSIDDQYE
-4728 ATSLRPEFKGFAEAF
+4728 ATSLRPEFKGLAEAF

-4833 TLIGSTLPNTIVSI
+4833 TLVGNTLPNAIVSI

-4965 GNDGNYELTFKVE
+4965 GNDGNYVLTFKVE

-5079 NSQQKEILIEHDTQ
+5079 NSQQKDILIEHDTQ

-5303 NHNKPVLVGTAEA
+5303 SHNKPVLVGTAEA

-5385 AMVAG
+5385 VMMAG

-5402 SQTRPTFSIFGEM
+5402 SQTRPAFSIYGEM

-5530 NVGEVWVNEKGHWQM
+5530 NVGEVWVNDKGHWQM

-5578 VDTHIKVFTSELD
+5578 VDTHIQVFTSELD
-5591 DNKSSSKTE
+5591 DNKSSSKTD
-5600 WWSNSD
+5600 WWSNSST
-5606 LITMRGTGEI
+5606 ITMRGMGEI

-5626 VTLATAVVAATGRW
+5626 VTLATAVVAANGQW
-5640 ELSTDKLP
+5640 ELSTDQLP
-5648 EGTYDISLVIED
+5648 EGKYDITLSIED
-5660 SAGNR
+5660 NAGNR
-5665 WEDVREIFIDRT
+5665 KEEVHEIFIDRT

-5702 KSQLIITDSEG
+5702 KSQLIITDSNG

-5758 KEVPVISLSPDSD
+5758 KETPVISLSPDSD
-5771 SGTVGDNITRDK
+5771 SGTVGDNITRDN

-5862 IALAAGEDNGASD
+5862 IALAAGEGNGASD
-5875 SDNVTNHTQPK
+5875 SDNVTNHNHTQPK

-5926 AAWNDGNYTLSVTVV
+5926 AAWNDGTYTLSVTVV

-5947 QQSASLAVTVD
+5947 LQSASLEVTVD

-5970 DASDDATATAVTPPE
+5970 DASDDATPTAVTPPE

-5991 ESATHLRTEPSAA
+5991 ESATHLRTVPSAA
-6004 EESVVKVTAY
+6004 EESVVKETAY

-6048 SIMFEGEEFTLPI
+6048 SVMFEGEEFTLPI

-6080 MDVKFIDKDND
+6080 MDVKFLDKDDD

-6113 VRGKT
+6113 ARGKT

-6137 AIDVFAV
+6137 AIEVFAV

>member
-430 IAPEKPTIELDD
+430 IPPEKPTIELDD

-634 VSLEDYVVLPN
+634 VSLEDFVVLPN

-986 DQGLVDGDHRITAS
+986 DQGLVDGDHKITAS

-1037 SDDNL
+1037 ADDNL

-1101 KVEDIAGNKANSAI
+1101 KVEDIAGNKANSAV

-1178 LSHLNGSWLFIP
+1178 LSHLNGSWLFTP

-1201 TVKVEDKAGNTNYS
+1201 TVKVEDKAGNTSYS

-1324 VPVIVLD
+1324 VPVIVLN
-1331 SADDTGIQGDNM
+1331 SADDTGVQGDNM

-1380 GTGGWT
+1380 GTGGWS
-1386 FTPPT
+1386 FTPT
-1391 SWADGDY
+1391 GAWADGDY

-1437 IPDDNL
+1437 IPNDNL

-1472 FNATQSATPGVWDY
+1472 FNATQSATPGAWDY

-1497 TLTVEATDEAGNK
+1497 TLTVEATDKAGNK
-1510 ATQTLDFTIDTTLSV
+1510 TTQELDFTIDTTLSV

-1731 SADDSAAGDNITN
+1731 SADDSAADDNITN

-2128 DNTDDSGTKGDHLT
+2128 DSTDDSGTKGDHLT

-2325 VIVLDSADDSGVHG
+2325 VIVLDSADDTGIQG
-2339 DNMTNH
+2339 DNMTNR
-2345 TQPTFALQHI
+2345 TQPTFNLQHI

-2369 GVTTTFDATKDA
+2369 GVTTTFDATKGV
-2381 GGWTFTPTG
+2381 GGWTFTPPTSWG
-2390 AWADGDYTLSVSV
+2390 AGDYTLSVSV

-2451 VTVPT
+2451 VKVPT
-2456 DVNVVRLS
+2456 DVN
-2464 IDGGKTWFNA
+2464 
-2474 TQSATPGVW
+2474 
-2483 DYIWPDDVADGGYT
+2483 
-2497 LTVEATDEAGNK
+2497 E
-2509 ATQTLD
+2509 
-2515 FTIDT
+2515 
-2520 TLSVPTLSLDSAD
+2520 
-2533 DSGIAGDNITNVK
+2533 
-2546 TPGFTLNNIDT
+2546 
-2557 DVSRVIVEV
+2557 
-2566 MHNGIKQEV
+2566 
-2575 PLVQTGG
+2575 
-2582 QWRFAPTSDWADG
+2582 
-2595 DYILTVKVEDR
+2595 
-2606 AGNVKQSAPLTVT
+2606 
-2619 VDTHIAIDRI
+2619 
-2629 ELVNDSGI
+2629 
-2637 PGDNLT
+2637 
-2643 NEARPHFQ
+2643 
-2651 VTVPADVNG
+2651 
-2660 VRLSIDGGKTWFDA
+2660 
-2674 TQSATSGVWD
+2674 
-2684 YTWLTNVAN
+2684 
-2693 GPHTLMVEAS
+2693 
-2703 DKAGNKTTQK
+2703 
-2713 LDFTIDTIL
+2713 
-2722 SEPTITLDSAD
+2722 
-2733 DSAAGDNIT
+2733 
-2742 NVKMPG
+2742 
-2748 FTLGNIDAD
+2748 
-2757 VTKVVV
+2757 
-2763 TVAHD
+2763 
-2768 GKNQQIELIKNG
+2768 
-2780 GVWRFTPG
+2780 
-2788 AAWTDGDY
+2788 
-2796 TLTVKVEDKAG
+2796 
-2807 NTNYSAPL
+2807 
-2815 TVTID
+2815 
-2820 TQTSIDRIELLN
+2820 
-2832 DTGIVG
+2832 
-2838 DNLTNEARPQFHI
+2838 
-2851 TVPTDVNSVQLSL
+2851 
-2864 DGGINWVNATL
+2864 
-2875 TSDGVWEYIWPTD
+2875 
-2888 LVENTY
+2888 
-2894 TLTVKAT
+2894 
-2901 DVAGNTAT
+2901 
-2909 ETLNFIIDTTLSTPT
+2909 
-2924 ITLDSADDSGTANDN
+2924 
-2939 KTNVKTPGFIIGG
+2939 
-2952 IDSDVTQVV
+2952 
-2961 VQVMRD
+2961 
-2967 GHSEEVELTQTNG
+2967 
-2980 QWRFVPGSA
+2980 
-2989 WTDGDYTLTVTVKD
+2989 
-3003 EAGNIRH
+3003 
-3010 SAPLTVTIDTQIT
+3010 
-3023 IDHIELVNDSG
+3023 
-3034 IPDDNLTNNVR
+3034 
-3045 PHFQVTVPTD
+3045 
-3055 VNVVRL
+3055 VRL

-3103 AGNKTTQQLDFIID
+3103 AGNQTTQKLDFIID

-3125 VLDNTDD
+3125 VLDSTDD
-3132 SGTKGDNLTNVN
+3132 SGTKGDNLTNAN
-3144 KPTFLL
+3144 KPTFIL

-3273 TQGTAGIWDYT
+3273 TQGTAGTWDYT

-3320 STPTIAMDSRDD
+3320 STPTITMDSRDD

-3401 TDNAGN
+3401 QDNAGN
-3407 VRQSTPLVVTVDTQT
+3407 VRQSTPLIVTVDTQT

-3469 VSATQGIEG
+3469 VSAAQGIEG

-3621 AIDRIELVNDSGVPG
+3621 AIDHIELVNDSGVPG

-3713 TIDITLLTPTIELAP
+3713 TIDITLMTPTIELAP

-3846 RPVFDIH
+3846 RPVFDIR

-4535 TPRFVIGNVPAD
+4535 KPRFVIGNVPAD

-4560 SVTANGNNLWE
+4560 PVTANGNNLWE

-5578 VDTHIKVFTSELD
+5578 VDTHIQVFTSELD
-5591 DNKSSSKTE
+5591 DNKSSSKTD
-5600 WWSNSD
+5600 WWSNSST
-5606 LITMRGTGEI
+5606 ITMRGMGEI

-5626 VTLATAVVAATGRW
+5626 VTLATAVVAANGQW
-5640 ELSTDKLP
+5640 ELSTDQLP
-5648 EGTYDISLVIED
+5648 EGKYDITLSIED
-5660 SAGNR
+5660 NAGNR
-5665 WEDVREIFIDRT
+5665 KEEVHEIFIDRT

-5702 KSQLIITDSEG
+5702 KSQLIITDSNG

-5991 ESATHLRTEPSAA
+5991 ESATHLRTVPSAA

>member
-1 MGNKSIQKFF
+1 
-11 ADQNSVID
+11 
-19 LSSLGNAKGAKV
+19 LGNAKGAKV

-1037 SDDNL
+1037 ADDNL

-1054 IDPDIISVQVWDAMS
+1054 IDPDIISVQVWDAAS

-1101 KVEDIAGNKANSAI
+1101 KVEDIAGNKANSAV

-1380 GTGGWT
+1380 GTGGWS
-1386 FTPPT
+1386 FTPT
-1391 SWADGDY
+1391 GAWADGDY

-1472 FNATQSATPGVWDY
+1472 FNATQSATPGAWDY

-1497 TLTVEATDEAGNK
+1497 TLTVEATDKAGNK
-1510 ATQTLDFTIDTTLSV
+1510 TTQELDFTIDTTLSV

-1637 IPGDN
+1637 IPDDN

-1702 ASDKA
+1702 ATDKA

-1783 WRFTPGAAWTDGD
+1783 WRFTPGAAWTDGN

-2013 PLTVTIDTQITID
+2013 PLTVTIDTQI
-2026 HIELVNDSGIPDDN
+2026 
-2040 LTNNVR
+2040 
-2046 PHFQVTVPTDVN
+2046 
-2058 VVRLSIDGGKT
+2058 
-2069 WFNATQSATPGVWDY
+2069 A
-2084 TWLADVGEGK
+2084 
-2094 HTLTVEAT
+2094 
-2102 DKAGNKTTQQLDFI
+2102 
-2116 IDTLLSEPTIVL
+2116 
-2128 DNTDDSGTKGDHLT
+2128 
-2142 NVNKPTFLLG
+2142 
-2152 NIDADARYVTVE
+2152 
-2164 VQHGGTKEVLTATK
+2164 
-2178 DATGNWSVTPTGTW
+2178 
-2192 ADGDYTLTVRV
+2192 
-2203 EDEAGNEKH
+2203 
-2212 SASLTVTVDTQ
+2212 
-2223 ITIDVIELVNDNGI
+2223 
-2237 PGDNMTNDA
+2237 
-2246 HPQFR
+2246 
-2251 VTVPGDVNEVSLSI
+2251 
-2265 DGGVTWVK
+2265 
-2273 ATQSATPGVWN
+2273 
-2284 YTWPG
+2284 
-2289 TVPDGDYTLN
+2289 
-2299 VKATDNAGNTVTET
+2299 
-2313 LHFTIDTTLSTP
+2313 
-2325 VIVLDSADDSGVHG
+2325 
-2339 DNMTNH
+2339 
-2345 TQPTFALQHI
+2345 
-2355 DDDAVRVTVSVEHG
+2355 
-2369 GVTTTFDATKDA
+2369 
-2381 GGWTFTPTG
+2381 
-2390 AWADGDYTLSVSV
+2390 
-2403 EDKAGNTSHSAS
+2403 
-2415 LTVTVD
+2415 
-2421 TQIAINNIELVNDSG
+2421 
-2436 IPDDNLTNNVRPHFQ
+2436 
-2451 VTVPT
+2451 
-2456 DVNVVRLS
+2456 
-2464 IDGGKTWFNA
+2464 
-2474 TQSATPGVW
+2474 
-2483 DYIWPDDVADGGYT
+2483 
-2497 LTVEATDEAGNK
+2497 
-2509 ATQTLD
+2509 
-2515 FTIDT
+2515 
-2520 TLSVPTLSLDSAD
+2520 
-2533 DSGIAGDNITNVK
+2533 
-2546 TPGFTLNNIDT
+2546 
-2557 DVSRVIVEV
+2557 
-2566 MHNGIKQEV
+2566 
-2575 PLVQTGG
+2575 
-2582 QWRFAPTSDWADG
+2582 
-2595 DYILTVKVEDR
+2595 
-2606 AGNVKQSAPLTVT
+2606 
-2619 VDTHIAIDRI
+2619 
-2629 ELVNDSGI
+2629 
-2637 PGDNLT
+2637 
-2643 NEARPHFQ
+2643 
-2651 VTVPADVNG
+2651 
-2660 VRLSIDGGKTWFDA
+2660 
-2674 TQSATSGVWD
+2674 
-2684 YTWLTNVAN
+2684 
-2693 GPHTLMVEAS
+2693 
-2703 DKAGNKTTQK
+2703 
-2713 LDFTIDTIL
+2713 
-2722 SEPTITLDSAD
+2722 
-2733 DSAAGDNIT
+2733 
-2742 NVKMPG
+2742 
-2748 FTLGNIDAD
+2748 
-2757 VTKVVV
+2757 
-2763 TVAHD
+2763 
-2768 GKNQQIELIKNG
+2768 
-2780 GVWRFTPG
+2780 
-2788 AAWTDGDY
+2788 
-2796 TLTVKVEDKAG
+2796 
-2807 NTNYSAPL
+2807 
-2815 TVTID
+2815 
-2820 TQTSIDRIELLN
+2820 
-2832 DTGIVG
+2832 
-2838 DNLTNEARPQFHI
+2838 
-2851 TVPTDVNSVQLSL
+2851 
-2864 DGGINWVNATL
+2864 
-2875 TSDGVWEYIWPTD
+2875 
-2888 LVENTY
+2888 
-2894 TLTVKAT
+2894 
-2901 DVAGNTAT
+2901 
-2909 ETLNFIIDTTLSTPT
+2909 
-2924 ITLDSADDSGTANDN
+2924 
-2939 KTNVKTPGFIIGG
+2939 
-2952 IDSDVTQVV
+2952 
-2961 VQVMRD
+2961 
-2967 GHSEEVELTQTNG
+2967 
-2980 QWRFVPGSA
+2980 
-2989 WTDGDYTLTVTVKD
+2989 
-3003 EAGNIRH
+3003 
-3010 SAPLTVTIDTQIT
+3010 

-3172 LTATKGATGIWSVT
+3172 LTATKDATGNWSVTPTGTWADGDYTLTVRVEDEAGNEKHSASLTVTVDTQITIDAIELVNDNGIPGDNMTNDAHPQFRVTVPGDVNEVSLSIDGGVTWVKATQSATPGVWNYTWPGTVPDGDYTLNVKATDNAGNTVTETLHFTIDTTLSVPVIVLNSADDTGVQGDNMTNSTQPTFALQHIDDDAVRVTVSVEHGGVTTTFDATKGVGGWSFTPTGAWADGDYTLSVSVEDKAGNTSHSASLTVTVDTQIAINNIELVNDSGIPDDNLTNNVRPHFQVKVPTDVNEVRLSIDGGKTWFNATQSATPGVWDYTWLADVGEGKHTLTVEATDKAGNQTTQKLDFIIDTMLSEPTIVLDSTDDSGTKGDNLTNANKPTFILGNIDADARYVTVEVQYGGTKEVLTATKGATGIWSVT

-3194 DYTLTVRVE
+3194 DYMLTVRVE

-3320 STPTIAMDSRDD
+3320 STPTITMDSRDD

-3347 FTIGNIDADAHSVIL
+3347 FTIGNIDSDAQSVIL

-3407 VRQSTPLVVTVDTQT
+3407 VRQSTPLIVTVDTQT

-3469 VSATQGIEG
+3469 VSAAQGIEG

-3621 AIDRIELVNDSGVPG
+3621 AIDHIELVNDSGVPG

-3713 TIDITLLTPTIELAP
+3713 TIDITLMTPTIELAP

-3846 RPVFDIH
+3846 RPVFDIR

-4301 NTKTSAELRIEIDT
+4301 NTKTSAELKIEIDT

-4535 TPRFVIGNVPAD
+4535 KPRFVIGNVPAD

-4560 SVTANGNNLWE
+4560 PVTANGNNLWE

-4833 TLIGSTLPNTIVSI
+4833 TLVGNTLPNAIVSI

-4965 GNDGNYELTFKVE
+4965 GNDGNYVLTFKVE

-5036 TIRNPQGVVIATLV
+5036 TIRSPQGVVIATLV

-5079 NSQQKEILIEHDTQ
+5079 NSQQKDILIEHDTQ

-5168 FVATDTAGNRV
+5168 FVVTDTAGNRV

-5402 SQTRPTFSIFGEM
+5402 SQTRPTFSISGEM

-5530 NVGEVWVNEKGHWQM
+5530 NVGEVWVNDKGHWQM

-5578 VDTHIKVFTSELD
+5578 VDTHIQVFTSELD
-5591 DNKSSSKTE
+5591 DNKSSSKTD
-5600 WWSNSD
+5600 WWSNSST
-5606 LITMRGTGEI
+5606 ITMRGMGEI

-5626 VTLATAVVAATGRW
+5626 VTLATAVVAANGQW
-5640 ELSTDKLP
+5640 ELSTDQLP
-5648 EGTYDISLVIED
+5648 EGKYDITLSIED
-5660 SAGNR
+5660 NAGNR
-5665 WEDVREIFIDRT
+5665 KEEVHEIFIDRT

-5702 KSQLIITDSEG
+5702 KSQLIITDSNG

-5991 ESATHLRTEPSAA
+5991 ESATHLRTVPSAA
-6004 EESVVKVTAY
+6004 EESVVKETAY

-6113 VRGKT
+6113 ARGKT

>member
-38 NITTPRGS
+38 NITTPHGS

-119 KQLDDAENAKKEA
+119 KQLDEAENAKKEA

-386 DKDGNWSYEFKDNE
+386 DKDGKWSYEFKDNE

-442 SSDSGIKNDNI
+442 SSDSGIKNDSI

-533 FSAEIETTNDS
+533 FSAEIETTDDS

-588 EWTFNFTSDSVEGI
+588 EWTFNFTSDSVEGV

-622 YVIDTIAPVPPT
+622 YVIDTVAPVPPT
-634 VSLEDYVVLPN
+634 VSLEDFVVLPN

-1054 IDPDIISVQVWDAMS
+1054 IDPDIISVQVWDAAS

-1101 KVEDIAGNKANSAI
+1101 KVEDIAGNKANSAV

-1178 LSHLNGSWLFIP
+1178 LSHLNGSWLFTP

-1324 VPVIVLD
+1324 VPVIVLN
-1331 SADDTGIQGDNM
+1331 SADDTGVQGDNM

-1380 GTGGWT
+1380 GVGGWS
-1386 FTPPT
+1386 FTPT
-1391 SWADGDY
+1391 GAWADGDY

-1472 FNATQSATPGVWDY
+1472 FNATQNATPGVWDY

-1510 ATQTLDFTIDTTLSV
+1510 TTQTLDFTIDTTLSV

-1712 QKLDFTIDTILSEP
+1712 QKLDFIIDTMLSEP

-1843 NEARPQFHI
+1843 NKARPQFHI

-1873 ATLTSDGVWEYI
+1873 ATLTPDGVWEYI

-2013 PLTVTIDTQITID
+2013 PLTVTIDTQI
-2026 HIELVNDSGIPDDN
+2026 
-2040 LTNNVR
+2040 
-2046 PHFQVTVPTDVN
+2046 
-2058 VVRLSIDGGKT
+2058 
-2069 WFNATQSATPGVWDY
+2069 A
-2084 TWLADVGEGK
+2084 
-2094 HTLTVEAT
+2094 
-2102 DKAGNKTTQQLDFI
+2102 
-2116 IDTLLSEPTIVL
+2116 
-2128 DNTDDSGTKGDHLT
+2128 
-2142 NVNKPTFLLG
+2142 
-2152 NIDADARYVTVE
+2152 
-2164 VQHGGTKEVLTATK
+2164 
-2178 DATGNWSVTPTGTW
+2178 
-2192 ADGDYTLTVRV
+2192 
-2203 EDEAGNEKH
+2203 
-2212 SASLTVTVDTQ
+2212 
-2223 ITIDVIELVNDNGI
+2223 
-2237 PGDNMTNDA
+2237 
-2246 HPQFR
+2246 
-2251 VTVPGDVNEVSLSI
+2251 
-2265 DGGVTWVK
+2265 
-2273 ATQSATPGVWN
+2273 
-2284 YTWPG
+2284 
-2289 TVPDGDYTLN
+2289 
-2299 VKATDNAGNTVTET
+2299 
-2313 LHFTIDTTLSTP
+2313 
-2325 VIVLDSADDSGVHG
+2325 
-2339 DNMTNH
+2339 
-2345 TQPTFALQHI
+2345 
-2355 DDDAVRVTVSVEHG
+2355 
-2369 GVTTTFDATKDA
+2369 
-2381 GGWTFTPTG
+2381 
-2390 AWADGDYTLSVSV
+2390 
-2403 EDKAGNTSHSAS
+2403 
-2415 LTVTVD
+2415 
-2421 TQIAINNIELVNDSG
+2421 
-2436 IPDDNLTNNVRPHFQ
+2436 
-2451 VTVPT
+2451 
-2456 DVNVVRLS
+2456 
-2464 IDGGKTWFNA
+2464 
-2474 TQSATPGVW
+2474 
-2483 DYIWPDDVADGGYT
+2483 
-2497 LTVEATDEAGNK
+2497 
-2509 ATQTLD
+2509 
-2515 FTIDT
+2515 
-2520 TLSVPTLSLDSAD
+2520 
-2533 DSGIAGDNITNVK
+2533 
-2546 TPGFTLNNIDT
+2546 
-2557 DVSRVIVEV
+2557 
-2566 MHNGIKQEV
+2566 
-2575 PLVQTGG
+2575 
-2582 QWRFAPTSDWADG
+2582 
-2595 DYILTVKVEDR
+2595 
-2606 AGNVKQSAPLTVT
+2606 
-2619 VDTHIAIDRI
+2619 
-2629 ELVNDSGI
+2629 
-2637 PGDNLT
+2637 
-2643 NEARPHFQ
+2643 
-2651 VTVPADVNG
+2651 
-2660 VRLSIDGGKTWFDA
+2660 
-2674 TQSATSGVWD
+2674 
-2684 YTWLTNVAN
+2684 
-2693 GPHTLMVEAS
+2693 
-2703 DKAGNKTTQK
+2703 
-2713 LDFTIDTIL
+2713 
-2722 SEPTITLDSAD
+2722 
-2733 DSAAGDNIT
+2733 
-2742 NVKMPG
+2742 
-2748 FTLGNIDAD
+2748 
-2757 VTKVVV
+2757 
-2763 TVAHD
+2763 
-2768 GKNQQIELIKNG
+2768 
-2780 GVWRFTPG
+2780 
-2788 AAWTDGDY
+2788 
-2796 TLTVKVEDKAG
+2796 
-2807 NTNYSAPL
+2807 
-2815 TVTID
+2815 
-2820 TQTSIDRIELLN
+2820 
-2832 DTGIVG
+2832 
-2838 DNLTNEARPQFHI
+2838 
-2851 TVPTDVNSVQLSL
+2851 
-2864 DGGINWVNATL
+2864 
-2875 TSDGVWEYIWPTD
+2875 
-2888 LVENTY
+2888 
-2894 TLTVKAT
+2894 
-2901 DVAGNTAT
+2901 
-2909 ETLNFIIDTTLSTPT
+2909 
-2924 ITLDSADDSGTANDN
+2924 
-2939 KTNVKTPGFIIGG
+2939 
-2952 IDSDVTQVV
+2952 
-2961 VQVMRD
+2961 
-2967 GHSEEVELTQTNG
+2967 
-2980 QWRFVPGSA
+2980 
-2989 WTDGDYTLTVTVKD
+2989 
-3003 EAGNIRH
+3003 
-3010 SAPLTVTIDTQIT
+3010 

-3172 LTATKGATGIWSVT
+3172 LTATKDATGNWSVTPTGTWADGDYTLTVRVEDEAGNEKHSASLTVTVDTQITIDAIELVNDNGIPGDNMTNDAHPQFRVTVPGDVNEVSLSIDGGVTWVKATQSATPGVWNYTWPGTVPDGDYTLNVKATDNAGNTVTETLHFTIDTTLSTPVIVLDSADDTGIQGDNMTNRTQPTFNLQHIDDDAVRVTVSVEHGGVTTTFDATKGVGGWTFTPPTSWGAGDYTLSVSVEDKAGNTSHSASLTVTVDTQIAINNIELVNDSGIPDDNLTNNVRPQFQVTVPTDVNEVRLSIDGGKTWFNATQSATPGVWDYTWLADVGEGKHTLTVEATDKAGNQTTQKLDFIIDTLLSEPTIVLDNTDDSGIKGDNLTNANKPTFLLGNIDADARYVTVEVQHGGTKEVLTATKGATGIWSVT

-3203 DDAGNVKYSAPLTVT
+3203 DEAGNVKYSAPLTVT
-3218 VDTQITIDVIE
+3218 VDAQITIDVIE

-3320 STPTIAMDSRDD
+3320 STPTITMDSRDD

-3347 FTIGNIDADAHSVIL
+3347 FTIGNIDSDAQSVIL

-3407 VRQSTPLVVTVDTQT
+3407 VRQSTPLIVTVDTQT

-3469 VSATQGIEG
+3469 VSAAQGIEG

-3621 AIDRIELVNDSGVPG
+3621 AIDHIELVNDSGVPG
-3636 DNVTKHVRP
+3636 DNITKHVRP

-3695 TVEVTDGA
+3695 IVEVTDGA
-3703 GNKMTETLNF
+3703 GNKMTGTLDF

-3736 NDNLTSVTQPVF
+3736 NDNLTSVTQPIF

-3846 RPVFDIH
+3846 RPVFDIR

-3908 NVKESAPF
+3908 NVKESAPL

-3958 VQVRVT
+3958 IQVRVT

-4186 LPDGQHTLL
+4186 LPDGKHTLL

-4301 NTKTSAELRIEIDT
+4301 NTKTSAELQIEIDT

-4535 TPRFVIGNVPAD
+4535 KPRFVIGNVPAD

-4560 SVTANGNNLWE
+4560 PVTANGNNLWE

-4612 VRMEPASDTGNSN
+4612 VRMEPASDTGSSN

-4655 SGREVLKQTITVGA
+4655 SGREVLKHTITVGA

-4720 PSIDDQHE
+4720 PSIDDQYE
-4728 ATSLRPEFKGFAEAF
+4728 ATSLRPEFKGLAEAF

-4833 TLIGSTLPNTIVSI
+4833 TLVGNTLPNAIVSI

-4965 GNDGNYELTFKVE
+4965 GNDGNYVLTFKVE

-5079 NSQQKEILIEHDTQ
+5079 NSQQKDILIEHDTQ

-5303 NHNKPVLVGTAEA
+5303 SHNKPVLVGTAEA

-5385 AMVAG
+5385 VMMAG

-5402 SQTRPTFSIFGEM
+5402 SQTRPAFSIYGEM

-5530 NVGEVWVNEKGHWQM
+5530 NVGEVWVNDKGHWQM

-5578 VDTHIKVFTSELD
+5578 VDTHIQVFTSELD
-5591 DNKSSSKTE
+5591 DNKSSSKTD
-5600 WWSNSD
+5600 WWSNSST
-5606 LITMRGTGEI
+5606 ITMRGMGEI

-5626 VTLATAVVAATGRW
+5626 VTLATAVVAANGQW
-5640 ELSTDKLP
+5640 ELSTDQLP
-5648 EGTYDISLVIED
+5648 EGKYDITLSIED
-5660 SAGNR
+5660 NAGNR
-5665 WEDVREIFIDRT
+5665 KEEVHEIFIDRT

-5702 KSQLIITDSEG
+5702 KSQLIITDSNG

-5758 KEVPVISLSPDSD
+5758 KETPVISLSPDSD
-5771 SGTVGDNITRDK
+5771 SGTVGDNITRDN

-5862 IALAAGEDNGASD
+5862 IALAAGEGNGASD
-5875 SDNVTNHTQPK
+5875 SDNVTNHNHTQPK

-5926 AAWNDGNYTLSVTVV
+5926 AAWNDGTYTLSVTVV

-5947 QQSASLAVTVD
+5947 LQSASLEVTVD

-5970 DASDDATATAVTPPE
+5970 DASDDATPTAVTPPE

-5991 ESATHLRTEPSAA
+5991 ESATHLRTVPSAA
-6004 EESVVKVTAY
+6004 EESVVKETAY

-6048 SIMFEGEEFTLPI
+6048 SVMFEGEEFTLPI

-6080 MDVKFIDKDND
+6080 MDVKFLDKDDD

-6113 VRGKT
+6113 AIGKT

-6137 AIDVFAV
+6137 AIEVFAV

>member
-430 IAPEKPTIELDD
+430 IPPEKPTIELDD

-533 FSAEIETTNDS
+533 FSAEIETTDDS

-579 VIFKANDKG
+579 VIFKANDQG
-588 EWTFNFTSDSVEGI
+588 EWTFNFTSDSVEGV

-622 YVIDTIAPVPPT
+622 YVIDTVAPVPPT
-634 VSLEDYVVLPN
+634 VSLEDFVVLPN

-1054 IDPDIISVQVWDAMS
+1054 IDPDIISVQVWDAAS

-1101 KVEDIAGNKANSAI
+1101 KVEDIAGNKANSAV

-1178 LSHLNGSWLFIP
+1178 LSHLNGSWLFTP

-1324 VPVIVLD
+1324 VPVIVLN
-1331 SADDTGIQGDNM
+1331 SADDTGVQGDNM

-1380 GTGGWT
+1380 GVGGWS
-1386 FTPPT
+1386 FTPT
-1391 SWADGDY
+1391 GAWADGDY

-1437 IPDDNL
+1437 IPNDNL

-1472 FNATQSATPGVWDY
+1472 FNATQNATPGVWDY

-1510 ATQTLDFTIDTTLSV
+1510 TTQTLDFTIDTTLSV

-1559 VSRVIVEVMHNGI
+1559 VSRVTVEVMHNGI

-1712 QKLDFTIDTILSEP
+1712 QKLDFIIDTMLSEP

-2013 PLTVTIDTQITID
+2013 PLTVTIDTQIAID

-2040 LTNNVR
+2040 LTN
-2046 PHFQVTVPTDVN
+2046 
-2058 VVRLSIDGGKT
+2058 
-2069 WFNATQSATPGVWDY
+2069 
-2084 TWLADVGEGK
+2084 
-2094 HTLTVEAT
+2094 EA
-2102 DKAGNKTTQQLDFI
+2102 
-2116 IDTLLSEPTIVL
+2116 
-2128 DNTDDSGTKGDHLT
+2128 
-2142 NVNKPTFLLG
+2142 
-2152 NIDADARYVTVE
+2152 
-2164 VQHGGTKEVLTATK
+2164 
-2178 DATGNWSVTPTGTW
+2178 
-2192 ADGDYTLTVRV
+2192 
-2203 EDEAGNEKH
+2203 
-2212 SASLTVTVDTQ
+2212 
-2223 ITIDVIELVNDNGI
+2223 
-2237 PGDNMTNDA
+2237 
-2246 HPQFR
+2246 
-2251 VTVPGDVNEVSLSI
+2251 
-2265 DGGVTWVK
+2265 
-2273 ATQSATPGVWN
+2273 
-2284 YTWPG
+2284 
-2289 TVPDGDYTLN
+2289 
-2299 VKATDNAGNTVTET
+2299 
-2313 LHFTIDTTLSTP
+2313 
-2325 VIVLDSADDSGVHG
+2325 
-2339 DNMTNH
+2339 
-2345 TQPTFALQHI
+2345 
-2355 DDDAVRVTVSVEHG
+2355 
-2369 GVTTTFDATKDA
+2369 
-2381 GGWTFTPTG
+2381 
-2390 AWADGDYTLSVSV
+2390 
-2403 EDKAGNTSHSAS
+2403 
-2415 LTVTVD
+2415 
-2421 TQIAINNIELVNDSG
+2421 
-2436 IPDDNLTNNVRPHFQ
+2436 
-2451 VTVPT
+2451 
-2456 DVNVVRLS
+2456 
-2464 IDGGKTWFNA
+2464 
-2474 TQSATPGVW
+2474 
-2483 DYIWPDDVADGGYT
+2483 
-2497 LTVEATDEAGNK
+2497 
-2509 ATQTLD
+2509 
-2515 FTIDT
+2515 
-2520 TLSVPTLSLDSAD
+2520 
-2533 DSGIAGDNITNVK
+2533 
-2546 TPGFTLNNIDT
+2546 
-2557 DVSRVIVEV
+2557 
-2566 MHNGIKQEV
+2566 
-2575 PLVQTGG
+2575 
-2582 QWRFAPTSDWADG
+2582 
-2595 DYILTVKVEDR
+2595 
-2606 AGNVKQSAPLTVT
+2606 
-2619 VDTHIAIDRI
+2619 
-2629 ELVNDSGI
+2629 
-2637 PGDNLT
+2637 
-2643 NEARPHFQ
+2643 
-2651 VTVPADVNG
+2651 
-2660 VRLSIDGGKTWFDA
+2660 
-2674 TQSATSGVWD
+2674 
-2684 YTWLTNVAN
+2684 
-2693 GPHTLMVEAS
+2693 
-2703 DKAGNKTTQK
+2703 
-2713 LDFTIDTIL
+2713 
-2722 SEPTITLDSAD
+2722 
-2733 DSAAGDNIT
+2733 
-2742 NVKMPG
+2742 
-2748 FTLGNIDAD
+2748 
-2757 VTKVVV
+2757 
-2763 TVAHD
+2763 
-2768 GKNQQIELIKNG
+2768 
-2780 GVWRFTPG
+2780 
-2788 AAWTDGDY
+2788 
-2796 TLTVKVEDKAG
+2796 
-2807 NTNYSAPL
+2807 
-2815 TVTID
+2815 
-2820 TQTSIDRIELLN
+2820 
-2832 DTGIVG
+2832 
-2838 DNLTNEARPQFHI
+2838 
-2851 TVPTDVNSVQLSL
+2851 
-2864 DGGINWVNATL
+2864 
-2875 TSDGVWEYIWPTD
+2875 
-2888 LVENTY
+2888 
-2894 TLTVKAT
+2894 
-2901 DVAGNTAT
+2901 
-2909 ETLNFIIDTTLSTPT
+2909 
-2924 ITLDSADDSGTANDN
+2924 
-2939 KTNVKTPGFIIGG
+2939 
-2952 IDSDVTQVV
+2952 
-2961 VQVMRD
+2961 
-2967 GHSEEVELTQTNG
+2967 
-2980 QWRFVPGSA
+2980 
-2989 WTDGDYTLTVTVKD
+2989 
-3003 EAGNIRH
+3003 
-3010 SAPLTVTIDTQIT
+3010 
-3023 IDHIELVNDSG
+3023 
-3034 IPDDNLTNNVR
+3034 R

-3164 QHGGTKEV
+3164 QHGGTKEVLTATKDATGNWSVTPTGTWADGDYTLTVRVEDEAGNEKHSASLTVTVDTQITIDAIELVNDNGIPGDNMTNDAHPQFRVTVPGDVNEVSLSIDGGVTWVKATQSATPGVWNYTWPGTVPDGDYTLNVKATDNAGNTVTETLHFTIDTTLSTPVIVLDSADDTGIQGDNMTNRTQPTFNLQHIDDDAVRVTVSVEHGGVTTTFDATKGVGGWTFTPPTSWGAGDYTLSVSVEDKAGNTSHSASLTVTVDTQIAINNIELVNDSGIPDDNLTNNVRPHFQVKVPTDVNEVRLSIDGGKTWFNATQSATPGVWDYTWLADVGEGKHTLTVEATDKAGNQTTQKLDFIIDTMLSEPTIVLDSTDDSGTKGDNLTNANKPTFILGNIDADARYVTVEVQYGGTKEV

-3407 VRQSTPLVVTVDTQT
+3407 VRQSTPLIVTVDTQT

-3469 VSATQGIEG
+3469 VSAAQGIEG

-3621 AIDRIELVNDSGVPG
+3621 AIDHIELVNDSGVPG

-3695 TVEVTDGA
+3695 IVEVTDGA
-3703 GNKMTETLNF
+3703 GNKMTGTLDF

-3846 RPVFDIH
+3846 RPVFDIR

-4065 IDGHDYNATKVGAG
+4065 IDGHDYSATKVGAG
-4079 WQFTPGNAIPD
+4079 WQFTLGNAIPD

-4301 NTKTSAELRIEIDT
+4301 NTKTSAELKIEIDT

-4535 TPRFVIGNVPAD
+4535 KPRFVIGNVPAD

-4560 SVTANGNNLWE
+4560 PVTANGNNLWE

-4892 RSTAVDVTIDTEVA
+4892 RSTAVDLTIDTEVA

-4965 GNDGNYELTFKVE
+4965 GNDGNYVLTFKVE

-5303 NHNKPVLVGTAEA
+5303 SHNKPVLVGTAEA

-5385 AMVAG
+5385 VMMAG

-5402 SQTRPTFSIFGEM
+5402 SQTRPAFSIYGEM

-5530 NVGEVWVNEKGHWQM
+5530 NVGEVWANDKGHWQM

-5559 TVKST
+5559 NVKST

-5578 VDTHIKVFTSELD
+5578 VDTHIQVFTSELD
-5591 DNKSSSKTE
+5591 DNKSSSKTD
-5600 WWSNSD
+5600 WWSNSST
-5606 LITMRGTGEI
+5606 ITMRGMGEI

-5626 VTLATAVVAATGRW
+5626 VTLATAVVAANGKW
-5640 ELSTDKLP
+5640 ELSTDQLP
-5648 EGTYDISLVIED
+5648 EGKYDITLSIED
-5660 SAGNR
+5660 NAGNR
-5665 WEDVREIFIDRT
+5665 KEEVHEIFIDRT

-5702 KSQLIITDSEG
+5702 KSQLIITDSNG
-5713 NTYTL
+5713 NTYML

-5906 GVTDIYQATQGA
+5906 GVTDTYQATQGA

-5926 AAWNDGNYTLSVTVV
+5926 AAWNDGTYTLSVTVV

-5965 DSQHD
+5965 DSQHN

-5991 ESATHLRTEPSAA
+5991 ESATHLRTVPSVA
-6004 EESVVKVTAY
+6004 EESVVKETAY

-6048 SIMFEGEEFTLPI
+6048 SVMFEGEEFTLPI

-6080 MDVKFIDKDND
+6080 MDVKFIDKDDD

-6113 VRGKT
+6113 ARGKT

>member
-38 NITTPRGS
+38 NITTPHGS

-132 DKAKEEAEKAKE
+132 DEAKEEAEKAKE

-430 IAPEKPTIELDD
+430 IPPEKPTIELDD

-533 FSAEIETTNDS
+533 FSAEIETTDDS

-588 EWTFNFTSDSVEGI
+588 EWTFNFTSDSVEGV

-622 YVIDTIAPVPPT
+622 YVIDTVAPVPPT
-634 VSLEDYVVLPN
+634 VSLEDFVVLPN

-961 LYIDGAL
+961 LYVDGAL

-973 TNKDGRWEYTLKA
+973 TNKDGRWEYILKA

-1037 SDDNL
+1037 ADDNL
-1042 TNIVKPTLHLKD
+1042 TNIVNPTLHLKD
-1054 IDPDIISVQVWDAMS
+1054 IDPDIISVQVWDAAS

-1101 KVEDIAGNKANSAI
+1101 KVEDIAGNKANSAV

-1178 LSHLNGSWLFIP
+1178 LSHLNGSWLFTP

-1201 TVKVEDKAGNTNYS
+1201 TVKVEDKAGNTSYS

-1324 VPVIVLD
+1324 VPVIVLN
-1331 SADDTGIQGDNM
+1331 SADDTGVQGDNM
-1343 TNSTQPTFALQH
+1343 TNRTQPTFALQH

-1537 IAGDNITNVKT
+1537 IAGDNITSVKT

-1559 VSRVIVEVMHNGI
+1559 VSRVIMEVMHNGI

-1637 IPGDN
+1637 IPDDN

-1702 ASDKA
+1702 ATDKA

-1712 QKLDFTIDTILSEP
+1712 QKLDFIIDTLLSEP

-2013 PLTVTIDTQITID
+2013 PLTVTIDTQIAID
-2026 HIELVNDSGIPDDN
+2026 HIELVNDSGIPNDNLTNNVRPHFQVTVPTDVNVVRLSIDGGKTWFNATQSATPGVWDYTWLADVGEGKHTLTVEAADKAGNKTTQQLDFIIDTLLSEPTIVLDNTDDSGTKGDNLTNVNKPTFLLGNIDADARYVTVEVQHGGTKEVLTATKDATGNWSVTPTGTWADGDYTLTVRVEDDAGNVKYSASLTVTVDTQITIDVIELVNDSGTRGDNLTNDANPHFRITVPGDVNEVSLSIDGGVTWVKAMQSATPGVWNYTWPKTVADGDYTLTVKATDNAGNTVTRTLDFTIDTTLSTPVIVLDSADDSGVHGDNMTNRTQPTFALQHIDDDAVRVTVSVEHGGVTTTFDATKEAGGWTFTPTGAWADGDYTLSVSVEDKAGNTSHSASLTVTVDTQIAINNIELVNDSGIPNDN

-2102 DKAGNKTTQQLDFI
+2102 DKAGNQ
-2116 IDTLLSEPTIVL
+2116 
-2128 DNTDDSGTKGDHLT
+2128 
-2142 NVNKPTFLLG
+2142 
-2152 NIDADARYVTVE
+2152 
-2164 VQHGGTKEVLTATK
+2164 
-2178 DATGNWSVTPTGTW
+2178 
-2192 ADGDYTLTVRV
+2192 
-2203 EDEAGNEKH
+2203 
-2212 SASLTVTVDTQ
+2212 
-2223 ITIDVIELVNDNGI
+2223 
-2237 PGDNMTNDA
+2237 
-2246 HPQFR
+2246 
-2251 VTVPGDVNEVSLSI
+2251 
-2265 DGGVTWVK
+2265 
-2273 ATQSATPGVWN
+2273 
-2284 YTWPG
+2284 
-2289 TVPDGDYTLN
+2289 
-2299 VKATDNAGNTVTET
+2299 
-2313 LHFTIDTTLSTP
+2313 
-2325 VIVLDSADDSGVHG
+2325 
-2339 DNMTNH
+2339 
-2345 TQPTFALQHI
+2345 
-2355 DDDAVRVTVSVEHG
+2355 
-2369 GVTTTFDATKDA
+2369 
-2381 GGWTFTPTG
+2381 
-2390 AWADGDYTLSVSV
+2390 
-2403 EDKAGNTSHSAS
+2403 
-2415 LTVTVD
+2415 
-2421 TQIAINNIELVNDSG
+2421 
-2436 IPDDNLTNNVRPHFQ
+2436 
-2451 VTVPT
+2451 
-2456 DVNVVRLS
+2456 
-2464 IDGGKTWFNA
+2464 
-2474 TQSATPGVW
+2474 
-2483 DYIWPDDVADGGYT
+2483 
-2497 LTVEATDEAGNK
+2497 
-2509 ATQTLD
+2509 
-2515 FTIDT
+2515 
-2520 TLSVPTLSLDSAD
+2520 
-2533 DSGIAGDNITNVK
+2533 
-2546 TPGFTLNNIDT
+2546 
-2557 DVSRVIVEV
+2557 
-2566 MHNGIKQEV
+2566 
-2575 PLVQTGG
+2575 
-2582 QWRFAPTSDWADG
+2582 
-2595 DYILTVKVEDR
+2595 
-2606 AGNVKQSAPLTVT
+2606 
-2619 VDTHIAIDRI
+2619 
-2629 ELVNDSGI
+2629 
-2637 PGDNLT
+2637 
-2643 NEARPHFQ
+2643 
-2651 VTVPADVNG
+2651 
-2660 VRLSIDGGKTWFDA
+2660 
-2674 TQSATSGVWD
+2674 
-2684 YTWLTNVAN
+2684 
-2693 GPHTLMVEAS
+2693 
-2703 DKAGNKTTQK
+2703 
-2713 LDFTIDTIL
+2713 
-2722 SEPTITLDSAD
+2722 
-2733 DSAAGDNIT
+2733 
-2742 NVKMPG
+2742 
-2748 FTLGNIDAD
+2748 
-2757 VTKVVV
+2757 
-2763 TVAHD
+2763 
-2768 GKNQQIELIKNG
+2768 
-2780 GVWRFTPG
+2780 
-2788 AAWTDGDY
+2788 
-2796 TLTVKVEDKAG
+2796 
-2807 NTNYSAPL
+2807 
-2815 TVTID
+2815 
-2820 TQTSIDRIELLN
+2820 
-2832 DTGIVG
+2832 
-2838 DNLTNEARPQFHI
+2838 
-2851 TVPTDVNSVQLSL
+2851 
-2864 DGGINWVNATL
+2864 
-2875 TSDGVWEYIWPTD
+2875 
-2888 LVENTY
+2888 
-2894 TLTVKAT
+2894 
-2901 DVAGNTAT
+2901 
-2909 ETLNFIIDTTLSTPT
+2909 
-2924 ITLDSADDSGTANDN
+2924 
-2939 KTNVKTPGFIIGG
+2939 
-2952 IDSDVTQVV
+2952 
-2961 VQVMRD
+2961 
-2967 GHSEEVELTQTNG
+2967 
-2980 QWRFVPGSA
+2980 
-2989 WTDGDYTLTVTVKD
+2989 
-3003 EAGNIRH
+3003 
-3010 SAPLTVTIDTQIT
+3010 
-3023 IDHIELVNDSG
+3023 
-3034 IPDDNLTNNVR
+3034 
-3045 PHFQVTVPTD
+3045 
-3055 VNVVRL
+3055 
-3061 SIDGGKTWFN
+3061 
-3071 ATQSATPGVW
+3071 
-3081 DYTWLADVGE
+3081 
-3091 GKHTLTVEATDK
+3091 
-3103 AGNKTTQQLDFIID
+3103 TTQQLDFIID

-3362 RITQGGNSQEVT
+3362 RITQDGNSQEVT

-3422 SITDITLVNDHGV
+3422 SITDITLINDHGV

-3621 AIDRIELVNDSGVPG
+3621 AIDHIELVNDSGVPG

-3695 TVEVTDGA
+3695 IVEVTDGA
-3703 GNKMTETLNF
+3703 GNKMTGTLDF

-3846 RPVFDIH
+3846 RPVFDIR
-3853 QVDSDVTRVMVKVTY
+3853 QIDSDVTRVMVKVTY

-3908 NVKESAPF
+3908 NVKESAPL

-4008 ANKDLVFNIDTNIQ
+4008 ANEDLVFNIDTNIQ

-4259 VVHIDGRDYTIEN
+4259 VVHLDGRDYTIEN
-4272 TGGNLTFT
+4272 KGGNLTFT

-4301 NTKTSAELRIEIDT
+4301 NTKTSAELQIEIDT

-4438 PRFEISAREP
+4438 PRFEISAREQ

-4560 SVTANGNNLWE
+4560 PVTANGNNLWE

-4612 VRMEPASDTGNSN
+4612 VRMEPASDTGSSN

-4655 SGREVLKQTITVGA
+4655 SGREVLKHTITVGA

-4720 PSIDDQHE
+4720 PSIDDQYE
-4728 ATSLRPEFKGFAEAF
+4728 ATSLRPEFKGLAEAF

-5079 NSQQKEILIEHDTQ
+5079 NSQQKDILIEHDTQ

-5240 GTWRAPI
+5240 GSWRAPI

-5263 VAGNTEVSKDYSV
+5263 VAGNTEVSKNYSV

-5385 AMVAG
+5385 VMMAG

-5395 FSNDSIT
+5395 FSNDSVT
-5402 SQTRPTFSIFGEM
+5402 SQTRPAFSIFGEM

-5437 QVYRPESPLGDG
+5437 QVYRPASPLGDG

-5476 FNTTPVAIDSIGGQT
+5476 LNTTPVAIDSIGGQT

-5530 NVGEVWVNEKGHWQM
+5530 NVGEVWVNDKGHWQM

-5578 VDTHIKVFTSELD
+5578 VDTHIQVFTSELD
-5591 DNKSSSKTE
+5591 DNKSSSKTD
-5600 WWSNSD
+5600 WWSNSST
-5606 LITMRGTGEI
+5606 ITMRGMGEI

-5626 VTLATAVVAATGRW
+5626 VTLATAVVAANGQW
-5640 ELSTDKLP
+5640 ELSTDQLP
-5648 EGTYDISLVIED
+5648 EGKYDITLSIED
-5660 SAGNR
+5660 NAGNR
-5665 WEDVREIFIDRT
+5665 KEEVHEIFIDRT

-5702 KSQLIITDSEG
+5702 KSQLIITDSNG

-5862 IALAAGEDNGASD
+5862 IALAAGEDNGVSD

-5906 GVTDIYQATQGA
+5906 GVTDTYQATQGA

-5926 AAWNDGNYTLSVTVV
+5926 AAWNDGTYTLSVTVV

-5970 DASDDATATAVTPPE
+5970 DASDDATPTAVTPPE

-5991 ESATHLRTEPSAA
+5991 ESDTHLRTVPSAA
-6004 EESVVKVTAY
+6004 EESVVKETAY

-6048 SIMFEGEEFTLPI
+6048 SVMFEGEEFTLPI

-6074 EDGEYT
+6074 EDDEYT
-6080 MDVKFIDKDND
+6080 MDVKFIDKDDD
-6091 FLIKEKTFSVD
+6091 FLIKEKIFSVD

-6113 VRGKT
+6113 ARGKT

>member
-159 SKQIEEMLQNFLA
+159 SKQMEEMLQEFLA

-430 IAPEKPTIELDD
+430 IPPEKPTIELDD

-622 YVIDTIAPVPPT
+622 YVIDTVAPVPPT
-634 VSLEDYVVLPN
+634 VSLEDFVVLPN

-961 LYIDGAL
+961 LYVDGAL

-1037 SDDNL
+1037 ADDNL

-1101 KVEDIAGNKANSAI
+1101 KVEDIAGNKANSAV

-1178 LSHLNGSWLFIP
+1178 LSHLNGSWLFTP

-1201 TVKVEDKAGNTNYS
+1201 TVKVEDKAGNTSYS

-1380 GTGGWT
+1380 GTGGWS
-1386 FTPPT
+1386 FTPT
-1391 SWADGDY
+1391 GAWADGDY

-1437 IPDDNL
+1437 IPNDNL

-1486 IWPDDVADGGY
+1486 TWLADVGEGKH
-1497 TLTVEATDEAGNK
+1497 TLTVEATDKAGNK
-1510 ATQTLDFTIDTTLSV
+1510 TTQELDFTIDTTLSV

-1637 IPGDN
+1637 IPDDN

-2128 DNTDDSGTKGDHLT
+2128 DSTDDSGTKGDNLT

-2325 VIVLDSADDSGVHG
+2325 VIVLDSADDTGIQG
-2339 DNMTNH
+2339 DNMTNR
-2345 TQPTFALQHI
+2345 TQPTFNLQHI

-2381 GGWTFTPTG
+2381 GGWTFTPPTSWG
-2390 AWADGDYTLSVSV
+2390 AGDYTLSVSV

-2436 IPDDNLTNNVRPHFQ
+2436 IPN
-2451 VTVPT
+2451 
-2456 DVNVVRLS
+2456 
-2464 IDGGKTWFNA
+2464 
-2474 TQSATPGVW
+2474 
-2483 DYIWPDDVADGGYT
+2483 
-2497 LTVEATDEAGNK
+2497 
-2509 ATQTLD
+2509 
-2515 FTIDT
+2515 
-2520 TLSVPTLSLDSAD
+2520 
-2533 DSGIAGDNITNVK
+2533 
-2546 TPGFTLNNIDT
+2546 
-2557 DVSRVIVEV
+2557 
-2566 MHNGIKQEV
+2566 
-2575 PLVQTGG
+2575 
-2582 QWRFAPTSDWADG
+2582 
-2595 DYILTVKVEDR
+2595 
-2606 AGNVKQSAPLTVT
+2606 
-2619 VDTHIAIDRI
+2619 
-2629 ELVNDSGI
+2629 
-2637 PGDNLT
+2637 
-2643 NEARPHFQ
+2643 
-2651 VTVPADVNG
+2651 
-2660 VRLSIDGGKTWFDA
+2660 
-2674 TQSATSGVWD
+2674 
-2684 YTWLTNVAN
+2684 
-2693 GPHTLMVEAS
+2693 
-2703 DKAGNKTTQK
+2703 
-2713 LDFTIDTIL
+2713 
-2722 SEPTITLDSAD
+2722 
-2733 DSAAGDNIT
+2733 
-2742 NVKMPG
+2742 
-2748 FTLGNIDAD
+2748 
-2757 VTKVVV
+2757 
-2763 TVAHD
+2763 
-2768 GKNQQIELIKNG
+2768 
-2780 GVWRFTPG
+2780 
-2788 AAWTDGDY
+2788 
-2796 TLTVKVEDKAG
+2796 
-2807 NTNYSAPL
+2807 
-2815 TVTID
+2815 
-2820 TQTSIDRIELLN
+2820 
-2832 DTGIVG
+2832 
-2838 DNLTNEARPQFHI
+2838 
-2851 TVPTDVNSVQLSL
+2851 
-2864 DGGINWVNATL
+2864 
-2875 TSDGVWEYIWPTD
+2875 
-2888 LVENTY
+2888 
-2894 TLTVKAT
+2894 
-2901 DVAGNTAT
+2901 
-2909 ETLNFIIDTTLSTPT
+2909 
-2924 ITLDSADDSGTANDN
+2924 
-2939 KTNVKTPGFIIGG
+2939 
-2952 IDSDVTQVV
+2952 
-2961 VQVMRD
+2961 
-2967 GHSEEVELTQTNG
+2967 
-2980 QWRFVPGSA
+2980 
-2989 WTDGDYTLTVTVKD
+2989 
-3003 EAGNIRH
+3003 
-3010 SAPLTVTIDTQIT
+3010 
-3023 IDHIELVNDSG
+3023 
-3034 IPDDNLTNNVR
+3034 DNLTNNVR

-3103 AGNKTTQQLDFIID
+3103 AGNQTTQKLDFIID

-3125 VLDNTDD
+3125 VLDSTDD
-3132 SGTKGDNLTNVN
+3132 SGTKGDNLTNAN
-3144 KPTFLL
+3144 KPTFIL

-3273 TQGTAGIWDYT
+3273 TQGTAGTWDYT

-3347 FTIGNIDADAHSVIL
+3347 FTIGNIDADAQSVIL

-3407 VRQSTPLVVTVDTQT
+3407 VRQSTPLIVTVDTQT

-3469 VSATQGIEG
+3469 VSAAQGIEG

-3488 GDGKHT
+3488 GDGKHI

-3621 AIDRIELVNDSGVPG
+3621 AIDHIELVNDSGVPG

-3695 TVEVTDGA
+3695 IVEVTDGA
-3703 GNKMTETLNF
+3703 GNKMTGTLDF

-3736 NDNLTSVTQPVF
+3736 NDNLTSVTQPIF

-3846 RPVFDIH
+3846 RPVFDIR
-3853 QVDSDVTRVMVKVTY
+3853 QIDSDVTRVMVKVTY

-3908 NVKESAPF
+3908 NVKESAPL

-4259 VVHIDGRDYTIEN
+4259 VVHLDGRDYTIEN
-4272 TGGNLTFT
+4272 KGGNLTFT

-4301 NTKTSAELRIEIDT
+4301 NTKTSAELKIEIDT

-4365 PISKNAAGQWEFT
+4365 PISKNAAGQWQFT

-4438 PRFEISAREP
+4438 PRFEISAREQ

-4535 TPRFVIGNVPAD
+4535 KPRFVIGNVPAD

-4560 SVTANGNNLWE
+4560 PVTANGNNLWE

-4612 VRMEPASDTGNSN
+4612 VRMEPASDTGSSN

-4655 SGREVLKQTITVGA
+4655 SGREVLKHTITVGA

-4720 PSIDDQHE
+4720 PSIDDQYE
-4728 ATSLRPEFKGFAEAF
+4728 ATSLRPEFKGLAEAF

-5079 NSQQKEILIEHDTQ
+5079 NSQQKDILIEHDTQ

-5263 VAGNTEVSKDYSV
+5263 VAGNTQVSKNYSV

-5530 NVGEVWVNEKGHWQM
+5530 NVGEVWANDKGHWQM

-5559 TVKST
+5559 NVKST

-5578 VDTHIKVFTSELD
+5578 VDTHIQVFTSELD
-5591 DNKSSSKTE
+5591 DNKSSSKTD
-5600 WWSNSD
+5600 WWSNSST
-5606 LITMRGTGEI
+5606 ITMRGMGEI

-5626 VTLATAVVAATGRW
+5626 VTLATAVVAANGKW
-5640 ELSTDKLP
+5640 ELSTDQLP
-5648 EGTYDISLVIED
+5648 EGKYDITLSIED
-5660 SAGNR
+5660 NAGNR
-5665 WEDVREIFIDRT
+5665 KEEVHEIFIDRT

-5702 KSQLIITDSEG
+5702 KSQLIITDSNG

-5906 GVTDIYQATQGA
+5906 GVTDTYQATQGA

-5926 AAWNDGNYTLSVTVV
+5926 AAWNDGTYTLSVTVV

-5991 ESATHLRTEPSAA
+5991 ESDTHLRTVPSAA
-6004 EESVVKVTAY
+6004 EESVVKETAY

-6048 SIMFEGEEFTLPI
+6048 SVMFEGEEFTLPI

-6080 MDVKFIDKDND
+6080 MDVKFIDKDDD

-6113 VRGKT
+6113 ARGKT

>member
-1 MGNKSIQKFF
+1 
-11 ADQNSVID
+11 
-19 LSSLGNAKGAKV
+19 
-31 SLSGPDM
+31 LSGPDM

-430 IAPEKPTIELDD
+430 IPPEKPTIELDD

-1054 IDPDIISVQVWDAMS
+1054 IDPDIISVQVWDAAS

-1101 KVEDIAGNKANSAI
+1101 KVEDIAGNKANSAV

-1380 GTGGWT
+1380 GTGGWS
-1386 FTPPT
+1386 FTPT
-1391 SWADGDY
+1391 GAWADGDY

-1472 FNATQSATPGVWDY
+1472 FNATQSATPGAWDY

-1497 TLTVEATDEAGNK
+1497 TLTVEATDKAGNK
-1510 ATQTLDFTIDTTLSV
+1510 TTQELDFTIDTTLSV

-2013 PLTVTIDTQITID
+2013 PLTVTIDTQIAID

-2040 LTNNVR
+2040 LTNEAR

-2116 IDTLLSEPTIVL
+2116 IDTMLSEPTIVL
-2128 DNTDDSGTKGDHLT
+2128 DNTDDSGTKGDNLT

-2223 ITIDVIELVNDNGI
+2223 ITIDAIELVNDNGI

-2313 LHFTIDTTLSTP
+2313 LHFTIDTTLSVP
-2325 VIVLDSADDSGVHG
+2325 VIVLNSADDTGVQG
-2339 DNMTNH
+2339 DNMTNSS
-2345 TQPTFALQHI
+2345 QPTFALQHI

-2369 GVTTTFDATKDA
+2369 GVTTTFDATKGT
-2381 GGWTFTPTG
+2381 GGWSFTPTG

-2451 VTVPT
+2451 VKVPT
-2456 DVNVVRLS
+2456 DVN
-2464 IDGGKTWFNA
+2464 
-2474 TQSATPGVW
+2474 
-2483 DYIWPDDVADGGYT
+2483 
-2497 LTVEATDEAGNK
+2497 E
-2509 ATQTLD
+2509 
-2515 FTIDT
+2515 
-2520 TLSVPTLSLDSAD
+2520 
-2533 DSGIAGDNITNVK
+2533 
-2546 TPGFTLNNIDT
+2546 
-2557 DVSRVIVEV
+2557 
-2566 MHNGIKQEV
+2566 
-2575 PLVQTGG
+2575 
-2582 QWRFAPTSDWADG
+2582 
-2595 DYILTVKVEDR
+2595 
-2606 AGNVKQSAPLTVT
+2606 
-2619 VDTHIAIDRI
+2619 
-2629 ELVNDSGI
+2629 
-2637 PGDNLT
+2637 
-2643 NEARPHFQ
+2643 
-2651 VTVPADVNG
+2651 
-2660 VRLSIDGGKTWFDA
+2660 
-2674 TQSATSGVWD
+2674 
-2684 YTWLTNVAN
+2684 
-2693 GPHTLMVEAS
+2693 
-2703 DKAGNKTTQK
+2703 
-2713 LDFTIDTIL
+2713 
-2722 SEPTITLDSAD
+2722 
-2733 DSAAGDNIT
+2733 
-2742 NVKMPG
+2742 
-2748 FTLGNIDAD
+2748 
-2757 VTKVVV
+2757 
-2763 TVAHD
+2763 
-2768 GKNQQIELIKNG
+2768 
-2780 GVWRFTPG
+2780 
-2788 AAWTDGDY
+2788 
-2796 TLTVKVEDKAG
+2796 
-2807 NTNYSAPL
+2807 
-2815 TVTID
+2815 
-2820 TQTSIDRIELLN
+2820 
-2832 DTGIVG
+2832 
-2838 DNLTNEARPQFHI
+2838 
-2851 TVPTDVNSVQLSL
+2851 
-2864 DGGINWVNATL
+2864 
-2875 TSDGVWEYIWPTD
+2875 
-2888 LVENTY
+2888 
-2894 TLTVKAT
+2894 
-2901 DVAGNTAT
+2901 
-2909 ETLNFIIDTTLSTPT
+2909 
-2924 ITLDSADDSGTANDN
+2924 
-2939 KTNVKTPGFIIGG
+2939 
-2952 IDSDVTQVV
+2952 
-2961 VQVMRD
+2961 
-2967 GHSEEVELTQTNG
+2967 
-2980 QWRFVPGSA
+2980 
-2989 WTDGDYTLTVTVKD
+2989 
-3003 EAGNIRH
+3003 
-3010 SAPLTVTIDTQIT
+3010 
-3023 IDHIELVNDSG
+3023 
-3034 IPDDNLTNNVR
+3034 
-3045 PHFQVTVPTD
+3045 
-3055 VNVVRL
+3055 VRL

-3103 AGNKTTQQLDFIID
+3103 AGNQTTQKLDFIID
-3117 TLLSEPTI
+3117 TMLSEPTI
-3125 VLDNTDD
+3125 VLDSTDD
-3132 SGTKGDNLTNVN
+3132 SGTKGDNLTNAN
-3144 KPTFLL
+3144 KPTFIL

-3164 QHGGTKEV
+3164 QYGGTKEV

-3194 DYTLTVRVE
+3194 DYMLTVRVE

-3320 STPTIAMDSRDD
+3320 STPTITMDSRDD

-3347 FTIGNIDADAHSVIL
+3347 FTIGNIDSDAQSVIL

-3407 VRQSTPLVVTVDTQT
+3407 VRQSTPLIVTVDTQT

-3469 VSATQGIEG
+3469 VSAAQGIEG

-3621 AIDRIELVNDSGVPG
+3621 AIDHIELVNDSGVPG

-3713 TIDITLLTPTIELAP
+3713 TIDITLMTPTIELAP

-4301 NTKTSAELRIEIDT
+4301 NTKTSAELKIEIDT

-4535 TPRFVIGNVPAD
+4535 KPRFVIGNVPAD

-4560 SVTANGNNLWE
+4560 PVTANGNNLWE

-4892 RSTAVDVTIDTEVA
+4892 RSTAVDLTIDTEVA

-5303 NHNKPVLVGTAEA
+5303 SHNKPVLVGTAEA

-5385 AMVAG
+5385 VMMAG

-5402 SQTRPTFSIFGEM
+5402 SQTRPAFSIYGEM

-5476 FNTTPVAIDSIGGQT
+5476 LNTTPVAIDSIGGQT

-5578 VDTHIKVFTSELD
+5578 VDTHIQVFTSELD
-5591 DNKSSSKTE
+5591 DNKSSSKTD
-5600 WWSNSD
+5600 WWSNSST
-5606 LITMRGTGEI
+5606 ITMRGMGEI

-5626 VTLATAVVAATGRW
+5626 VTLATAVVAANGQW
-5640 ELSTDKLP
+5640 ELSTDQLP
-5648 EGTYDISLVIED
+5648 EGKYDITLSIED
-5660 SAGNR
+5660 NAGNR
-5665 WEDVREIFIDRT
+5665 KEEVHEIFIDRT

-5702 KSQLIITDSEG
+5702 KSQLIITDSNG

-5753 PLDIM
+5753 SLDIM

-5862 IALAAGEDNGASD
+5862 IALAAGEDNGVSD

-5906 GVTDIYQATQGA
+5906 GVTDTYQATQGA

-5926 AAWNDGNYTLSVTVV
+5926 AAWNDGTYTLSVTVV

-5970 DASDDATATAVTPPE
+5970 DASDDATPTAVTPLE

-5991 ESATHLRTEPSAA
+5991 ESDTHLRTVPSAA
-6004 EESVVKVTAY
+6004 EESVVKETAY

-6048 SIMFEGEEFTLPI
+6048 SVMFEGEEFTLPI

-6113 VRGKT
+6113 ARGKA

>member
-119 KQLDDAENAKKEA
+119 KQLDEAENAKKEA

-159 SKQIEEMLQNFLA
+159 SKQMEEMLQEFLA

-232 AESVKEPLKVT
+232 AESVKELLKVT

-442 SSDSGIKNDNI
+442 SSDSGIKNDSI

-533 FSAEIETTNDS
+533 FSAEIETTDDS

-588 EWTFNFTSDSVEGI
+588 EWTFNFTSDSVEGV

-622 YVIDTIAPVPPT
+622 YVIDTVAPVPPT
-634 VSLEDYVVLPN
+634 VSLEDFVVLPN

-1037 SDDNL
+1037 ADDNL

-1101 KVEDIAGNKANSAI
+1101 KVEDIAGNKANSAV

-1178 LSHLNGSWLFIP
+1178 LSHLNGSWLFTP

-1380 GTGGWT
+1380 GTGGWS
-1386 FTPPT
+1386 FTPT
-1391 SWADGDY
+1391 GAWADGDY

-1437 IPDDNL
+1437 IPNDNL

-1472 FNATQSATPGVWDY
+1472 FNATQSATPGAWDY

-1497 TLTVEATDEAGNK
+1497 TLTVEATDKAGNK
-1510 ATQTLDFTIDTTLSV
+1510 TTQELDFTIDTTLSV

-1559 VSRVIVEVMHNGI
+1559 VSRVTVEVMHNGI

-1679 TSGVWDYTWLTNVAN
+1679 TPGVWDYTWLTNVAN

-1712 QKLDFTIDTILSEP
+1712 QKLDFIIDTMLSEP

-2013 PLTVTIDTQITID
+2013 PLTVTIDTQIAID

-2040 LTNNVR
+2040 LTN
-2046 PHFQVTVPTDVN
+2046 
-2058 VVRLSIDGGKT
+2058 
-2069 WFNATQSATPGVWDY
+2069 
-2084 TWLADVGEGK
+2084 
-2094 HTLTVEAT
+2094 EA
-2102 DKAGNKTTQQLDFI
+2102 
-2116 IDTLLSEPTIVL
+2116 
-2128 DNTDDSGTKGDHLT
+2128 
-2142 NVNKPTFLLG
+2142 
-2152 NIDADARYVTVE
+2152 
-2164 VQHGGTKEVLTATK
+2164 
-2178 DATGNWSVTPTGTW
+2178 
-2192 ADGDYTLTVRV
+2192 
-2203 EDEAGNEKH
+2203 
-2212 SASLTVTVDTQ
+2212 
-2223 ITIDVIELVNDNGI
+2223 
-2237 PGDNMTNDA
+2237 
-2246 HPQFR
+2246 
-2251 VTVPGDVNEVSLSI
+2251 
-2265 DGGVTWVK
+2265 
-2273 ATQSATPGVWN
+2273 
-2284 YTWPG
+2284 
-2289 TVPDGDYTLN
+2289 
-2299 VKATDNAGNTVTET
+2299 
-2313 LHFTIDTTLSTP
+2313 
-2325 VIVLDSADDSGVHG
+2325 
-2339 DNMTNH
+2339 
-2345 TQPTFALQHI
+2345 
-2355 DDDAVRVTVSVEHG
+2355 
-2369 GVTTTFDATKDA
+2369 
-2381 GGWTFTPTG
+2381 
-2390 AWADGDYTLSVSV
+2390 
-2403 EDKAGNTSHSAS
+2403 
-2415 LTVTVD
+2415 
-2421 TQIAINNIELVNDSG
+2421 
-2436 IPDDNLTNNVRPHFQ
+2436 
-2451 VTVPT
+2451 
-2456 DVNVVRLS
+2456 
-2464 IDGGKTWFNA
+2464 
-2474 TQSATPGVW
+2474 
-2483 DYIWPDDVADGGYT
+2483 
-2497 LTVEATDEAGNK
+2497 
-2509 ATQTLD
+2509 
-2515 FTIDT
+2515 
-2520 TLSVPTLSLDSAD
+2520 
-2533 DSGIAGDNITNVK
+2533 
-2546 TPGFTLNNIDT
+2546 
-2557 DVSRVIVEV
+2557 
-2566 MHNGIKQEV
+2566 
-2575 PLVQTGG
+2575 
-2582 QWRFAPTSDWADG
+2582 
-2595 DYILTVKVEDR
+2595 
-2606 AGNVKQSAPLTVT
+2606 
-2619 VDTHIAIDRI
+2619 
-2629 ELVNDSGI
+2629 
-2637 PGDNLT
+2637 
-2643 NEARPHFQ
+2643 
-2651 VTVPADVNG
+2651 
-2660 VRLSIDGGKTWFDA
+2660 
-2674 TQSATSGVWD
+2674 
-2684 YTWLTNVAN
+2684 
-2693 GPHTLMVEAS
+2693 
-2703 DKAGNKTTQK
+2703 
-2713 LDFTIDTIL
+2713 
-2722 SEPTITLDSAD
+2722 
-2733 DSAAGDNIT
+2733 
-2742 NVKMPG
+2742 
-2748 FTLGNIDAD
+2748 
-2757 VTKVVV
+2757 
-2763 TVAHD
+2763 
-2768 GKNQQIELIKNG
+2768 
-2780 GVWRFTPG
+2780 
-2788 AAWTDGDY
+2788 
-2796 TLTVKVEDKAG
+2796 
-2807 NTNYSAPL
+2807 
-2815 TVTID
+2815 
-2820 TQTSIDRIELLN
+2820 
-2832 DTGIVG
+2832 
-2838 DNLTNEARPQFHI
+2838 
-2851 TVPTDVNSVQLSL
+2851 
-2864 DGGINWVNATL
+2864 
-2875 TSDGVWEYIWPTD
+2875 
-2888 LVENTY
+2888 
-2894 TLTVKAT
+2894 
-2901 DVAGNTAT
+2901 
-2909 ETLNFIIDTTLSTPT
+2909 
-2924 ITLDSADDSGTANDN
+2924 
-2939 KTNVKTPGFIIGG
+2939 
-2952 IDSDVTQVV
+2952 
-2961 VQVMRD
+2961 
-2967 GHSEEVELTQTNG
+2967 
-2980 QWRFVPGSA
+2980 
-2989 WTDGDYTLTVTVKD
+2989 
-3003 EAGNIRH
+3003 
-3010 SAPLTVTIDTQIT
+3010 
-3023 IDHIELVNDSG
+3023 
-3034 IPDDNLTNNVR
+3034 R

-3172 LTATKGATGIWSVT
+3172 LTATKDATGNWSVTPTGTWADGDYTLTVRVEDEAGNEKHSASLTVTVDTQITIDAIELVNDNGIPGDNMTNDAHPQFRVTVPGDVNEVSLSIDGGVTWVKATQSATPGVWNYTWPGTVPDGDYTLNVKATDNAGNTVTETLHFTIDTTLSTPVIVLDSADDTGIQGDNMTNRTQPTFNLQHIDDDAVRVTVSVEHGGVTTTFDATKGVGGWTFTPPTSWGAGDYTLSVSVEDKAGNTSHSASLTVTVDTQIAINNIELVNDSGIPDDNLTNNVRPQFQVKVPTDVNEVRLSIDGGKTWFNATQSATPGVWDYTWLADVGEGKHTLTVEATDKAGNQTTQKLDFIIDTLLSEPTIVLDSTDDSGTKGDNLTNANKPTFLLGNIDADARYVTVEVQHGSTKEVLTATKGATGIWSVT

-3203 DDAGNVKYSAPLTVT
+3203 DEAGNVKYSAPLTVT
-3218 VDTQITIDVIE
+3218 VDTQITIDAIE

-3320 STPTIAMDSRDD
+3320 STPTITMDSRDD

-3347 FTIGNIDADAHSVIL
+3347 FTIGNIDSDAQSVIL

-3407 VRQSTPLVVTVDTQT
+3407 VRQSTPLIVTVDTQT

-3469 VSATQGIEG
+3469 VSAAQGIEG

-3488 GDGKHT
+3488 GDGKHI

-3621 AIDRIELVNDSGVPG
+3621 AIDHIELVNDSGVPG

-3695 TVEVTDGA
+3695 IVEVTDGA
-3703 GNKMTETLNF
+3703 GNKMTGTLDF

-3736 NDNLTSVTQPVF
+3736 NDNLTSVTQPIF

-3846 RPVFDIH
+3846 RPVFDIR

-3958 VQVRVT
+3958 IQVRVT

-3996 LRVEATDEAGNI
+3996 LRVEATDQAGNI

-4186 LPDGQHTLL
+4186 LPDGKHTLL

-4301 NTKTSAELRIEIDT
+4301 NTKTSAELQIEIDT

-4535 TPRFVIGNVPAD
+4535 KPRFVIGNVPAD

-4560 SVTANGNNLWE
+4560 PVTANGNNLWE

-4612 VRMEPASDTGNSN
+4612 VRMEPASDTGSSN

-4655 SGREVLKQTITVGA
+4655 SGREVLKHTITVGA

-4720 PSIDDQHE
+4720 PSIDDQYE
-4728 ATSLRPEFKGFAEAF
+4728 ATSLRPEFKGLAEAF

-4833 TLIGSTLPNTIVSI
+4833 TLVGNTLPNAIVSI

-4965 GNDGNYELTFKVE
+4965 GNDGNYVLTFKVE

-5079 NSQQKEILIEHDTQ
+5079 NSQQKDILIEHDTQ

-5303 NHNKPVLVGTAEA
+5303 SHNKPVLVGTAEA

-5385 AMVAG
+5385 VMMAG

-5402 SQTRPTFSIFGEM
+5402 SQTRPAFSIYGEM

-5530 NVGEVWVNEKGHWQM
+5530 NVGEVWVNDKGHWQM

-5578 VDTHIKVFTSELD
+5578 VDTHIQVFTSELD
-5591 DNKSSSKTE
+5591 DNKSSSKTD
-5600 WWSNSD
+5600 WWSNSST
-5606 LITMRGTGEI
+5606 ITMRGMGEI

-5626 VTLATAVVAATGRW
+5626 VTLATAVVAANGQW
-5640 ELSTDKLP
+5640 ELSTDQLP
-5648 EGTYDISLVIED
+5648 EGKYDITLSIED
-5660 SAGNR
+5660 NAGNR
-5665 WEDVREIFIDRT
+5665 KEEVHEIFIDRT

-5702 KSQLIITDSEG
+5702 KSQLIITDSNG

-5758 KEVPVISLSPDSD
+5758 KETPVISLSPDSD
-5771 SGTVGDNITRDK
+5771 SGTVGDNITRDN

-5862 IALAAGEDNGASD
+5862 IALAAGEGNGASD
-5875 SDNVTNHTQPK
+5875 SDNVTNHNHTQPK

-5926 AAWNDGNYTLSVTVV
+5926 AAWNDGTYTLSVTVV

-5947 QQSASLAVTVD
+5947 LQSASLEVTVD

-5991 ESATHLRTEPSAA
+5991 ESATHLRTVPSAA
-6004 EESVVKVTAY
+6004 EESVVKETAY

-6048 SIMFEGEEFTLPI
+6048 SVMFEGEEFTLPI

-6080 MDVKFIDKDND
+6080 MDVKFIDKDDD

-6113 VRGKT
+6113 ARGKT

>member
-38 NITTPRGS
+38 NITTPHGS

-533 FSAEIETTNDS
+533 FSAEIETTDDS

-588 EWTFNFTSDSVEGI
+588 EWTFNFTSDSVEGV

-622 YVIDTIAPVPPT
+622 YVIDTVAPVPPT
-634 VSLEDYVVLPN
+634 VSLEDFVVLPN

-1037 SDDNL
+1037 ADDNL

-1101 KVEDIAGNKANSAI
+1101 KVEDIAGNKANSAV

-1178 LSHLNGSWLFIP
+1178 LSHLNGSWLFTP

-1201 TVKVEDKAGNTNYS
+1201 TVKVEDKAGNTSYS

-1380 GTGGWT
+1380 GTGGWS
-1386 FTPPT
+1386 FTPT
-1391 SWADGDY
+1391 GAWADGDY

-1437 IPDDNL
+1437 IPNDNL
-1443 TNNVRPHFQVTV
+1443 TNNVRPHFQVKV

-1472 FNATQSATPGVWDY
+1472 FNATQSATPGAWDY

-1497 TLTVEATDEAGNK
+1497 TLTVEATDKAGNK
-1510 ATQTLDFTIDTTLSV
+1510 TTQELDFTIDTTLSV

-1885 WPTDLV
+1885 WPTDLI

-2013 PLTVTIDTQITID
+2013 PLTVTIDTQIAID

-2128 DNTDDSGTKGDHLT
+2128 DSTDDSGTKGDNLT

-2313 LHFTIDTTLSTP
+2313 LHFTIDTTLSVP
-2325 VIVLDSADDSGVHG
+2325 VIVLNSADDTGVQG
-2339 DNMTNH
+2339 DNMTNS

-2369 GVTTTFDATKDA
+2369 GVTTTFDATKGV
-2381 GGWTFTPTG
+2381 GGWSFTPTG

-2451 VTVPT
+2451 VKVPT
-2456 DVNVVRLS
+2456 DVN
-2464 IDGGKTWFNA
+2464 
-2474 TQSATPGVW
+2474 
-2483 DYIWPDDVADGGYT
+2483 
-2497 LTVEATDEAGNK
+2497 E
-2509 ATQTLD
+2509 
-2515 FTIDT
+2515 
-2520 TLSVPTLSLDSAD
+2520 
-2533 DSGIAGDNITNVK
+2533 
-2546 TPGFTLNNIDT
+2546 
-2557 DVSRVIVEV
+2557 
-2566 MHNGIKQEV
+2566 
-2575 PLVQTGG
+2575 
-2582 QWRFAPTSDWADG
+2582 
-2595 DYILTVKVEDR
+2595 
-2606 AGNVKQSAPLTVT
+2606 
-2619 VDTHIAIDRI
+2619 
-2629 ELVNDSGI
+2629 
-2637 PGDNLT
+2637 
-2643 NEARPHFQ
+2643 
-2651 VTVPADVNG
+2651 
-2660 VRLSIDGGKTWFDA
+2660 
-2674 TQSATSGVWD
+2674 
-2684 YTWLTNVAN
+2684 
-2693 GPHTLMVEAS
+2693 
-2703 DKAGNKTTQK
+2703 
-2713 LDFTIDTIL
+2713 
-2722 SEPTITLDSAD
+2722 
-2733 DSAAGDNIT
+2733 
-2742 NVKMPG
+2742 
-2748 FTLGNIDAD
+2748 
-2757 VTKVVV
+2757 
-2763 TVAHD
+2763 
-2768 GKNQQIELIKNG
+2768 
-2780 GVWRFTPG
+2780 
-2788 AAWTDGDY
+2788 
-2796 TLTVKVEDKAG
+2796 
-2807 NTNYSAPL
+2807 
-2815 TVTID
+2815 
-2820 TQTSIDRIELLN
+2820 
-2832 DTGIVG
+2832 
-2838 DNLTNEARPQFHI
+2838 
-2851 TVPTDVNSVQLSL
+2851 
-2864 DGGINWVNATL
+2864 
-2875 TSDGVWEYIWPTD
+2875 
-2888 LVENTY
+2888 
-2894 TLTVKAT
+2894 
-2901 DVAGNTAT
+2901 
-2909 ETLNFIIDTTLSTPT
+2909 
-2924 ITLDSADDSGTANDN
+2924 
-2939 KTNVKTPGFIIGG
+2939 
-2952 IDSDVTQVV
+2952 
-2961 VQVMRD
+2961 
-2967 GHSEEVELTQTNG
+2967 
-2980 QWRFVPGSA
+2980 
-2989 WTDGDYTLTVTVKD
+2989 
-3003 EAGNIRH
+3003 
-3010 SAPLTVTIDTQIT
+3010 
-3023 IDHIELVNDSG
+3023 
-3034 IPDDNLTNNVR
+3034 
-3045 PHFQVTVPTD
+3045 
-3055 VNVVRL
+3055 VRL

-3103 AGNKTTQQLDFIID
+3103 AGNQTTQKLDFIID
-3117 TLLSEPTI
+3117 TMLSEPTI
-3125 VLDNTDD
+3125 VLDSTDD
-3132 SGTKGDNLTNVN
+3132 SGTKGDNLTNAN
-3144 KPTFLL
+3144 KPTFIL

-3164 QHGGTKEV
+3164 QYGGTKEV

-3320 STPTIAMDSRDD
+3320 STPTITMDSRDD

-3347 FTIGNIDADAHSVIL
+3347 FTIGNIDSDAQSVIL
-3362 RITQGGNSQEVT
+3362 QITQGGNSQEVT

-3407 VRQSTPLVVTVDTQT
+3407 VRQSTPLIVTVDTQT

-3469 VSATQGIEG
+3469 VSAAQGIEG

-3621 AIDRIELVNDSGVPG
+3621 AIDHIELVNDSGVPG

-3713 TIDITLLTPTIELAP
+3713 TIDITLMTPTIELAP

-3846 RPVFDIH
+3846 RPVFDIR

-4301 NTKTSAELRIEIDT
+4301 NTKTSAELKIEIDT

-4535 TPRFVIGNVPAD
+4535 KPRFVIGNVPAD

-4560 SVTANGNNLWE
+4560 PVTANGNNLWE

-4833 TLIGSTLPNTIVSI
+4833 TLVGNTLPNAIVSI

-4965 GNDGNYELTFKVE
+4965 GNDGNYVLTFKVE

-5036 TIRNPQGVVIATLV
+5036 TIRSPQGVVIATLV

-5079 NSQQKEILIEHDTQ
+5079 NSQQKDILIEHDTQ

-5252 GTFNIHFSITD
+5252 GKFNIHFSITD

-5303 NHNKPVLVGTAEA
+5303 SHNKPVLVGTAEA

-5385 AMVAG
+5385 VMIAG

-5402 SQTRPTFSIFGEM
+5402 SQTRPAFSIFGEM

-5476 FNTTPVAIDSIGGQT
+5476 LNTTPVAIDSIGGQT
-5491 LAEMTGSDGKIYITD
+5491 LTEMTGSDGKIYITD

-5530 NVGEVWVNEKGHWQM
+5530 NVGEVWVNDKGHWQM

-5578 VDTHIKVFTSELD
+5578 VDTHIQVFTSELD
-5591 DNKSSSKTE
+5591 DNKSSSKTD
-5600 WWSNSD
+5600 WWSNSST
-5606 LITMRGTGEI
+5606 ITMRGMGEI

-5626 VTLATAVVAATGRW
+5626 VTLATAVVAANGQW
-5640 ELSTDKLP
+5640 ELSTDQLP
-5648 EGTYDISLVIED
+5648 EGKYDITLSIED
-5660 SAGNR
+5660 NAGNR
-5665 WEDVREIFIDRT
+5665 KEEVHEIFIDRT

-5702 KSQLIITDSEG
+5702 KSQLIITDSNG

-5758 KEVPVISLSPDSD
+5758 KETPVISLSPDSD
-5771 SGTVGDNITRDK
+5771 SGTAGDNITRDN

-5875 SDNVTNHTQPK
+5875 SDNVTNHNHTQPK

-5906 GVTDIYQATQGA
+5906 GVTDTYQATQGA

-5965 DSQHD
+5965 DSQHN
-5970 DASDDATATAVTPPE
+5970 DASDDATAKAVTPPE

-5991 ESATHLRTEPSAA
+5991 ESATHLRTVPSAA
-6004 EESVVKVTAY
+6004 EESVVKETAY

-6048 SIMFEGEEFTLPI
+6048 SVMFEGEEFTLPI

-6080 MDVKFIDKDND
+6080 MDVKFIDKDDD

-6113 VRGKT
+6113 ARGKT

>member
-38 NITTPRGS
+38 NITTPHGS

-119 KQLDDAENAKKEA
+119 KQLDEAENAKKEA

-442 SSDSGIKNDNI
+442 SSDSGIKNDSI

-533 FSAEIETTNDS
+533 FSAEIETTDDS

-588 EWTFNFTSDSVEGI
+588 EWTFNFTSDSVEGV

-622 YVIDTIAPVPPT
+622 YIIDTVAPVPPT
-634 VSLEDYVVLPN
+634 VSLEDFVVLPN

-1054 IDPDIISVQVWDAMS
+1054 IDPDIISVQVWDAAS

-1101 KVEDIAGNKANSAI
+1101 KVEDIAGNKANSAV

-1178 LSHLNGSWLFIP
+1178 LSHLNGSWLFTP

-1324 VPVIVLD
+1324 VPVIVLN
-1331 SADDTGIQGDNM
+1331 SADDTGVQGDNM

-1437 IPDDNL
+1437 IPNDNL

-1472 FNATQSATPGVWDY
+1472 FNATQNATPGVWDY

-1510 ATQTLDFTIDTTLSV
+1510 TTQTLDFTIDTTLSV

-1559 VSRVIVEVMHNGI
+1559 VSRVTVEVMHNGI

-1679 TSGVWDYTWLTNVAN
+1679 T
-1694 GPHTLMVE
+1694 
-1702 ASDKA
+1702 
-1707 GNKTT
+1707 
-1712 QKLDFTIDTILSEP
+1712 
-1726 TITLD
+1726 
-1731 SADDSAAGDNITN
+1731 
-1744 VKMPGFT
+1744 
-1751 LGNIDA
+1751 
-1757 DVTKVVVTVAHD
+1757 
-1769 GKNQQIELIKNGGV
+1769 
-1783 WRFTPGAAWTDGD
+1783 
-1796 YTLTVKVEDKAGNT
+1796 
-1810 NYSAP
+1810 
-1815 LTVTIDTQTSI
+1815 
-1826 DRIELLNDTGIV
+1826 
-1838 GDNLT
+1838 
-1843 NEARPQFHI
+1843 
-1852 TVPTDVNSVQLSL
+1852 
-1865 DGGINWVN
+1865 
-1873 ATLTSDGVWEYI
+1873 
-1885 WPTDLV
+1885 
-1891 ENTYTLTVKATDVA
+1891 
-1905 GNTATETLNFII
+1905 
-1917 DTTLSTPTITLDSAD
+1917 
-1932 DSGTANDNKTNVKTP
+1932 
-1947 GFIIGGIDSDVTQV
+1947 
-1961 VVQVMRD
+1961 
-1968 GHSEE
+1968 
-1973 VELTQTNG
+1973 
-1981 QWRFVPG
+1981 
-1988 SAWTDGDYTLT
+1988 
-1999 VTVKD
+1999 
-2004 EAGNIRHSA
+2004 
-2013 PLTVTIDTQITID
+2013 
-2026 HIELVNDSGIPDDN
+2026 
-2040 LTNNVR
+2040 
-2046 PHFQVTVPTDVN
+2046 
-2058 VVRLSIDGGKT
+2058 
-2069 WFNATQSATPGVWDY
+2069 PGVWDY

-2128 DNTDDSGTKGDHLT
+2128 DNTDDSGTKGDNLT

-2223 ITIDVIELVNDNGI
+2223 ITIDAIELVNDNGI

-2325 VIVLDSADDSGVHG
+2325 VIVLDSADDTGIQG
-2339 DNMTNH
+2339 DNMTNR
-2345 TQPTFALQHI
+2345 TQPTFNLQHI

-2369 GVTTTFDATKDA
+2369 GVTTTFDATKGV
-2381 GGWTFTPTG
+2381 GGWTFTPPTSWG
-2390 AWADGDYTLSVSV
+2390 AGDYTLSVSV

-2436 IPDDNLTNNVRPHFQ
+2436 IPDDNLTNNVRPQFQ
-2451 VTVPT
+2451 VKVPT
-2456 DVNVVRLS
+2456 DVN
-2464 IDGGKTWFNA
+2464 
-2474 TQSATPGVW
+2474 
-2483 DYIWPDDVADGGYT
+2483 
-2497 LTVEATDEAGNK
+2497 E
-2509 ATQTLD
+2509 
-2515 FTIDT
+2515 
-2520 TLSVPTLSLDSAD
+2520 
-2533 DSGIAGDNITNVK
+2533 
-2546 TPGFTLNNIDT
+2546 
-2557 DVSRVIVEV
+2557 
-2566 MHNGIKQEV
+2566 
-2575 PLVQTGG
+2575 
-2582 QWRFAPTSDWADG
+2582 
-2595 DYILTVKVEDR
+2595 
-2606 AGNVKQSAPLTVT
+2606 
-2619 VDTHIAIDRI
+2619 
-2629 ELVNDSGI
+2629 
-2637 PGDNLT
+2637 
-2643 NEARPHFQ
+2643 
-2651 VTVPADVNG
+2651 
-2660 VRLSIDGGKTWFDA
+2660 
-2674 TQSATSGVWD
+2674 
-2684 YTWLTNVAN
+2684 
-2693 GPHTLMVEAS
+2693 
-2703 DKAGNKTTQK
+2703 
-2713 LDFTIDTIL
+2713 
-2722 SEPTITLDSAD
+2722 
-2733 DSAAGDNIT
+2733 
-2742 NVKMPG
+2742 
-2748 FTLGNIDAD
+2748 
-2757 VTKVVV
+2757 
-2763 TVAHD
+2763 
-2768 GKNQQIELIKNG
+2768 
-2780 GVWRFTPG
+2780 
-2788 AAWTDGDY
+2788 
-2796 TLTVKVEDKAG
+2796 
-2807 NTNYSAPL
+2807 
-2815 TVTID
+2815 
-2820 TQTSIDRIELLN
+2820 
-2832 DTGIVG
+2832 
-2838 DNLTNEARPQFHI
+2838 
-2851 TVPTDVNSVQLSL
+2851 
-2864 DGGINWVNATL
+2864 
-2875 TSDGVWEYIWPTD
+2875 
-2888 LVENTY
+2888 
-2894 TLTVKAT
+2894 
-2901 DVAGNTAT
+2901 
-2909 ETLNFIIDTTLSTPT
+2909 
-2924 ITLDSADDSGTANDN
+2924 
-2939 KTNVKTPGFIIGG
+2939 
-2952 IDSDVTQVV
+2952 
-2961 VQVMRD
+2961 
-2967 GHSEEVELTQTNG
+2967 
-2980 QWRFVPGSA
+2980 
-2989 WTDGDYTLTVTVKD
+2989 
-3003 EAGNIRH
+3003 
-3010 SAPLTVTIDTQIT
+3010 
-3023 IDHIELVNDSG
+3023 
-3034 IPDDNLTNNVR
+3034 
-3045 PHFQVTVPTD
+3045 
-3055 VNVVRL
+3055 VRL

-3103 AGNKTTQQLDFIID
+3103 AGNQTTQQLDFIID

-3172 LTATKGATGIWSVT
+3172 LTATKDATGNWSVT

-3203 DDAGNVKYSAPLTVT
+3203 DEAGNEKHSASLTVT
-3218 VDTQITIDVIE
+3218 VDTQITIDAIE

-3320 STPTIAMDSRDD
+3320 STPTITMDSRDD

-3347 FTIGNIDADAHSVIL
+3347 FTIGNIDSDAQSVIL

-3401 TDNAGN
+3401 QDNAGN
-3407 VRQSTPLVVTVDTQT
+3407 VRQSTPLIVTVDTQT

-3469 VSATQGIEG
+3469 VSAAQGIEG

-3621 AIDRIELVNDSGVPG
+3621 AIDHIELVNDSGVPG
-3636 DNVTKHVRP
+3636 DNITKHVRP

-3695 TVEVTDGA
+3695 IVEVTDGA
-3703 GNKMTETLNF
+3703 GNKMTGTLDF

-3736 NDNLTSVTQPVF
+3736 NDNLTSVTQPIF

-3846 RPVFDIH
+3846 RPVFDIR

-3908 NVKESAPF
+3908 NVKESAPL

-3958 VQVRVT
+3958 IQVRVT

-4186 LPDGQHTLL
+4186 LPDGKHTLL

-4301 NTKTSAELRIEIDT
+4301 NTKTSAELQIEIDT

-4535 TPRFVIGNVPAD
+4535 KPRFVIGNVPAD

-4560 SVTANGNNLWE
+4560 PVTANGNNLWE

-4612 VRMEPASDTGNSN
+4612 VRMEPASDTGSSN

-4655 SGREVLKQTITVGA
+4655 SGREVLKHTITVGA

-4720 PSIDDQHE
+4720 PSIDDQYE
-4728 ATSLRPEFKGFAEAF
+4728 ATSLRPEFKGLAEAF

-4833 TLIGSTLPNTIVSI
+4833 TLVGNTLPNAIVSI

-5079 NSQQKEILIEHDTQ
+5079 NSQQKDILIEHDTQ

-5303 NHNKPVLVGTAEA
+5303 SHNKPVLVGTAEA

-5402 SQTRPTFSIFGEM
+5402 SQTRPTFSISGEM

-5530 NVGEVWVNEKGHWQM
+5530 NVGEVWVNDKGHWQM

-5578 VDTHIKVFTSELD
+5578 VDTHIQVFTSELD
-5591 DNKSSSKTE
+5591 DNKSSSKTD
-5600 WWSNSD
+5600 WWSNSST
-5606 LITMRGTGEI
+5606 ITMRGMGEI

-5626 VTLATAVVAATGRW
+5626 VTLATAVVAANGQW
-5640 ELSTDKLP
+5640 ELSTDQLP
-5648 EGTYDISLVIED
+5648 EGKYDITLSIED
-5660 SAGNR
+5660 NAGNR
-5665 WEDVREIFIDRT
+5665 KEEVHEIFIDRT

-5702 KSQLIITDSEG
+5702 KSQLIITDSNG

-5758 KEVPVISLSPDSD
+5758 KETPVISLSPDSD
-5771 SGTVGDNITRDK
+5771 SGTVGDNITRDN

-5875 SDNVTNHTQPK
+5875 SDNVTNHNHTQPK

-5906 GVTDIYQATQGA
+5906 GVTDIYQATQDA

-5926 AAWNDGNYTLSVTVV
+5926 AAWNDGTYTLSVTVV

-5947 QQSASLAVTVD
+5947 LQSASLEVTVD

-5970 DASDDATATAVTPPE
+5970 DAIDDATATAVTPPE

-5991 ESATHLRTEPSAA
+5991 ESATHLRTVPSAA
-6004 EESVVKVTAY
+6004 EESVVKETAY

-6048 SIMFEGEEFTLPI
+6048 SVMFEGEEFTLPI

-6080 MDVKFIDKDND
+6080 MDVKFIDKDDD

-6113 VRGKT
+6113 ARGKT

>member
-289 VADSLGNFTFTAP
+289 VADSLGNFTFIAP

-430 IAPEKPTIELDD
+430 IPPEKPTIELDD

-634 VSLEDYVVLPN
+634 VSLEDFVVLPN

-1037 SDDNL
+1037 ADDNL

-1054 IDPDIISVQVWDAMS
+1054 IDPDIISVQVWDAAS

-1101 KVEDIAGNKANSAI
+1101 KVEDIAGNKANSAV

-1178 LSHLNGSWLFIP
+1178 LSHLNGSWLFTP

-1380 GTGGWT
+1380 GTGGWS
-1386 FTPPT
+1386 FTPT
-1391 SWADGDY
+1391 GAWADGDY

-1437 IPDDNL
+1437 IPNDNL

-1472 FNATQSATPGVWDY
+1472 FNATQSATPGAWDY

-1497 TLTVEATDEAGNK
+1497 TLTVEATDKAGNK
-1510 ATQTLDFTIDTTLSV
+1510 TTQELDFTIDTTLSV

-1637 IPGDN
+1637 IPDDN

-2013 PLTVTIDTQITID
+2013 PLTVTIDTQIAID
-2026 HIELVNDSGIPDDN
+2026 HIELVNDSGIPNDN
-2040 LTNNVR
+2040 LTNEAR

-2116 IDTLLSEPTIVL
+2116 VDTLLSEPTIVL
-2128 DNTDDSGTKGDHLT
+2128 DSTDDSGTKGDNLT

-2325 VIVLDSADDSGVHG
+2325 VIVLDSADDTGIQG
-2339 DNMTNH
+2339 DNMTNR
-2345 TQPTFALQHI
+2345 TQPTFNLQHI

-2369 GVTTTFDATKDA
+2369 GVTTTFDATKGV
-2381 GGWTFTPTG
+2381 GGWTFTPPTSWG
-2390 AWADGDYTLSVSV
+2390 AGDYTLSVSV

-2451 VTVPT
+2451 VKVPT
-2456 DVNVVRLS
+2456 DVN
-2464 IDGGKTWFNA
+2464 
-2474 TQSATPGVW
+2474 
-2483 DYIWPDDVADGGYT
+2483 
-2497 LTVEATDEAGNK
+2497 E
-2509 ATQTLD
+2509 
-2515 FTIDT
+2515 
-2520 TLSVPTLSLDSAD
+2520 
-2533 DSGIAGDNITNVK
+2533 
-2546 TPGFTLNNIDT
+2546 
-2557 DVSRVIVEV
+2557 
-2566 MHNGIKQEV
+2566 
-2575 PLVQTGG
+2575 
-2582 QWRFAPTSDWADG
+2582 
-2595 DYILTVKVEDR
+2595 
-2606 AGNVKQSAPLTVT
+2606 
-2619 VDTHIAIDRI
+2619 
-2629 ELVNDSGI
+2629 
-2637 PGDNLT
+2637 
-2643 NEARPHFQ
+2643 
-2651 VTVPADVNG
+2651 
-2660 VRLSIDGGKTWFDA
+2660 
-2674 TQSATSGVWD
+2674 
-2684 YTWLTNVAN
+2684 
-2693 GPHTLMVEAS
+2693 
-2703 DKAGNKTTQK
+2703 
-2713 LDFTIDTIL
+2713 
-2722 SEPTITLDSAD
+2722 
-2733 DSAAGDNIT
+2733 
-2742 NVKMPG
+2742 
-2748 FTLGNIDAD
+2748 
-2757 VTKVVV
+2757 
-2763 TVAHD
+2763 
-2768 GKNQQIELIKNG
+2768 
-2780 GVWRFTPG
+2780 
-2788 AAWTDGDY
+2788 
-2796 TLTVKVEDKAG
+2796 
-2807 NTNYSAPL
+2807 
-2815 TVTID
+2815 
-2820 TQTSIDRIELLN
+2820 
-2832 DTGIVG
+2832 
-2838 DNLTNEARPQFHI
+2838 
-2851 TVPTDVNSVQLSL
+2851 
-2864 DGGINWVNATL
+2864 
-2875 TSDGVWEYIWPTD
+2875 
-2888 LVENTY
+2888 
-2894 TLTVKAT
+2894 
-2901 DVAGNTAT
+2901 
-2909 ETLNFIIDTTLSTPT
+2909 
-2924 ITLDSADDSGTANDN
+2924 
-2939 KTNVKTPGFIIGG
+2939 
-2952 IDSDVTQVV
+2952 
-2961 VQVMRD
+2961 
-2967 GHSEEVELTQTNG
+2967 
-2980 QWRFVPGSA
+2980 
-2989 WTDGDYTLTVTVKD
+2989 
-3003 EAGNIRH
+3003 
-3010 SAPLTVTIDTQIT
+3010 
-3023 IDHIELVNDSG
+3023 
-3034 IPDDNLTNNVR
+3034 
-3045 PHFQVTVPTD
+3045 
-3055 VNVVRL
+3055 VRL

-3103 AGNKTTQQLDFIID
+3103 AGNQTTQKLDFIID

-3125 VLDNTDD
+3125 VLDSTDD
-3132 SGTKGDNLTNVN
+3132 SGTKGDNLTNAN
-3144 KPTFLL
+3144 KPTFIL

-3273 TQGTAGIWDYT
+3273 TQGTAGTWDYT

-3347 FTIGNIDADAHSVIL
+3347 FTIGNIDSDAQSVIL

-3407 VRQSTPLVVTVDTQT
+3407 VRQSTPLIVTVDTQT

-3469 VSATQGIEG
+3469 VSAAQGIEG

-3488 GDGKHT
+3488 GDGKHI

-3621 AIDRIELVNDSGVPG
+3621 AIDHIELVNDSGVPG

-3695 TVEVTDGA
+3695 IVEVTDGA
-3703 GNKMTETLNF
+3703 GNKMTGTLDF

-3846 RPVFDIH
+3846 RPVFDIR

-4186 LPDGQHTLL
+4186 LPDGKHTLL

-4301 NTKTSAELRIEIDT
+4301 NTKTSAELQIEIDT

-4483 YKIEIVAED
+4483 YKIEVVAED

-4535 TPRFVIGNVPAD
+4535 KPRFVIGNVPAD

-4560 SVTANGNNLWE
+4560 PVTANGNNLWE

-4655 SGREVLKQTITVGA
+4655 SGREVLKHTITVGA

-4965 GNDGNYELTFKVE
+4965 GNDGNYVLTFKVE

-5079 NSQQKEILIEHDTQ
+5079 NSQQKDILIEHDTQ

-5303 NHNKPVLVGTAEA
+5303 SHNKPVLVGTAEA

-5530 NVGEVWVNEKGHWQM
+5530 NVGEVWANDKGHWQM

-5559 TVKST
+5559 NVKST

-5578 VDTHIKVFTSELD
+5578 VDTHIQVFTSELD
-5591 DNKSSSKTE
+5591 DNKSSSKTD
-5600 WWSNSD
+5600 WWSNSST
-5606 LITMRGTGEI
+5606 ITMRGMGEI

-5626 VTLATAVVAATGRW
+5626 VTLATAVVAANGKW
-5640 ELSTDKLP
+5640 ELSTDQLP
-5648 EGTYDISLVIED
+5648 EGKYDITLSIED
-5660 SAGNR
+5660 NAGNR
-5665 WEDVREIFIDRT
+5665 KEEVHEIFIDRT

-5702 KSQLIITDSEG
+5702 KSQLIITDSNG

-5906 GVTDIYQATQGA
+5906 GVTDTYQATQGA

-5926 AAWNDGNYTLSVTVV
+5926 AA
-5941 DRAGNS
+5941 
-5947 QQSASLAVTVD
+5947 
-5958 STVTVTA
+5958 
-5965 DSQHD
+5965 
-5970 DASDDATATAVTPPE
+5970 
-5985 SETVNA
+5985 
-5991 ESATHLRTEPSAA
+5991 
-6004 EESVVKVTAY
+6004 
-6014 SITLLNAD
+6014 
-6022 SGDEIDR
+6022 
-6029 SISQTPSFE
+6029 
-6038 ISVPENIVNV
+6038 
-6048 SIMFEGEEFTLPI
+6048 
-6061 TNQKAIFEVPLSL
+6061 
-6074 EDGEYT
+6074 
-6080 MDVKFIDKDND
+6080 
-6091 FLIKEKTFSVD
+6091 
-6102 HSSADIVNAMN
+6102 
-6113 VRGKT
+6113 
-6118 EDDINDSPSTSSVG
+6118 
-6132 HNNNG
+6132 
-6137 AIDVFAV
+6137 
-6144 NEVTLPVDNQEEHA
+6144 

>member
-159 SKQIEEMLQNFLA
+159 SKQMEEMLQEFLA

-430 IAPEKPTIELDD
+430 IPPEKPTIELDD

-533 FSAEIETTNDS
+533 FSAEIETTDDS

-622 YVIDTIAPVPPT
+622 YVIDTIAPLPPT
-634 VSLEDYVVLPN
+634 ISLEDYVVLPN

-961 LYIDGAL
+961 LYVDGAL

-1037 SDDNL
+1037 ADDNL

-1101 KVEDIAGNKANSAI
+1101 KVEDIAGNKANSAV

-1324 VPVIVLD
+1324 VPVIVLN
-1331 SADDTGIQGDNM
+1331 SADDTGVQGDNM
-1343 TNSTQPTFALQH
+1343 TNRTQPTFALQH

-1386 FTPPT
+1386 FTPT
-1391 SWADGDY
+1391 ASWTDGDY

-1437 IPDDNL
+1437 IPNDNL

-1472 FNATQSATPGVWDY
+1472 VTAAQKAAGVWEY
-1486 IWPDDVADGGY
+1486 IWPDDVTDGSH

-1537 IAGDNITNVKT
+1537 IAGDNITSVKT

-1637 IPGDN
+1637 IPDDN

-1702 ASDKA
+1702 ATDKA

-1712 QKLDFTIDTILSEP
+1712 QKLDFIIDTLLSEP

-1783 WRFTPGAAWTDGD
+1783 WRFTPGAAWSDGD

-1947 GFIIGGIDSDVTQV
+1947 GFIIGGIDSDVTQG

-2013 PLTVTIDTQITID
+2013 PLTVTIDTQIAID
-2026 HIELVNDSGIPDDN
+2026 HIELVNDSGIPNDN

-2102 DKAGNKTTQQLDFI
+2102 DKAGNKTTQKLDFI

-2128 DNTDDSGTKGDHLT
+2128 DSTDDSGTKGDNLT

-2203 EDEAGNEKH
+2203 EDDAGNVKY

-2223 ITIDVIELVNDNGI
+2223 ITIDVIELVNDSGTR
-2237 PGDNMTNDA
+2237 GDNLTNDA
-2246 HPQFR
+2246 NPHFR
-2251 VTVPGDVNEVSLSI
+2251 ITVPGDVNEVSLSI

-2325 VIVLDSADDSGVHG
+2325 VIVLDSADDTGIQG
-2339 DNMTNH
+2339 DNMTNR
-2345 TQPTFALQHI
+2345 TQPTFNLQHI

-2381 GGWTFTPTG
+2381 GGWTFTPPTSWG
-2390 AWADGDYTLSVSV
+2390 AGDYTLSVSV

-2451 VTVPT
+2451 VKVPT
-2456 DVNVVRLS
+2456 DVN
-2464 IDGGKTWFNA
+2464 
-2474 TQSATPGVW
+2474 
-2483 DYIWPDDVADGGYT
+2483 
-2497 LTVEATDEAGNK
+2497 E
-2509 ATQTLD
+2509 
-2515 FTIDT
+2515 
-2520 TLSVPTLSLDSAD
+2520 
-2533 DSGIAGDNITNVK
+2533 
-2546 TPGFTLNNIDT
+2546 
-2557 DVSRVIVEV
+2557 
-2566 MHNGIKQEV
+2566 
-2575 PLVQTGG
+2575 
-2582 QWRFAPTSDWADG
+2582 
-2595 DYILTVKVEDR
+2595 
-2606 AGNVKQSAPLTVT
+2606 
-2619 VDTHIAIDRI
+2619 
-2629 ELVNDSGI
+2629 
-2637 PGDNLT
+2637 
-2643 NEARPHFQ
+2643 
-2651 VTVPADVNG
+2651 
-2660 VRLSIDGGKTWFDA
+2660 
-2674 TQSATSGVWD
+2674 
-2684 YTWLTNVAN
+2684 
-2693 GPHTLMVEAS
+2693 
-2703 DKAGNKTTQK
+2703 
-2713 LDFTIDTIL
+2713 
-2722 SEPTITLDSAD
+2722 
-2733 DSAAGDNIT
+2733 
-2742 NVKMPG
+2742 
-2748 FTLGNIDAD
+2748 
-2757 VTKVVV
+2757 
-2763 TVAHD
+2763 
-2768 GKNQQIELIKNG
+2768 
-2780 GVWRFTPG
+2780 
-2788 AAWTDGDY
+2788 
-2796 TLTVKVEDKAG
+2796 
-2807 NTNYSAPL
+2807 
-2815 TVTID
+2815 
-2820 TQTSIDRIELLN
+2820 
-2832 DTGIVG
+2832 
-2838 DNLTNEARPQFHI
+2838 
-2851 TVPTDVNSVQLSL
+2851 
-2864 DGGINWVNATL
+2864 
-2875 TSDGVWEYIWPTD
+2875 
-2888 LVENTY
+2888 
-2894 TLTVKAT
+2894 
-2901 DVAGNTAT
+2901 
-2909 ETLNFIIDTTLSTPT
+2909 
-2924 ITLDSADDSGTANDN
+2924 
-2939 KTNVKTPGFIIGG
+2939 
-2952 IDSDVTQVV
+2952 
-2961 VQVMRD
+2961 
-2967 GHSEEVELTQTNG
+2967 
-2980 QWRFVPGSA
+2980 
-2989 WTDGDYTLTVTVKD
+2989 
-3003 EAGNIRH
+3003 
-3010 SAPLTVTIDTQIT
+3010 
-3023 IDHIELVNDSG
+3023 
-3034 IPDDNLTNNVR
+3034 
-3045 PHFQVTVPTD
+3045 
-3055 VNVVRL
+3055 VRL

-3103 AGNKTTQQLDFIID
+3103 AGNQTTQKLDFIID

-3125 VLDNTDD
+3125 VLDSTDD
-3132 SGTKGDNLTNVN
+3132 SGTKGDNLTNAN
-3144 KPTFLL
+3144 KPTFIL

-3273 TQGTAGIWDYT
+3273 TQGTAGTWDYT

-3347 FTIGNIDADAHSVIL
+3347 FTIGNIDSDAQSVIL

-3407 VRQSTPLVVTVDTQT
+3407 VRQSTPLIVTVDTQT

-3446 QFEITVPADVN
+3446 QFEITVPADVH

-3469 VSATQGIEG
+3469 VSAAQGIEG

-3488 GDGKHT
+3488 GDGKHI

-3621 AIDRIELVNDSGVPG
+3621 AIDHIELVNDSGVPG

-3695 TVEVTDGA
+3695 IVEVTDGA
-3703 GNKMTETLNF
+3703 GNKMTGTLDF

-3736 NDNLTSVTQPVF
+3736 NDNLTSVTQPIF

-3846 RPVFDIH
+3846 RPVFDIR

-4065 IDGHDYNATKVGAG
+4065 IDGHDYNAIKVGAG

-4365 PISKNAAGQWEFT
+4365 PVSKNAAGQWQFT
-4378 AGSALP
+4378 AGSALS

-4502 SFTIDTIVSDPSI
+4502 SFTIDTVVSDPRI

-4535 TPRFVIGNVPAD
+4535 KPRFVIGNVPAD

-4560 SVTANGNNLWE
+4560 PVTANGNNLWE

-4612 VRMEPASDTGNSN
+4612 VRMEPASDTGSSN

-4655 SGREVLKQTITVGA
+4655 SGREVLKHTITVGA

-4720 PSIDDQHE
+4720 PSIDDQYE
-4728 ATSLRPEFKGFAEAF
+4728 ATSLRPEFKGLAEAF

-4833 TLIGSTLPNTIVSI
+4833 TLVGNTLPNAIVSI

-5079 NSQQKEILIEHDTQ
+5079 NSQQKDILIEHDTQ

-5252 GTFNIHFSITD
+5252 GKFNIHFSITD

-5303 NHNKPVLVGTAEA
+5303 SHNKPVLVGTAEA

-5385 AMVAG
+5385 VMMAG

-5402 SQTRPTFSIFGEM
+5402 SQTRPAFSIFGEM

-5530 NVGEVWVNEKGHWQM
+5530 NVGEVWVNDKGHWQM

-5578 VDTHIKVFTSELD
+5578 VDTHIQVFTSELD
-5591 DNKSSSKTE
+5591 DNKSSSKTD
-5600 WWSNSD
+5600 WWSNSST
-5606 LITMRGTGEI
+5606 ITMRGMGEI

-5626 VTLATAVVAATGRW
+5626 VTLATAVVAANGQW
-5640 ELSTDKLP
+5640 ELSTDQLP
-5648 EGTYDISLVIED
+5648 EGKYDITLSIED
-5660 SAGNR
+5660 NAGNR
-5665 WEDVREIFIDRT
+5665 KEEVHEIFIDRT

-5702 KSQLIITDSEG
+5702 KSQLIITDSNG

-5758 KEVPVISLSPDSD
+5758 KETPVISLSPDSD

-5906 GVTDIYQATQGA
+5906 GVTDTYQATQGA

-5926 AAWNDGNYTLSVTVV
+5926 ASWNDGNYTLSVTVV

-5970 DASDDATATAVTPPE
+5970 DASDDATPTAVTPPE

-5991 ESATHLRTEPSAA
+5991 ESDTHLRTVPSAA
-6004 EESVVKVTAY
+6004 EESVVKETAY

-6048 SIMFEGEEFTLPI
+6048 SVMFEGEEFTLPI

-6080 MDVKFIDKDND
+6080 MDVKFIDKDDD

-6113 VRGKT
+6113 ARGKT

>member
-1 MGNKSIQKFF
+1 MGNKSIQRFF

-119 KQLDDAENAKKEA
+119 KQLDEAENAKKEA

-159 SKQIEEMLQNFLA
+159 SKQMEEMLQEFLA

-442 SSDSGIKNDNI
+442 SSDSGIKNDSI

-533 FSAEIETTNDS
+533 FSAEIETTDDS

-588 EWTFNFTSDSVEGI
+588 EWTFNFTSDSVEGV

-622 YVIDTIAPVPPT
+622 YVIDTVAPVPPT
-634 VSLEDYVVLPN
+634 VSLEDFVVLPN

-1037 SDDNL
+1037 ADDNL

-1101 KVEDIAGNKANSAI
+1101 KVEDIAGNKANSAV

-1178 LSHLNGSWLFIP
+1178 LSHLNGSWLFTP

-1380 GTGGWT
+1380 GTGGWS
-1386 FTPPT
+1386 FTPT
-1391 SWADGDY
+1391 GAWADGDY

-1437 IPDDNL
+1437 IPNDNL

-1472 FNATQSATPGVWDY
+1472 FNATQSATPGAWDY

-1497 TLTVEATDEAGNK
+1497 TLTVEATDKAGNK
-1510 ATQTLDFTIDTTLSV
+1510 TTQELDFTIDTTLSV

-1559 VSRVIVEVMHNGI
+1559 VSRVTVEVMHNGI

-1679 TSGVWDYTWLTNVAN
+1679 TPGVWDYTWLTNVAN

-1712 QKLDFTIDTILSEP
+1712 QKLDFIIDTMLSEP

-2013 PLTVTIDTQITID
+2013 PLTVTIDTQIAID

-2040 LTNNVR
+2040 LTN
-2046 PHFQVTVPTDVN
+2046 
-2058 VVRLSIDGGKT
+2058 
-2069 WFNATQSATPGVWDY
+2069 
-2084 TWLADVGEGK
+2084 
-2094 HTLTVEAT
+2094 EA
-2102 DKAGNKTTQQLDFI
+2102 
-2116 IDTLLSEPTIVL
+2116 
-2128 DNTDDSGTKGDHLT
+2128 
-2142 NVNKPTFLLG
+2142 
-2152 NIDADARYVTVE
+2152 
-2164 VQHGGTKEVLTATK
+2164 
-2178 DATGNWSVTPTGTW
+2178 
-2192 ADGDYTLTVRV
+2192 
-2203 EDEAGNEKH
+2203 
-2212 SASLTVTVDTQ
+2212 
-2223 ITIDVIELVNDNGI
+2223 
-2237 PGDNMTNDA
+2237 
-2246 HPQFR
+2246 
-2251 VTVPGDVNEVSLSI
+2251 
-2265 DGGVTWVK
+2265 
-2273 ATQSATPGVWN
+2273 
-2284 YTWPG
+2284 
-2289 TVPDGDYTLN
+2289 
-2299 VKATDNAGNTVTET
+2299 
-2313 LHFTIDTTLSTP
+2313 
-2325 VIVLDSADDSGVHG
+2325 
-2339 DNMTNH
+2339 
-2345 TQPTFALQHI
+2345 
-2355 DDDAVRVTVSVEHG
+2355 
-2369 GVTTTFDATKDA
+2369 
-2381 GGWTFTPTG
+2381 
-2390 AWADGDYTLSVSV
+2390 
-2403 EDKAGNTSHSAS
+2403 
-2415 LTVTVD
+2415 
-2421 TQIAINNIELVNDSG
+2421 
-2436 IPDDNLTNNVRPHFQ
+2436 
-2451 VTVPT
+2451 
-2456 DVNVVRLS
+2456 
-2464 IDGGKTWFNA
+2464 
-2474 TQSATPGVW
+2474 
-2483 DYIWPDDVADGGYT
+2483 
-2497 LTVEATDEAGNK
+2497 
-2509 ATQTLD
+2509 
-2515 FTIDT
+2515 
-2520 TLSVPTLSLDSAD
+2520 
-2533 DSGIAGDNITNVK
+2533 
-2546 TPGFTLNNIDT
+2546 
-2557 DVSRVIVEV
+2557 
-2566 MHNGIKQEV
+2566 
-2575 PLVQTGG
+2575 
-2582 QWRFAPTSDWADG
+2582 
-2595 DYILTVKVEDR
+2595 
-2606 AGNVKQSAPLTVT
+2606 
-2619 VDTHIAIDRI
+2619 
-2629 ELVNDSGI
+2629 
-2637 PGDNLT
+2637 
-2643 NEARPHFQ
+2643 
-2651 VTVPADVNG
+2651 
-2660 VRLSIDGGKTWFDA
+2660 
-2674 TQSATSGVWD
+2674 
-2684 YTWLTNVAN
+2684 
-2693 GPHTLMVEAS
+2693 
-2703 DKAGNKTTQK
+2703 
-2713 LDFTIDTIL
+2713 
-2722 SEPTITLDSAD
+2722 
-2733 DSAAGDNIT
+2733 
-2742 NVKMPG
+2742 
-2748 FTLGNIDAD
+2748 
-2757 VTKVVV
+2757 
-2763 TVAHD
+2763 
-2768 GKNQQIELIKNG
+2768 
-2780 GVWRFTPG
+2780 
-2788 AAWTDGDY
+2788 
-2796 TLTVKVEDKAG
+2796 
-2807 NTNYSAPL
+2807 
-2815 TVTID
+2815 
-2820 TQTSIDRIELLN
+2820 
-2832 DTGIVG
+2832 
-2838 DNLTNEARPQFHI
+2838 
-2851 TVPTDVNSVQLSL
+2851 
-2864 DGGINWVNATL
+2864 
-2875 TSDGVWEYIWPTD
+2875 
-2888 LVENTY
+2888 
-2894 TLTVKAT
+2894 
-2901 DVAGNTAT
+2901 
-2909 ETLNFIIDTTLSTPT
+2909 
-2924 ITLDSADDSGTANDN
+2924 
-2939 KTNVKTPGFIIGG
+2939 
-2952 IDSDVTQVV
+2952 
-2961 VQVMRD
+2961 
-2967 GHSEEVELTQTNG
+2967 
-2980 QWRFVPGSA
+2980 
-2989 WTDGDYTLTVTVKD
+2989 
-3003 EAGNIRH
+3003 
-3010 SAPLTVTIDTQIT
+3010 
-3023 IDHIELVNDSG
+3023 
-3034 IPDDNLTNNVR
+3034 R

-3172 LTATKGATGIWSVT
+3172 LTATKDATGNWSVTPTGTWADGDYTLTVRVEDEAGNEKHSASLTVTVDTQITIDAIELVNDNGIPGDNMTNDAHPQFRVTVPGDVNEVSLSIDGGVTWVKATQSATPGVWNYTWPGTVPDGDYTLNVKATDNAGNTVTETLHFTIDTTLSTPVIVLDSADDTGIQGDNMTNRTQPTFNLQHIDDDAVRVTVSVEHGGVTTTFDATKGVGGWTFTPPTSWGAGDYTLSVSVEDKAGNTSHSASLTVTVDTQIAINNIELVNDSGIPDDNLTNNVRPQFQVKVPTDVNEVRLSIDGGKTWFNATQSATPGVWDYTWLADVGEGKHTLTVEATDKAGNQTTQKLDFIIDTLLSEPTIVLDSTDDSGTKGDNLTNANKPTFLLGNIDADARYVTVEVQHGSTKEVLTATKGATGIWSVT

-3203 DDAGNVKYSAPLTVT
+3203 DEAGNVKYSAPLTVT
-3218 VDTQITIDVIE
+3218 VDTQITIDAIE

-3320 STPTIAMDSRDD
+3320 STPTITMDSRDD

-3347 FTIGNIDADAHSVIL
+3347 FTIGNIDSDAQSVIL

-3407 VRQSTPLVVTVDTQT
+3407 VRQSTPLIVTVDTQT

-3469 VSATQGIEG
+3469 VSAAQGIEG

-3488 GDGKHT
+3488 GDGKHI

-3621 AIDRIELVNDSGVPG
+3621 AIDHIELVNDSGVPG

-3695 TVEVTDGA
+3695 IVEVTDGA
-3703 GNKMTETLNF
+3703 GNKMTGTLDF

-3736 NDNLTSVTQPVF
+3736 NDNLTSVTQPIF

-3846 RPVFDIH
+3846 RPVFDIR

-3958 VQVRVT
+3958 IQVRVT

-3996 LRVEATDEAGNI
+3996 LRVEATDQAGNI

-4186 LPDGQHTLL
+4186 LPDGKHTLL

-4301 NTKTSAELRIEIDT
+4301 NTKTSAELQIEIDT

-4535 TPRFVIGNVPAD
+4535 KPRFVIGNVPAD

-4560 SVTANGNNLWE
+4560 PVTANGNNLWE

-4612 VRMEPASDTGNSN
+4612 VRMEPASDTGSSN

-4655 SGREVLKQTITVGA
+4655 SGREVLKHTITVGA

-4720 PSIDDQHE
+4720 PSIDDQYE
-4728 ATSLRPEFKGFAEAF
+4728 ATSLRPEFKGLAEAF

-4833 TLIGSTLPNTIVSI
+4833 TLVGNTLPNAIVSI

-4965 GNDGNYELTFKVE
+4965 GNDGNYVLTFKVE

-5079 NSQQKEILIEHDTQ
+5079 NSQQKDILIEHDTQ

-5303 NHNKPVLVGTAEA
+5303 SHNKPVLVGTAEA

-5385 AMVAG
+5385 VMMAG

-5402 SQTRPTFSIFGEM
+5402 SQTRPAFSIYGEM

-5530 NVGEVWVNEKGHWQM
+5530 NVGEVWVNDKGHWQM

-5578 VDTHIKVFTSELD
+5578 VDTHIQVFTSELD
-5591 DNKSSSKTE
+5591 DNKSSSKTD
-5600 WWSNSD
+5600 WWSNSST
-5606 LITMRGTGEI
+5606 ITMRGMGEI

-5626 VTLATAVVAATGRW
+5626 VTLATAVVAANGQW
-5640 ELSTDKLP
+5640 ELSTDQLP
-5648 EGTYDISLVIED
+5648 EGKYDITLSIED
-5660 SAGNR
+5660 NAGNR
-5665 WEDVREIFIDRT
+5665 KEEVHEIFIDRT

-5702 KSQLIITDSEG
+5702 KSQLIITDSNG

-5758 KEVPVISLSPDSD
+5758 KETPVISLSPDSD
-5771 SGTVGDNITRDK
+5771 SGTVGDNITRDN

-5862 IALAAGEDNGASD
+5862 IALAAGEGNGASD
-5875 SDNVTNHTQPK
+5875 SDNVTNHNHTQPK

-5926 AAWNDGNYTLSVTVV
+5926 AAWNDGTYTLSVTVV

-5947 QQSASLAVTVD
+5947 LQSASLEVTVD

-5991 ESATHLRTEPSAA
+5991 ESATHLRTVPSAA
-6004 EESVVKVTAY
+6004 EESVVKETAY

-6048 SIMFEGEEFTLPI
+6048 SVMFEGEEFTLPI

-6080 MDVKFIDKDND
+6080 MDVKFIDKDDD

-6113 VRGKT
+6113 ARGKT

>member
-430 IAPEKPTIELDD
+430 IPPEKPTIELDD

-634 VSLEDYVVLPN
+634 VSLEDFVVLPN

-1037 SDDNL
+1037 ADDNL

-1101 KVEDIAGNKANSAI
+1101 KVEDIAGNKANSAV

-1178 LSHLNGSWLFIP
+1178 LSHLNGSWLFTP

-1201 TVKVEDKAGNTNYS
+1201 TVKVEDKAGNTSYS

-1324 VPVIVLD
+1324 VPVIVLN
-1331 SADDTGIQGDNM
+1331 SADDTGVQGDNM
-1343 TNSTQPTFALQH
+1343 TNRTQPTFALQH

-1472 FNATQSATPGVWDY
+1472 FNATQSATPGAWDY

-1497 TLTVEATDEAGNK
+1497 TLTVEATDKAGNK
-1510 ATQTLDFTIDTTLSV
+1510 TTQELDFTIDTTLSV

-1712 QKLDFTIDTILSEP
+1712 QKLDFIIDTLLSEP

-2128 DNTDDSGTKGDHLT
+2128 DSTDDSGTKGDNLT

-2313 LHFTIDTTLSTP
+2313 LHFTIDTTLSVP
-2325 VIVLDSADDSGVHG
+2325 VIVLNSADDTGVQG
-2339 DNMTNH
+2339 DNMTNS

-2369 GVTTTFDATKDA
+2369 GVTTTFDATKGT
-2381 GGWTFTPTG
+2381 GGWTFTPPTS
-2390 AWADGDYTLSVSV
+2390 WADGDYTLSVSV

-2456 DVNVVRLS
+2456 DVN
-2464 IDGGKTWFNA
+2464 
-2474 TQSATPGVW
+2474 
-2483 DYIWPDDVADGGYT
+2483 
-2497 LTVEATDEAGNK
+2497 E
-2509 ATQTLD
+2509 
-2515 FTIDT
+2515 
-2520 TLSVPTLSLDSAD
+2520 
-2533 DSGIAGDNITNVK
+2533 
-2546 TPGFTLNNIDT
+2546 
-2557 DVSRVIVEV
+2557 
-2566 MHNGIKQEV
+2566 
-2575 PLVQTGG
+2575 
-2582 QWRFAPTSDWADG
+2582 
-2595 DYILTVKVEDR
+2595 
-2606 AGNVKQSAPLTVT
+2606 
-2619 VDTHIAIDRI
+2619 
-2629 ELVNDSGI
+2629 
-2637 PGDNLT
+2637 
-2643 NEARPHFQ
+2643 
-2651 VTVPADVNG
+2651 
-2660 VRLSIDGGKTWFDA
+2660 
-2674 TQSATSGVWD
+2674 
-2684 YTWLTNVAN
+2684 
-2693 GPHTLMVEAS
+2693 
-2703 DKAGNKTTQK
+2703 
-2713 LDFTIDTIL
+2713 
-2722 SEPTITLDSAD
+2722 
-2733 DSAAGDNIT
+2733 
-2742 NVKMPG
+2742 
-2748 FTLGNIDAD
+2748 
-2757 VTKVVV
+2757 
-2763 TVAHD
+2763 
-2768 GKNQQIELIKNG
+2768 
-2780 GVWRFTPG
+2780 
-2788 AAWTDGDY
+2788 
-2796 TLTVKVEDKAG
+2796 
-2807 NTNYSAPL
+2807 
-2815 TVTID
+2815 
-2820 TQTSIDRIELLN
+2820 
-2832 DTGIVG
+2832 
-2838 DNLTNEARPQFHI
+2838 
-2851 TVPTDVNSVQLSL
+2851 
-2864 DGGINWVNATL
+2864 
-2875 TSDGVWEYIWPTD
+2875 
-2888 LVENTY
+2888 
-2894 TLTVKAT
+2894 
-2901 DVAGNTAT
+2901 
-2909 ETLNFIIDTTLSTPT
+2909 
-2924 ITLDSADDSGTANDN
+2924 
-2939 KTNVKTPGFIIGG
+2939 
-2952 IDSDVTQVV
+2952 
-2961 VQVMRD
+2961 
-2967 GHSEEVELTQTNG
+2967 
-2980 QWRFVPGSA
+2980 
-2989 WTDGDYTLTVTVKD
+2989 
-3003 EAGNIRH
+3003 
-3010 SAPLTVTIDTQIT
+3010 
-3023 IDHIELVNDSG
+3023 
-3034 IPDDNLTNNVR
+3034 
-3045 PHFQVTVPTD
+3045 
-3055 VNVVRL
+3055 VRL

-3103 AGNKTTQQLDFIID
+3103 AGNQTTQKLDFIID
-3117 TLLSEPTI
+3117 TMLSEPTI
-3125 VLDNTDD
+3125 VLDSTDD
-3132 SGTKGDNLTNVN
+3132 SGTKGDNLTNAN
-3144 KPTFLL
+3144 KPTFIL

-3164 QHGGTKEV
+3164 QYGGTKEV

-3320 STPTIAMDSRDD
+3320 STPTITMDSRDD

-3347 FTIGNIDADAHSVIL
+3347 FTIGNIDSDAQSVIL

-3407 VRQSTPLVVTVDTQT
+3407 VRQSTPLIVTVDTQT

-3469 VSATQGIEG
+3469 VSAAQGIEG

-3621 AIDRIELVNDSGVPG
+3621 AIDHIELVNDSGVPG

-3713 TIDITLLTPTIELAP
+3713 TIDITLMTPTIELAP

-3846 RPVFDIH
+3846 RPVFDIR

-4301 NTKTSAELRIEIDT
+4301 NTKTSAELKIEIDT

-4535 TPRFVIGNVPAD
+4535 KPRFVIGNVPAD

-4560 SVTANGNNLWE
+4560 PVTANGNNLWE

-4833 TLIGSTLPNTIVSI
+4833 TLVGNTLPNAIVSI

-4965 GNDGNYELTFKVE
+4965 GNDGNYVLTFKVE

-5036 TIRNPQGVVIATLV
+5036 TIRSPQGVVIATLV

-5079 NSQQKEILIEHDTQ
+5079 NSQQKDILIEHDTQ

-5342 QFDNALKDGEYSIRV
+5342 QFDNVLKDGEYSIRV

-5402 SQTRPTFSIFGEM
+5402 SQTRPTFSISGEM

-5578 VDTHIKVFTSELD
+5578 VDTHIQVFTSELD
-5591 DNKSSSKTE
+5591 DNKSSSKTD
-5600 WWSNSD
+5600 WWSNSST
-5606 LITMRGTGEI
+5606 ITMRGMGEI

-5626 VTLATAVVAATGRW
+5626 VTLATAVVAANGQW
-5640 ELSTDKLP
+5640 ELSTDQLP
-5648 EGTYDISLVIED
+5648 EGKYDITLSIED
-5660 SAGNR
+5660 NAGNR
-5665 WEDVREIFIDRT
+5665 KEEVHEIFIDRT

-5702 KSQLIITDSEG
+5702 KSQLIITDSNG

-5753 PLDIM
+5753 SLDIM

-5862 IALAAGEDNGASD
+5862 IALAAGEDNGVSD

-5906 GVTDIYQATQGA
+5906 GVTDTYQATQGA

-5926 AAWNDGNYTLSVTVV
+5926 AAWNDGTYTLSVTVV

-5991 ESATHLRTEPSAA
+5991 ESATHLRTVPSAA
-6004 EESVVKVTAY
+6004 EESVVKETAY

-6113 VRGKT
+6113 ARGKT

>member
-302 ETLTDGTYNL
+302 ETLTDGAYNL

-430 IAPEKPTIELDD
+430 IPPEKPTIELDD

-634 VSLEDYVVLPN
+634 VSLEDFVVLPN

-1037 SDDNL
+1037 ADDNL

-1101 KVEDIAGNKANSAI
+1101 KVEDIAGNKANSAV

-1178 LSHLNGSWLFIP
+1178 LSHLNGSWLFTP

-1201 TVKVEDKAGNTNYS
+1201 TVKVEDKAGNTSYS

-1324 VPVIVLD
+1324 VPVIVLN
-1331 SADDTGIQGDNM
+1331 SADDTGVQGDNM

-1472 FNATQSATPGVWDY
+1472 FNATQSATPGAWDY

-1497 TLTVEATDEAGNK
+1497 TLTVEATDKAGNK
-1510 ATQTLDFTIDTTLSV
+1510 TTQELDFTIDTTLSV

-1712 QKLDFTIDTILSEP
+1712 QKLDFIIDTLLSEP

-2128 DNTDDSGTKGDHLT
+2128 DSTDDSGTKGDNLT

-2313 LHFTIDTTLSTP
+2313 LHFTIDTTLSVP

-2339 DNMTNH
+2339 DNMRNSP
-2345 TQPTFALQHI
+2345 QPTFALQHI

-2369 GVTTTFDATKDA
+2369 GVTTTFDATKGV
-2381 GGWTFTPTG
+2381 GGWSFTPTG

-2451 VTVPT
+2451 VKVPT
-2456 DVNVVRLS
+2456 DVN
-2464 IDGGKTWFNA
+2464 
-2474 TQSATPGVW
+2474 
-2483 DYIWPDDVADGGYT
+2483 
-2497 LTVEATDEAGNK
+2497 E
-2509 ATQTLD
+2509 
-2515 FTIDT
+2515 
-2520 TLSVPTLSLDSAD
+2520 
-2533 DSGIAGDNITNVK
+2533 
-2546 TPGFTLNNIDT
+2546 
-2557 DVSRVIVEV
+2557 
-2566 MHNGIKQEV
+2566 
-2575 PLVQTGG
+2575 
-2582 QWRFAPTSDWADG
+2582 
-2595 DYILTVKVEDR
+2595 
-2606 AGNVKQSAPLTVT
+2606 
-2619 VDTHIAIDRI
+2619 
-2629 ELVNDSGI
+2629 
-2637 PGDNLT
+2637 
-2643 NEARPHFQ
+2643 
-2651 VTVPADVNG
+2651 
-2660 VRLSIDGGKTWFDA
+2660 
-2674 TQSATSGVWD
+2674 
-2684 YTWLTNVAN
+2684 
-2693 GPHTLMVEAS
+2693 
-2703 DKAGNKTTQK
+2703 
-2713 LDFTIDTIL
+2713 
-2722 SEPTITLDSAD
+2722 
-2733 DSAAGDNIT
+2733 
-2742 NVKMPG
+2742 
-2748 FTLGNIDAD
+2748 
-2757 VTKVVV
+2757 
-2763 TVAHD
+2763 
-2768 GKNQQIELIKNG
+2768 
-2780 GVWRFTPG
+2780 
-2788 AAWTDGDY
+2788 
-2796 TLTVKVEDKAG
+2796 
-2807 NTNYSAPL
+2807 
-2815 TVTID
+2815 
-2820 TQTSIDRIELLN
+2820 
-2832 DTGIVG
+2832 
-2838 DNLTNEARPQFHI
+2838 
-2851 TVPTDVNSVQLSL
+2851 
-2864 DGGINWVNATL
+2864 
-2875 TSDGVWEYIWPTD
+2875 
-2888 LVENTY
+2888 
-2894 TLTVKAT
+2894 
-2901 DVAGNTAT
+2901 
-2909 ETLNFIIDTTLSTPT
+2909 
-2924 ITLDSADDSGTANDN
+2924 
-2939 KTNVKTPGFIIGG
+2939 
-2952 IDSDVTQVV
+2952 
-2961 VQVMRD
+2961 
-2967 GHSEEVELTQTNG
+2967 
-2980 QWRFVPGSA
+2980 
-2989 WTDGDYTLTVTVKD
+2989 
-3003 EAGNIRH
+3003 
-3010 SAPLTVTIDTQIT
+3010 
-3023 IDHIELVNDSG
+3023 
-3034 IPDDNLTNNVR
+3034 
-3045 PHFQVTVPTD
+3045 
-3055 VNVVRL
+3055 VRL

-3103 AGNKTTQQLDFIID
+3103 AGNQTTQKLDFIID
-3117 TLLSEPTI
+3117 TMLSEPTI
-3125 VLDNTDD
+3125 VLDSTDD
-3132 SGTKGDNLTNVN
+3132 SGTKGDNLTNAN
-3144 KPTFLL
+3144 KPTFIL

-3164 QHGGTKEV
+3164 QYGGTKEV

-3320 STPTIAMDSRDD
+3320 STPTITMDSRDD

-3347 FTIGNIDADAHSVIL
+3347 FTIGNIDSDAQSVIL

-3407 VRQSTPLVVTVDTQT
+3407 VRQSTPLIVTVDTQT

-3469 VSATQGIEG
+3469 VSAAQGIEG

-3621 AIDRIELVNDSGVPG
+3621 AIDHIELVNDSGVPG

-3713 TIDITLLTPTIELAP
+3713 TIDITLMTPTIELAP

-3846 RPVFDIH
+3846 RPVFDIR

-4301 NTKTSAELRIEIDT
+4301 NTKTSAELKIEIDT

-4535 TPRFVIGNVPAD
+4535 KPRFVIGNVPAD

-4560 SVTANGNNLWE
+4560 PVTANGNNLWE

-4833 TLIGSTLPNTIVSI
+4833 TLVGNTLPNAIVSI

-4965 GNDGNYELTFKVE
+4965 GNDGNYVLTFKVE

-5036 TIRNPQGVVIATLV
+5036 TIRSPQGVVIATLV

-5079 NSQQKEILIEHDTQ
+5079 NSQQKDILIEHDTQ

-5342 QFDNALKDGEYSIRV
+5342 QFDNVLKDGEYSIRV

-5402 SQTRPTFSIFGEM
+5402 SQTRPTFSISGEM

-5578 VDTHIKVFTSELD
+5578 VDTHIQVFTSELD
-5591 DNKSSSKTE
+5591 DNKSSSKTD
-5600 WWSNSD
+5600 WWSNSST
-5606 LITMRGTGEI
+5606 ITMRGMGEI

-5626 VTLATAVVAATGRW
+5626 VTLATAVVAANGQW
-5640 ELSTDKLP
+5640 ELSTDQLP
-5648 EGTYDISLVIED
+5648 EGKYDITLSIED
-5660 SAGNR
+5660 NAGNR
-5665 WEDVREIFIDRT
+5665 KEEVHEIFIDRT

-5702 KSQLIITDSEG
+5702 KSQLIITDSNG

-5753 PLDIM
+5753 SLDIM

-5862 IALAAGEDNGASD
+5862 IALAAGEDNGVSD

-5906 GVTDIYQATQGA
+5906 GVTDTYQATQGA

-5926 AAWNDGNYTLSVTVV
+5926 AAWNDGTYTLSVTVV

-5991 ESATHLRTEPSAA
+5991 ESATHLRTVPSAA
-6004 EESVVKVTAY
+6004 EESVVKETAY

-6113 VRGKT
+6113 ARGKT

>member
-645 GIILSGNDLPALVGT
+645 GIIFSGNDLPALVGT

-2128 DNTDDSGTKGDHLT
+2128 DSTDDSGTKGDHLT

-2421 TQIAINNIELVNDSG
+2421 TQIAINN
-2436 IPDDNLTNNVRPHFQ
+2436 
-2451 VTVPT
+2451 
-2456 DVNVVRLS
+2456 
-2464 IDGGKTWFNA
+2464 
-2474 TQSATPGVW
+2474 
-2483 DYIWPDDVADGGYT
+2483 
-2497 LTVEATDEAGNK
+2497 
-2509 ATQTLD
+2509 
-2515 FTIDT
+2515 
-2520 TLSVPTLSLDSAD
+2520 
-2533 DSGIAGDNITNVK
+2533 
-2546 TPGFTLNNIDT
+2546 
-2557 DVSRVIVEV
+2557 
-2566 MHNGIKQEV
+2566 
-2575 PLVQTGG
+2575 
-2582 QWRFAPTSDWADG
+2582 
-2595 DYILTVKVEDR
+2595 
-2606 AGNVKQSAPLTVT
+2606 
-2619 VDTHIAIDRI
+2619 
-2629 ELVNDSGI
+2629 
-2637 PGDNLT
+2637 
-2643 NEARPHFQ
+2643 
-2651 VTVPADVNG
+2651 
-2660 VRLSIDGGKTWFDA
+2660 
-2674 TQSATSGVWD
+2674 
-2684 YTWLTNVAN
+2684 
-2693 GPHTLMVEAS
+2693 
-2703 DKAGNKTTQK
+2703 
-2713 LDFTIDTIL
+2713 
-2722 SEPTITLDSAD
+2722 
-2733 DSAAGDNIT
+2733 
-2742 NVKMPG
+2742 
-2748 FTLGNIDAD
+2748 
-2757 VTKVVV
+2757 
-2763 TVAHD
+2763 
-2768 GKNQQIELIKNG
+2768 
-2780 GVWRFTPG
+2780 
-2788 AAWTDGDY
+2788 
-2796 TLTVKVEDKAG
+2796 
-2807 NTNYSAPL
+2807 
-2815 TVTID
+2815 
-2820 TQTSIDRIELLN
+2820 
-2832 DTGIVG
+2832 
-2838 DNLTNEARPQFHI
+2838 
-2851 TVPTDVNSVQLSL
+2851 
-2864 DGGINWVNATL
+2864 
-2875 TSDGVWEYIWPTD
+2875 
-2888 LVENTY
+2888 
-2894 TLTVKAT
+2894 
-2901 DVAGNTAT
+2901 
-2909 ETLNFIIDTTLSTPT
+2909 
-2924 ITLDSADDSGTANDN
+2924 
-2939 KTNVKTPGFIIGG
+2939 
-2952 IDSDVTQVV
+2952 
-2961 VQVMRD
+2961 
-2967 GHSEEVELTQTNG
+2967 
-2980 QWRFVPGSA
+2980 
-2989 WTDGDYTLTVTVKD
+2989 
-3003 EAGNIRH
+3003 
-3010 SAPLTVTIDTQIT
+3010 
-3023 IDHIELVNDSG
+3023 IELVNDSG

-4560 SVTANGNNLWE
+4560 PVTANGNNLWE

>member
-38 NITTPRGS
+38 NITTPHGS

-119 KQLDDAENAKKEA
+119 KQLDEAENAKKEA

-442 SSDSGIKNDNI
+442 SSDSGIKNDSI

-533 FSAEIETTNDS
+533 FSAEIETTDDS

-588 EWTFNFTSDSVEGI
+588 EWTFNFTSDSVEGV

-622 YVIDTIAPVPPT
+622 YVIDTVAPVPPT
-634 VSLEDYVVLPN
+634 VSLEDFVVLPN

-1054 IDPDIISVQVWDAMS
+1054 IDPDIISVQVWDAAS

-1101 KVEDIAGNKANSAI
+1101 KVEDIAGNKANSAV

-1178 LSHLNGSWLFIP
+1178 LSHLNGSWLFTP

-1324 VPVIVLD
+1324 VPVIVLN
-1331 SADDTGIQGDNM
+1331 SADDTGVQGDNM

-1380 GTGGWT
+1380 GVGGWS
-1386 FTPPT
+1386 FTPT
-1391 SWADGDY
+1391 GAWADGDY

-1437 IPDDNL
+1437 IPNDNL

-1472 FNATQSATPGVWDY
+1472 FNATQNATPGVWDY

-1510 ATQTLDFTIDTTLSV
+1510 TTQTLDFTIDTTLSV

-1559 VSRVIVEVMHNGI
+1559 VSRVTVEVMHNGI

-1637 IPGDN
+1637 IPDDN

-1679 TSGVWDYTWLTNVAN
+1679 TPGVWDYTWLTNVAN

-1712 QKLDFTIDTILSEP
+1712 QKLDFIIDTMLSEP

-2013 PLTVTIDTQITID
+2013 PLTVTIDTQIAID

-2128 DNTDDSGTKGDHLT
+2128 DNTDDSGTKGDNLT

-2325 VIVLDSADDSGVHG
+2325 VIVLDSADDTGIQG
-2339 DNMTNH
+2339 DNMTNR
-2345 TQPTFALQHI
+2345 TQPTFNLQHI

-2369 GVTTTFDATKDA
+2369 GVTTTFDATKGV
-2381 GGWTFTPTG
+2381 GGWTFTPPTSWG
-2390 AWADGDYTLSVSV
+2390 AGDYTLSVSV

-2436 IPDDNLTNNVRPHFQ
+2436 IPDDNLTNNVRPQFQ
-2451 VTVPT
+2451 VKVPT
-2456 DVNVVRLS
+2456 DVN
-2464 IDGGKTWFNA
+2464 
-2474 TQSATPGVW
+2474 
-2483 DYIWPDDVADGGYT
+2483 
-2497 LTVEATDEAGNK
+2497 E
-2509 ATQTLD
+2509 
-2515 FTIDT
+2515 
-2520 TLSVPTLSLDSAD
+2520 
-2533 DSGIAGDNITNVK
+2533 
-2546 TPGFTLNNIDT
+2546 
-2557 DVSRVIVEV
+2557 
-2566 MHNGIKQEV
+2566 
-2575 PLVQTGG
+2575 
-2582 QWRFAPTSDWADG
+2582 
-2595 DYILTVKVEDR
+2595 
-2606 AGNVKQSAPLTVT
+2606 
-2619 VDTHIAIDRI
+2619 
-2629 ELVNDSGI
+2629 
-2637 PGDNLT
+2637 
-2643 NEARPHFQ
+2643 
-2651 VTVPADVNG
+2651 
-2660 VRLSIDGGKTWFDA
+2660 
-2674 TQSATSGVWD
+2674 
-2684 YTWLTNVAN
+2684 
-2693 GPHTLMVEAS
+2693 
-2703 DKAGNKTTQK
+2703 
-2713 LDFTIDTIL
+2713 
-2722 SEPTITLDSAD
+2722 
-2733 DSAAGDNIT
+2733 
-2742 NVKMPG
+2742 
-2748 FTLGNIDAD
+2748 
-2757 VTKVVV
+2757 
-2763 TVAHD
+2763 
-2768 GKNQQIELIKNG
+2768 
-2780 GVWRFTPG
+2780 
-2788 AAWTDGDY
+2788 
-2796 TLTVKVEDKAG
+2796 
-2807 NTNYSAPL
+2807 
-2815 TVTID
+2815 
-2820 TQTSIDRIELLN
+2820 
-2832 DTGIVG
+2832 
-2838 DNLTNEARPQFHI
+2838 
-2851 TVPTDVNSVQLSL
+2851 
-2864 DGGINWVNATL
+2864 
-2875 TSDGVWEYIWPTD
+2875 
-2888 LVENTY
+2888 
-2894 TLTVKAT
+2894 
-2901 DVAGNTAT
+2901 
-2909 ETLNFIIDTTLSTPT
+2909 
-2924 ITLDSADDSGTANDN
+2924 
-2939 KTNVKTPGFIIGG
+2939 
-2952 IDSDVTQVV
+2952 
-2961 VQVMRD
+2961 
-2967 GHSEEVELTQTNG
+2967 
-2980 QWRFVPGSA
+2980 
-2989 WTDGDYTLTVTVKD
+2989 
-3003 EAGNIRH
+3003 
-3010 SAPLTVTIDTQIT
+3010 
-3023 IDHIELVNDSG
+3023 
-3034 IPDDNLTNNVR
+3034 
-3045 PHFQVTVPTD
+3045 
-3055 VNVVRL
+3055 VRL

-3103 AGNKTTQQLDFIID
+3103 AGNQTTQKLDFIID
-3117 TLLSEPTI
+3117 TMLSEPTI
-3125 VLDNTDD
+3125 VLDSTDD
-3132 SGTKGDNLTNVN
+3132 SGTKGDNLTNAN
-3144 KPTFLL
+3144 KPTFIL

-3203 DDAGNVKYSAPLTVT
+3203 DEAGNVKYSAPLTVT

-3320 STPTIAMDSRDD
+3320 STPTITMDSRDD

-3347 FTIGNIDADAHSVIL
+3347 FTIGNIDSDAQSVIL

-3407 VRQSTPLVVTVDTQT
+3407 VRQSTPLIVTVDTQT

-3469 VSATQGIEG
+3469 VSAAQGIEG

-3621 AIDRIELVNDSGVPG
+3621 AIDHIELVNDSGVPG
-3636 DNVTKHVRP
+3636 DNITKHVRP

-3695 TVEVTDGA
+3695 IVEVTDGA
-3703 GNKMTETLNF
+3703 GNKMTGTLDF

-3846 RPVFDIH
+3846 RPVFDIR

-3875 AAVFTNGQWRFTPSA
+3875 AAVFTYGQWRFTPSA

-3908 NVKESAPF
+3908 NVKESAPL

-3958 VQVRVT
+3958 IQVRVT

-4186 LPDGQHTLL
+4186 LPDGKHTLL

-4301 NTKTSAELRIEIDT
+4301 NTKTSAELQIEIDT

-4535 TPRFVIGNVPAD
+4535 KPRFVIGNVPAD

-4560 SVTANGNNLWE
+4560 PVTANGNNLWE

-4612 VRMEPASDTGNSN
+4612 VRMEPASDTGSSN

-4655 SGREVLKQTITVGA
+4655 SGREVLKHTITVGA

-4720 PSIDDQHE
+4720 PSIDDQYE
-4728 ATSLRPEFKGFAEAF
+4728 ATSLRPEFKGLAEAF

-4833 TLIGSTLPNTIVSI
+4833 TLVGNTLPNAIVSI

-4965 GNDGNYELTFKVE
+4965 GNDGNYVLTFKVE

-5079 NSQQKEILIEHDTQ
+5079 NSQQKDILIEHDTQ

-5303 NHNKPVLVGTAEA
+5303 SHNKPVLVGTAEA

-5385 AMVAG
+5385 VMMAG

-5402 SQTRPTFSIFGEM
+5402 SQTRPAFSIYGEM

-5530 NVGEVWVNEKGHWQM
+5530 NVGEVWVNDKGHWQM

-5578 VDTHIKVFTSELD
+5578 VDTHIQVFTSELD
-5591 DNKSSSKTE
+5591 DNKSSSKTD
-5600 WWSNSD
+5600 WWSNSST
-5606 LITMRGTGEI
+5606 ITMRGMGEI

-5626 VTLATAVVAATGRW
+5626 VTLATAVVAANGQW
-5640 ELSTDKLP
+5640 ELSTDQLP
-5648 EGTYDISLVIED
+5648 EGKYDITLSIED
-5660 SAGNR
+5660 NAGNR
-5665 WEDVREIFIDRT
+5665 KEEVHEIFIDRT

-5702 KSQLIITDSEG
+5702 KSQLIITDSNG

-5758 KEVPVISLSPDSD
+5758 KETPVISLSPDSD
-5771 SGTVGDNITRDK
+5771 SGTVGDNITRDN

-5862 IALAAGEDNGASD
+5862 IALAAGEGNGASD
-5875 SDNVTNHTQPK
+5875 SDNVTNHNHTQPK

-5926 AAWNDGNYTLSVTVV
+5926 AAWNDGTYTLSVTVV

-5947 QQSASLAVTVD
+5947 LQSASLEVTVD

-5970 DASDDATATAVTPPE
+5970 DASDDATPTAVTPPE

-5991 ESATHLRTEPSAA
+5991 ESATHLRTVPSAA
-6004 EESVVKVTAY
+6004 EESVVKETAY

-6048 SIMFEGEEFTLPI
+6048 SVMFEGEEFTLPI

-6080 MDVKFIDKDND
+6080 MDVKFLDKDDD

-6113 VRGKT
+6113 ARGKT

-6137 AIDVFAV
+6137 AIEVFAV

>member
-38 NITTPRGS
+38 NITTPHGS

-533 FSAEIETTNDS
+533 FSAEIETTDDS

-588 EWTFNFTSDSVEGI
+588 EWTFNFTSDSVEGV

-622 YVIDTIAPVPPT
+622 YVIDTVAPVPPT
-634 VSLEDYVVLPN
+634 VSLEDFVVLPN

-1037 SDDNL
+1037 ADDNL

-1101 KVEDIAGNKANSAI
+1101 KVEDIAGNKANSAV

-1380 GTGGWT
+1380 GTGGWS
-1386 FTPPT
+1386 FTPT
-1391 SWADGDY
+1391 GAWADGDY

-1437 IPDDNL
+1437 IPNDNL

-1472 FNATQSATPGVWDY
+1472 FNATQSATPGAWDY

-1497 TLTVEATDEAGNK
+1497 TLTVEATDKAGNK
-1510 ATQTLDFTIDTTLSV
+1510 TTQELDFTIDTTLSV

-2128 DNTDDSGTKGDHLT
+2128 DSTDDSGTKGDNLT

-2313 LHFTIDTTLSTP
+2313 LHFTIDTTLSVP
-2325 VIVLDSADDSGVHG
+2325 VIVLNSADDTGVQG
-2339 DNMTNH
+2339 DNMTNS

-2369 GVTTTFDATKDA
+2369 GVTTTFDATKGT
-2381 GGWTFTPTG
+2381 GGWSFTPTG

-2451 VTVPT
+2451 V
-2456 DVNVVRLS
+2456 
-2464 IDGGKTWFNA
+2464 K
-2474 TQSATPGVW
+2474 
-2483 DYIWPDDVADGGYT
+2483 
-2497 LTVEATDEAGNK
+2497 
-2509 ATQTLD
+2509 
-2515 FTIDT
+2515 
-2520 TLSVPTLSLDSAD
+2520 
-2533 DSGIAGDNITNVK
+2533 
-2546 TPGFTLNNIDT
+2546 
-2557 DVSRVIVEV
+2557 
-2566 MHNGIKQEV
+2566 
-2575 PLVQTGG
+2575 
-2582 QWRFAPTSDWADG
+2582 
-2595 DYILTVKVEDR
+2595 
-2606 AGNVKQSAPLTVT
+2606 
-2619 VDTHIAIDRI
+2619 
-2629 ELVNDSGI
+2629 
-2637 PGDNLT
+2637 
-2643 NEARPHFQ
+2643 
-2651 VTVPADVNG
+2651 
-2660 VRLSIDGGKTWFDA
+2660 
-2674 TQSATSGVWD
+2674 
-2684 YTWLTNVAN
+2684 
-2693 GPHTLMVEAS
+2693 
-2703 DKAGNKTTQK
+2703 
-2713 LDFTIDTIL
+2713 
-2722 SEPTITLDSAD
+2722 
-2733 DSAAGDNIT
+2733 
-2742 NVKMPG
+2742 
-2748 FTLGNIDAD
+2748 
-2757 VTKVVV
+2757 
-2763 TVAHD
+2763 
-2768 GKNQQIELIKNG
+2768 
-2780 GVWRFTPG
+2780 
-2788 AAWTDGDY
+2788 
-2796 TLTVKVEDKAG
+2796 
-2807 NTNYSAPL
+2807 
-2815 TVTID
+2815 
-2820 TQTSIDRIELLN
+2820 
-2832 DTGIVG
+2832 
-2838 DNLTNEARPQFHI
+2838 
-2851 TVPTDVNSVQLSL
+2851 
-2864 DGGINWVNATL
+2864 
-2875 TSDGVWEYIWPTD
+2875 
-2888 LVENTY
+2888 
-2894 TLTVKAT
+2894 
-2901 DVAGNTAT
+2901 
-2909 ETLNFIIDTTLSTPT
+2909 
-2924 ITLDSADDSGTANDN
+2924 
-2939 KTNVKTPGFIIGG
+2939 
-2952 IDSDVTQVV
+2952 
-2961 VQVMRD
+2961 
-2967 GHSEEVELTQTNG
+2967 
-2980 QWRFVPGSA
+2980 
-2989 WTDGDYTLTVTVKD
+2989 
-3003 EAGNIRH
+3003 
-3010 SAPLTVTIDTQIT
+3010 
-3023 IDHIELVNDSG
+3023 
-3034 IPDDNLTNNVR
+3034 
-3045 PHFQVTVPTD
+3045 VPTD

-3103 AGNKTTQQLDFIID
+3103 AGNQTTQKLDFIID
-3117 TLLSEPTI
+3117 TMLSEPTI
-3125 VLDNTDD
+3125 VLDSTDD
-3132 SGTKGDNLTNVN
+3132 SGTKGDNLTNAN
-3144 KPTFLL
+3144 KPTFIL

-3164 QHGGTKEV
+3164 QYGGTKEV

-3320 STPTIAMDSRDD
+3320 STPTITMDSRDD

-3347 FTIGNIDADAHSVIL
+3347 FTIGNIDSDAQSVIL

-3407 VRQSTPLVVTVDTQT
+3407 VRQSTPLIVTVDTQT

-3469 VSATQGIEG
+3469 VSAAQGIEG

-3621 AIDRIELVNDSGVPG
+3621 AIDHIELVNDSGVPG

-3713 TIDITLLTPTIELAP
+3713 TIDITLMTPTIELAP

-3846 RPVFDIH
+3846 RPVFDIR

-4052 GNVDPDVIKVVVT
+4052 GNVDPDVIKVMVT

-4301 NTKTSAELRIEIDT
+4301 NTKTSAELKIEIDT

-4535 TPRFVIGNVPAD
+4535 KPRFVIGNVPAD

-4560 SVTANGNNLWE
+4560 PVTANGNNHWE

-4892 RSTAVDVTIDTEVA
+4892 RSTAVDLTIDTEVA

-5303 NHNKPVLVGTAEA
+5303 SHNKPVLVGTAEA

-5385 AMVAG
+5385 VMMAG

-5402 SQTRPTFSIFGEM
+5402 SQTRPAFSIYGEM

-5476 FNTTPVAIDSIGGQT
+5476 LNTTPVAIDSIGGQT

-5530 NVGEVWVNEKGHWQM
+5530 NVGEVWVNDKGHWQM

-5578 VDTHIKVFTSELD
+5578 VDTHIQVFTSELD
-5591 DNKSSSKTE
+5591 DNKSSSKTD
-5600 WWSNSD
+5600 WWSNSST
-5606 LITMRGTGEI
+5606 ITMRGMGEI

-5626 VTLATAVVAATGRW
+5626 VTLATAVVAANGQW
-5640 ELSTDKLP
+5640 ELSTDQLP
-5648 EGTYDISLVIED
+5648 EGKYDITLSIED
-5660 SAGNR
+5660 NAGNR
-5665 WEDVREIFIDRT
+5665 KEEVHEIFIDRT

-5702 KSQLIITDSEG
+5702 KSQLIITDSNG

-5926 AAWNDGNYTLSVTVV
+5926 AAWNDGTYALSVTVV

-5965 DSQHD
+5965 DSQHN

-5991 ESATHLRTEPSAA
+5991 ESATHLRTVPSAA
-6004 EESVVKVTAY
+6004 EESVVKETAY
-6014 SITLLNAD
+6014 SITLLNVD

-6048 SIMFEGEEFTLPI
+6048 SVMFEGEEFTLPI

-6080 MDVKFIDKDND
+6080 MDVKYIDKDDD

-6113 VRGKT
+6113 ARGKT

>member
-533 FSAEIETTNDS
+533 FSAEIETTDDS

-588 EWTFNFTSDSVEGI
+588 EWTFNFTSDSVEGV

-622 YVIDTIAPVPPT
+622 YVIDTVAPVPPT
-634 VSLEDYVVLPN
+634 VSLEDFVVLPN

-1037 SDDNL
+1037 ADDNL

-1101 KVEDIAGNKANSAI
+1101 KVEDIAGNKANSAV

-1178 LSHLNGSWLFIP
+1178 LSHLNGSWLFTP

-1201 TVKVEDKAGNTNYS
+1201 TVKVEDKAGNTSYS

-1380 GTGGWT
+1380 GTGGWS
-1386 FTPPT
+1386 FTPT
-1391 SWADGDY
+1391 GAWADGDY

-1437 IPDDNL
+1437 IPNDNL

-1472 FNATQSATPGVWDY
+1472 FNATQSATPGAWDY

-1497 TLTVEATDEAGNK
+1497 TLTVEATDKAGNK
-1510 ATQTLDFTIDTTLSV
+1510 TTQELDFTIDTTLSV

-1885 WPTDLV
+1885 WPTDLI

-2013 PLTVTIDTQITID
+2013 PLTVTIDTQI
-2026 HIELVNDSGIPDDN
+2026 
-2040 LTNNVR
+2040 
-2046 PHFQVTVPTDVN
+2046 
-2058 VVRLSIDGGKT
+2058 
-2069 WFNATQSATPGVWDY
+2069 A
-2084 TWLADVGEGK
+2084 
-2094 HTLTVEAT
+2094 
-2102 DKAGNKTTQQLDFI
+2102 
-2116 IDTLLSEPTIVL
+2116 
-2128 DNTDDSGTKGDHLT
+2128 
-2142 NVNKPTFLLG
+2142 
-2152 NIDADARYVTVE
+2152 
-2164 VQHGGTKEVLTATK
+2164 
-2178 DATGNWSVTPTGTW
+2178 
-2192 ADGDYTLTVRV
+2192 
-2203 EDEAGNEKH
+2203 
-2212 SASLTVTVDTQ
+2212 
-2223 ITIDVIELVNDNGI
+2223 
-2237 PGDNMTNDA
+2237 
-2246 HPQFR
+2246 
-2251 VTVPGDVNEVSLSI
+2251 
-2265 DGGVTWVK
+2265 
-2273 ATQSATPGVWN
+2273 
-2284 YTWPG
+2284 
-2289 TVPDGDYTLN
+2289 
-2299 VKATDNAGNTVTET
+2299 
-2313 LHFTIDTTLSTP
+2313 
-2325 VIVLDSADDSGVHG
+2325 
-2339 DNMTNH
+2339 
-2345 TQPTFALQHI
+2345 
-2355 DDDAVRVTVSVEHG
+2355 
-2369 GVTTTFDATKDA
+2369 
-2381 GGWTFTPTG
+2381 
-2390 AWADGDYTLSVSV
+2390 
-2403 EDKAGNTSHSAS
+2403 
-2415 LTVTVD
+2415 
-2421 TQIAINNIELVNDSG
+2421 
-2436 IPDDNLTNNVRPHFQ
+2436 
-2451 VTVPT
+2451 
-2456 DVNVVRLS
+2456 
-2464 IDGGKTWFNA
+2464 
-2474 TQSATPGVW
+2474 
-2483 DYIWPDDVADGGYT
+2483 
-2497 LTVEATDEAGNK
+2497 
-2509 ATQTLD
+2509 
-2515 FTIDT
+2515 
-2520 TLSVPTLSLDSAD
+2520 
-2533 DSGIAGDNITNVK
+2533 
-2546 TPGFTLNNIDT
+2546 
-2557 DVSRVIVEV
+2557 
-2566 MHNGIKQEV
+2566 
-2575 PLVQTGG
+2575 
-2582 QWRFAPTSDWADG
+2582 
-2595 DYILTVKVEDR
+2595 
-2606 AGNVKQSAPLTVT
+2606 
-2619 VDTHIAIDRI
+2619 
-2629 ELVNDSGI
+2629 
-2637 PGDNLT
+2637 
-2643 NEARPHFQ
+2643 
-2651 VTVPADVNG
+2651 
-2660 VRLSIDGGKTWFDA
+2660 
-2674 TQSATSGVWD
+2674 
-2684 YTWLTNVAN
+2684 
-2693 GPHTLMVEAS
+2693 
-2703 DKAGNKTTQK
+2703 
-2713 LDFTIDTIL
+2713 
-2722 SEPTITLDSAD
+2722 
-2733 DSAAGDNIT
+2733 
-2742 NVKMPG
+2742 
-2748 FTLGNIDAD
+2748 
-2757 VTKVVV
+2757 
-2763 TVAHD
+2763 
-2768 GKNQQIELIKNG
+2768 
-2780 GVWRFTPG
+2780 
-2788 AAWTDGDY
+2788 
-2796 TLTVKVEDKAG
+2796 
-2807 NTNYSAPL
+2807 
-2815 TVTID
+2815 
-2820 TQTSIDRIELLN
+2820 
-2832 DTGIVG
+2832 
-2838 DNLTNEARPQFHI
+2838 
-2851 TVPTDVNSVQLSL
+2851 
-2864 DGGINWVNATL
+2864 
-2875 TSDGVWEYIWPTD
+2875 
-2888 LVENTY
+2888 
-2894 TLTVKAT
+2894 
-2901 DVAGNTAT
+2901 
-2909 ETLNFIIDTTLSTPT
+2909 
-2924 ITLDSADDSGTANDN
+2924 
-2939 KTNVKTPGFIIGG
+2939 
-2952 IDSDVTQVV
+2952 
-2961 VQVMRD
+2961 
-2967 GHSEEVELTQTNG
+2967 
-2980 QWRFVPGSA
+2980 
-2989 WTDGDYTLTVTVKD
+2989 
-3003 EAGNIRH
+3003 
-3010 SAPLTVTIDTQIT
+3010 

-3164 QHGGTKEV
+3164 QHGGTKEVLTATKDATGNWSVTPTGTWADGDYTLTVRVEDEAGNEKHSASLTVTVDTQITIDAIELVNDNGIPGDNMTNDAHPQFRVTVPGDVNEVSLSIDGGVTWVKATQSATPGVWNYTWPGTVPDGDYTLNVKATDNAGNTVTETLHFTIDTTLSVPVIVLNSADDTGVQGDNMTNSTQPTFALQHIDDDAVRVTVSVEHGGVTTTFDATKGVGGWSFTPTGAWADGDYTLSVSVEDKAGNTSHSASLTVTVDTQIAINNIELVNDSGIPDDNLTNNVRPHFQVKVPTDVNEVRLSIDGGKTWFNATQSATPGVWDYTWLADVGEGKHTLTVEATDKAGNQTTQKLDFIIDTMLSEPTIVLDSTDDSGTKGDNLTNANKPTFILGNIDADARYVTVEVQYGGTKEV

-3320 STPTIAMDSRDD
+3320 STPTITMDSRDD

-3347 FTIGNIDADAHSVIL
+3347 FTIGNIDSDAQSVIL

-3407 VRQSTPLVVTVDTQT
+3407 VRQSTPLIVTVDTQT

-3469 VSATQGIEG
+3469 VSAAQGIEG

-3621 AIDRIELVNDSGVPG
+3621 AIDHIELVNDSGVPG

-3713 TIDITLLTPTIELAP
+3713 TIDITLMTPTIELAP

-3846 RPVFDIH
+3846 RPVFDIR

-4301 NTKTSAELRIEIDT
+4301 NTKTSAELKIEIDT

-4535 TPRFVIGNVPAD
+4535 KPRFVIGNVPAD

-4560 SVTANGNNLWE
+4560 PVTANGNNLWE

-4833 TLIGSTLPNTIVSI
+4833 TLVGNTLPNAIVSI

-4965 GNDGNYELTFKVE
+4965 GNDGNYVLTFKVE

-5036 TIRNPQGVVIATLV
+5036 TIRSPQGVVIATLV

-5079 NSQQKEILIEHDTQ
+5079 NSQQKDILIEHDTQ

-5402 SQTRPTFSIFGEM
+5402 SQTRPTFSISGEM

-5578 VDTHIKVFTSELD
+5578 VDTHIQVFTSELD
-5591 DNKSSSKTE
+5591 DNKSSSKTD
-5600 WWSNSD
+5600 WWSNSST
-5606 LITMRGTGEI
+5606 ITMRGMGEI

-5626 VTLATAVVAATGRW
+5626 VTLATAVVAANGQW
-5640 ELSTDKLP
+5640 ELSTDQLP
-5648 EGTYDISLVIED
+5648 EGKYDITLSIED
-5660 SAGNR
+5660 NAGNR
-5665 WEDVREIFIDRT
+5665 KEEVHEIFIDRT

-5702 KSQLIITDSEG
+5702 KSQLIITDSNG

-5753 PLDIM
+5753 SLDIM

-5862 IALAAGEDNGASD
+5862 IALAAGEDNGVSD

-5906 GVTDIYQATQGA
+5906 GVTDTYQATQGA

-5926 AAWNDGNYTLSVTVV
+5926 AAWNDGTYTLSVTVV

-5991 ESATHLRTEPSAA
+5991 ESATHLRTVPSAA
-6004 EESVVKVTAY
+6004 EESVVKETAY

-6113 VRGKT
+6113 ARGKT

-6137 AIDVFAV
+6137 A
-6144 NEVTLPVDNQEEHA
+6144 

>member
-38 NITTPRGS
+38 NITTPHGS

-74 AKILGS
+74 AKILSS

-533 FSAEIETTNDS
+533 FSAEIETTDDS

-588 EWTFNFTSDSVEGI
+588 EWTFNFTSDSVEGV

-622 YVIDTIAPVPPT
+622 YVIDTVAPVPPT
-634 VSLEDYVVLPN
+634 VSLEDFVVLPN

-1037 SDDNL
+1037 ADDNL

-1101 KVEDIAGNKANSAI
+1101 KVEDIAGNKANSAV

-1380 GTGGWT
+1380 GTGGWS
-1386 FTPPT
+1386 FTPT
-1391 SWADGDY
+1391 GAWADGDY

-1437 IPDDNL
+1437 IPNDNL

-1472 FNATQSATPGVWDY
+1472 FNATQSATPGAWDY

-1497 TLTVEATDEAGNK
+1497 TLTVEATDKAGNK
-1510 ATQTLDFTIDTTLSV
+1510 TTQELDFTIDTTLSV

-2128 DNTDDSGTKGDHLT
+2128 DSTDDSGTKGDNLT

-2313 LHFTIDTTLSTP
+2313 LHFTIDTTLSVP
-2325 VIVLDSADDSGVHG
+2325 VIVLNSADDTGVQG
-2339 DNMTNH
+2339 DNMTNS

-2369 GVTTTFDATKDA
+2369 GVTTTFDATKGV
-2381 GGWTFTPTG
+2381 GGWSFTPTG

-2451 VTVPT
+2451 VKVPT
-2456 DVNVVRLS
+2456 DVN
-2464 IDGGKTWFNA
+2464 
-2474 TQSATPGVW
+2474 
-2483 DYIWPDDVADGGYT
+2483 
-2497 LTVEATDEAGNK
+2497 E
-2509 ATQTLD
+2509 
-2515 FTIDT
+2515 
-2520 TLSVPTLSLDSAD
+2520 
-2533 DSGIAGDNITNVK
+2533 
-2546 TPGFTLNNIDT
+2546 
-2557 DVSRVIVEV
+2557 
-2566 MHNGIKQEV
+2566 
-2575 PLVQTGG
+2575 
-2582 QWRFAPTSDWADG
+2582 
-2595 DYILTVKVEDR
+2595 
-2606 AGNVKQSAPLTVT
+2606 
-2619 VDTHIAIDRI
+2619 
-2629 ELVNDSGI
+2629 
-2637 PGDNLT
+2637 
-2643 NEARPHFQ
+2643 
-2651 VTVPADVNG
+2651 
-2660 VRLSIDGGKTWFDA
+2660 
-2674 TQSATSGVWD
+2674 
-2684 YTWLTNVAN
+2684 
-2693 GPHTLMVEAS
+2693 
-2703 DKAGNKTTQK
+2703 
-2713 LDFTIDTIL
+2713 
-2722 SEPTITLDSAD
+2722 
-2733 DSAAGDNIT
+2733 
-2742 NVKMPG
+2742 
-2748 FTLGNIDAD
+2748 
-2757 VTKVVV
+2757 
-2763 TVAHD
+2763 
-2768 GKNQQIELIKNG
+2768 
-2780 GVWRFTPG
+2780 
-2788 AAWTDGDY
+2788 
-2796 TLTVKVEDKAG
+2796 
-2807 NTNYSAPL
+2807 
-2815 TVTID
+2815 
-2820 TQTSIDRIELLN
+2820 
-2832 DTGIVG
+2832 
-2838 DNLTNEARPQFHI
+2838 
-2851 TVPTDVNSVQLSL
+2851 
-2864 DGGINWVNATL
+2864 
-2875 TSDGVWEYIWPTD
+2875 
-2888 LVENTY
+2888 
-2894 TLTVKAT
+2894 
-2901 DVAGNTAT
+2901 
-2909 ETLNFIIDTTLSTPT
+2909 
-2924 ITLDSADDSGTANDN
+2924 
-2939 KTNVKTPGFIIGG
+2939 
-2952 IDSDVTQVV
+2952 
-2961 VQVMRD
+2961 
-2967 GHSEEVELTQTNG
+2967 
-2980 QWRFVPGSA
+2980 
-2989 WTDGDYTLTVTVKD
+2989 
-3003 EAGNIRH
+3003 
-3010 SAPLTVTIDTQIT
+3010 
-3023 IDHIELVNDSG
+3023 
-3034 IPDDNLTNNVR
+3034 
-3045 PHFQVTVPTD
+3045 
-3055 VNVVRL
+3055 VRL

-3103 AGNKTTQQLDFIID
+3103 AGNQTTQKLDFIID
-3117 TLLSEPTI
+3117 TMLSEPTI
-3125 VLDNTDD
+3125 VLDSTDD
-3132 SGTKGDNLTNVN
+3132 SGTKGDNLTNAN
-3144 KPTFLL
+3144 KPTFIL

-3164 QHGGTKEV
+3164 QYGGTKEV

-3320 STPTIAMDSRDD
+3320 STPTITMDSRDD

-3347 FTIGNIDADAHSVIL
+3347 FTIGNIDSDAQSVIL

-3407 VRQSTPLVVTVDTQT
+3407 VRQSTPLIVTVDTQT

-3469 VSATQGIEG
+3469 VSAAQGIEG

-3621 AIDRIELVNDSGVPG
+3621 AIDHIELVNDSGVPG

-3713 TIDITLLTPTIELAP
+3713 TIDITLMTPTIELAP

-3846 RPVFDIH
+3846 RPVFDIR

-4272 TGGNLTFT
+4272 TGENLTFT

-4301 NTKTSAELRIEIDT
+4301 NTKTSAELKIEIDT

-4535 TPRFVIGNVPAD
+4535 KPRFVIGNVPAD

-4560 SVTANGNNLWE
+4560 PVTANGNNLWE

-4892 RSTAVDVTIDTEVA
+4892 RSTAVDLTIDTEVA

-5303 NHNKPVLVGTAEA
+5303 SHNKPVLVGTAEA

-5385 AMVAG
+5385 VMMAG

-5402 SQTRPTFSIFGEM
+5402 SQTRPAFSIYGEM

-5476 FNTTPVAIDSIGGQT
+5476 LNTTPVAIDSIGGQT

-5530 NVGEVWVNEKGHWQM
+5530 NVGEVWVNDKGHWQM

-5578 VDTHIKVFTSELD
+5578 VDTHIQVFTSELD
-5591 DNKSSSKTE
+5591 DNKSSSKTD
-5600 WWSNSD
+5600 WWSNSST
-5606 LITMRGTGEI
+5606 ITMRGMGEI

-5626 VTLATAVVAATGRW
+5626 VTLATAVVAANGQW
-5640 ELSTDKLP
+5640 ELSTDQLP
-5648 EGTYDISLVIED
+5648 EGKYDITLSIED
-5660 SAGNR
+5660 NAGNR
-5665 WEDVREIFIDRT
+5665 KEEVHEIFIDRT

-5702 KSQLIITDSEG
+5702 KSQLIITDSNG

-5926 AAWNDGNYTLSVTVV
+5926 AAWNDGTYTLSVTVV

-5965 DSQHD
+5965 DSQHN

-5991 ESATHLRTEPSAA
+5991 ESATHLRTVPSVA
-6004 EESVVKVTAY
+6004 EESVVKETAY

-6048 SIMFEGEEFTLPI
+6048 SVMFEGEEFTLPI

-6080 MDVKFIDKDND
+6080 MDVKFIDKDDD

-6113 VRGKT
+6113 ARGKA

>member
-243 LALAAE
+243 LALATE

-622 YVIDTIAPVPPT
+622 YVIDTVAPVPPT
-634 VSLEDYVVLPN
+634 VSLEDFVVLPN

-1022 SIPIVSLSPDSDSGI
+1022 SIPIVSLSPDSDSGV

-1054 IDPDIISVQVWDAMS
+1054 IDPDIISVQVWDAAS

-1101 KVEDIAGNKANSAI
+1101 KVEDIAGNKANSAV

-1201 TVKVEDKAGNTNYS
+1201 TVKVEDKAGNTSYS

-1380 GTGGWT
+1380 GTGGWS
-1386 FTPPT
+1386 FTPT
-1391 SWADGDY
+1391 GAWADGDY

-1437 IPDDNL
+1437 IPNDNL

-1472 FNATQSATPGVWDY
+1472 FNATQSATPGAWDY

-1497 TLTVEATDEAGNK
+1497 TLTVEATDKAGNK
-1510 ATQTLDFTIDTTLSV
+1510 TTQELDFTIDTTLSV

-2116 IDTLLSEPTIVL
+2116 IDTLLPEPTIVL
-2128 DNTDDSGTKGDHLT
+2128 DSTDDSGTKGDNLT

-2313 LHFTIDTTLSTP
+2313 LHFTIDTTLSVP
-2325 VIVLDSADDSGVHG
+2325 VIVLNSADDTGVQG
-2339 DNMTNH
+2339 DNMTNS

-2369 GVTTTFDATKDA
+2369 GVTTTFDATKGT
-2381 GGWTFTPTG
+2381 GGWSFTPTG

-2451 VTVPT
+2451 VKVPM
-2456 DVNVVRLS
+2456 DVN
-2464 IDGGKTWFNA
+2464 
-2474 TQSATPGVW
+2474 
-2483 DYIWPDDVADGGYT
+2483 
-2497 LTVEATDEAGNK
+2497 E
-2509 ATQTLD
+2509 
-2515 FTIDT
+2515 
-2520 TLSVPTLSLDSAD
+2520 
-2533 DSGIAGDNITNVK
+2533 
-2546 TPGFTLNNIDT
+2546 
-2557 DVSRVIVEV
+2557 
-2566 MHNGIKQEV
+2566 
-2575 PLVQTGG
+2575 
-2582 QWRFAPTSDWADG
+2582 
-2595 DYILTVKVEDR
+2595 
-2606 AGNVKQSAPLTVT
+2606 
-2619 VDTHIAIDRI
+2619 
-2629 ELVNDSGI
+2629 
-2637 PGDNLT
+2637 
-2643 NEARPHFQ
+2643 
-2651 VTVPADVNG
+2651 
-2660 VRLSIDGGKTWFDA
+2660 
-2674 TQSATSGVWD
+2674 
-2684 YTWLTNVAN
+2684 
-2693 GPHTLMVEAS
+2693 
-2703 DKAGNKTTQK
+2703 
-2713 LDFTIDTIL
+2713 
-2722 SEPTITLDSAD
+2722 
-2733 DSAAGDNIT
+2733 
-2742 NVKMPG
+2742 
-2748 FTLGNIDAD
+2748 
-2757 VTKVVV
+2757 
-2763 TVAHD
+2763 
-2768 GKNQQIELIKNG
+2768 
-2780 GVWRFTPG
+2780 
-2788 AAWTDGDY
+2788 
-2796 TLTVKVEDKAG
+2796 
-2807 NTNYSAPL
+2807 
-2815 TVTID
+2815 
-2820 TQTSIDRIELLN
+2820 
-2832 DTGIVG
+2832 
-2838 DNLTNEARPQFHI
+2838 
-2851 TVPTDVNSVQLSL
+2851 
-2864 DGGINWVNATL
+2864 
-2875 TSDGVWEYIWPTD
+2875 
-2888 LVENTY
+2888 
-2894 TLTVKAT
+2894 
-2901 DVAGNTAT
+2901 
-2909 ETLNFIIDTTLSTPT
+2909 
-2924 ITLDSADDSGTANDN
+2924 
-2939 KTNVKTPGFIIGG
+2939 
-2952 IDSDVTQVV
+2952 
-2961 VQVMRD
+2961 
-2967 GHSEEVELTQTNG
+2967 
-2980 QWRFVPGSA
+2980 
-2989 WTDGDYTLTVTVKD
+2989 
-3003 EAGNIRH
+3003 
-3010 SAPLTVTIDTQIT
+3010 
-3023 IDHIELVNDSG
+3023 
-3034 IPDDNLTNNVR
+3034 
-3045 PHFQVTVPTD
+3045 
-3055 VNVVRL
+3055 VRL

-3103 AGNKTTQQLDFIID
+3103 AGNQTTQKLDFIID

-3125 VLDNTDD
+3125 VLDSTDD
-3132 SGTKGDNLTNVN
+3132 SGTKGDNLTNAN
-3144 KPTFLL
+3144 KPTFIL

-3164 QHGGTKEV
+3164 QYGGTKEV

-3320 STPTIAMDSRDD
+3320 STPTITMDSRDD

-3347 FTIGNIDADAHSVIL
+3347 FTIGNIDSDAQSVIL

-3407 VRQSTPLVVTVDTQT
+3407 VRQSTPLIVTVDTQT

-3469 VSATQGIEG
+3469 VSAAQGIEG

-3621 AIDRIELVNDSGVPG
+3621 AIDHIELVNDSGVPG

-3713 TIDITLLTPTIELAP
+3713 TIDITLMTPTIELAP

-3846 RPVFDIH
+3846 RPVFDIR

-4535 TPRFVIGNVPAD
+4535 KPRFVIGNVPAD

-4560 SVTANGNNLWE
+4560 PVTANGNNLWE

-4833 TLIGSTLPNTIVSI
+4833 TLVGNTLPNAIVSI

-4965 GNDGNYELTFKVE
+4965 GNDGNYVLTFKVE

-5303 NHNKPVLVGTAEA
+5303 SHNKPVLVGTAEA

-5385 AMVAG
+5385 VMMAG

-5402 SQTRPTFSIFGEM
+5402 SQTRPAFSIYGEM

-5476 FNTTPVAIDSIGGQT
+5476 LNTTPVAIDSIGGQT

-5530 NVGEVWVNEKGHWQM
+5530 NVGEVWVNDKGHWQM

-5578 VDTHIKVFTSELD
+5578 VDTHIQVFTSELD
-5591 DNKSSSKTE
+5591 DNKSSSKTD
-5600 WWSNSD
+5600 WWSNSST
-5606 LITMRGTGEI
+5606 ITMRGMGEI

-5626 VTLATAVVAATGRW
+5626 VTLATAVVAANGQW
-5640 ELSTDKLP
+5640 ELSTDQLP
-5648 EGTYDISLVIED
+5648 EGKYDITLSIED
-5660 SAGNR
+5660 NAGNR
-5665 WEDVREIFIDRT
+5665 KEEVHEIFIDRT

-5702 KSQLIITDSEG
+5702 KSQLIITDSNG

-5753 PLDIM
+5753 SLDIM

-5862 IALAAGEDNGASD
+5862 IALAAGEDNGVSD

-5906 GVTDIYQATQGA
+5906 GVTDTYQATQGA

-5926 AAWNDGNYTLSVTVV
+5926 AAWNDGTYTLSVTVV

-5991 ESATHLRTEPSAA
+5991 ESATHLRTVPSAA
-6004 EESVVKVTAY
+6004 EESVVKETAY

-6113 VRGKT
+6113 ARGKT

>member
-430 IAPEKPTIELDD
+430 IPPEKPTIELDD

-634 VSLEDYVVLPN
+634 VSLEDFVVLPN

-1037 SDDNL
+1037 ADDNL

-1101 KVEDIAGNKANSAI
+1101 KVEDIAGNKANSAV

-1178 LSHLNGSWLFIP
+1178 LSHLNGSWLFTP

-1201 TVKVEDKAGNTNYS
+1201 TVKVEDKAGNTSYS

-1324 VPVIVLD
+1324 VPVIVLN
-1331 SADDTGIQGDNM
+1331 SADDTGVQGDNM
-1343 TNSTQPTFALQH
+1343 TNRTQPTFALQH

-1443 TNNVRPHFQVTV
+1443 TNNMRPHFQVTV

-1472 FNATQSATPGVWDY
+1472 FNATQSATPGAWDY

-1497 TLTVEATDEAGNK
+1497 TLTVEATDKAGNK
-1510 ATQTLDFTIDTTLSV
+1510 TTQELDFTIDTTLSV

-1712 QKLDFTIDTILSEP
+1712 QKLDFIIDTLLSEP

-2128 DNTDDSGTKGDHLT
+2128 DSTDDSGTKGDNLT

-2313 LHFTIDTTLSTP
+2313 LHFTIDTTLSVP
-2325 VIVLDSADDSGVHG
+2325 VIVLNSADDTGVQG
-2339 DNMTNH
+2339 DNMTNR

-2369 GVTTTFDATKDA
+2369 GVTTTFDATKGV
-2381 GGWTFTPTG
+2381 GGWSFTPTG

-2451 VTVPT
+2451 VKVPT
-2456 DVNVVRLS
+2456 DVN
-2464 IDGGKTWFNA
+2464 
-2474 TQSATPGVW
+2474 
-2483 DYIWPDDVADGGYT
+2483 
-2497 LTVEATDEAGNK
+2497 E
-2509 ATQTLD
+2509 
-2515 FTIDT
+2515 
-2520 TLSVPTLSLDSAD
+2520 
-2533 DSGIAGDNITNVK
+2533 
-2546 TPGFTLNNIDT
+2546 
-2557 DVSRVIVEV
+2557 
-2566 MHNGIKQEV
+2566 
-2575 PLVQTGG
+2575 
-2582 QWRFAPTSDWADG
+2582 
-2595 DYILTVKVEDR
+2595 
-2606 AGNVKQSAPLTVT
+2606 
-2619 VDTHIAIDRI
+2619 
-2629 ELVNDSGI
+2629 
-2637 PGDNLT
+2637 
-2643 NEARPHFQ
+2643 
-2651 VTVPADVNG
+2651 
-2660 VRLSIDGGKTWFDA
+2660 
-2674 TQSATSGVWD
+2674 
-2684 YTWLTNVAN
+2684 
-2693 GPHTLMVEAS
+2693 
-2703 DKAGNKTTQK
+2703 
-2713 LDFTIDTIL
+2713 
-2722 SEPTITLDSAD
+2722 
-2733 DSAAGDNIT
+2733 
-2742 NVKMPG
+2742 
-2748 FTLGNIDAD
+2748 
-2757 VTKVVV
+2757 
-2763 TVAHD
+2763 
-2768 GKNQQIELIKNG
+2768 
-2780 GVWRFTPG
+2780 
-2788 AAWTDGDY
+2788 
-2796 TLTVKVEDKAG
+2796 
-2807 NTNYSAPL
+2807 
-2815 TVTID
+2815 
-2820 TQTSIDRIELLN
+2820 
-2832 DTGIVG
+2832 
-2838 DNLTNEARPQFHI
+2838 
-2851 TVPTDVNSVQLSL
+2851 
-2864 DGGINWVNATL
+2864 
-2875 TSDGVWEYIWPTD
+2875 
-2888 LVENTY
+2888 
-2894 TLTVKAT
+2894 
-2901 DVAGNTAT
+2901 
-2909 ETLNFIIDTTLSTPT
+2909 
-2924 ITLDSADDSGTANDN
+2924 
-2939 KTNVKTPGFIIGG
+2939 
-2952 IDSDVTQVV
+2952 
-2961 VQVMRD
+2961 
-2967 GHSEEVELTQTNG
+2967 
-2980 QWRFVPGSA
+2980 
-2989 WTDGDYTLTVTVKD
+2989 
-3003 EAGNIRH
+3003 
-3010 SAPLTVTIDTQIT
+3010 
-3023 IDHIELVNDSG
+3023 
-3034 IPDDNLTNNVR
+3034 
-3045 PHFQVTVPTD
+3045 
-3055 VNVVRL
+3055 VRL

-3103 AGNKTTQQLDFIID
+3103 AGNQTTQKLDFIID
-3117 TLLSEPTI
+3117 TMLSEPTI
-3125 VLDNTDD
+3125 VLDSTDD
-3132 SGTKGDNLTNVN
+3132 SGTKGDNLTNAN
-3144 KPTFLL
+3144 KPTFIL

-3164 QHGGTKEV
+3164 QYGGTKEV

-3320 STPTIAMDSRDD
+3320 STPTITMDSRDD

-3347 FTIGNIDADAHSVIL
+3347 FTIGNIDSDAQSVIL

-3407 VRQSTPLVVTVDTQT
+3407 VRQSTPLIVTVDTQT

-3469 VSATQGIEG
+3469 VSAAQGIEG

-3621 AIDRIELVNDSGVPG
+3621 AIDHIELVNDSGVPG

-3713 TIDITLLTPTIELAP
+3713 TIDITLMTPTIELAP

-3846 RPVFDIH
+3846 RPVFDIR

-4301 NTKTSAELRIEIDT
+4301 NTKTSAELKIEIDT

-4535 TPRFVIGNVPAD
+4535 KPRFVIGNVPAD

-4560 SVTANGNNLWE
+4560 PVTANGNNLWE

-4833 TLIGSTLPNTIVSI
+4833 TLVGNTLPNAIVSI

-4965 GNDGNYELTFKVE
+4965 GNDGNYVLTFKVE

-5036 TIRNPQGVVIATLV
+5036 TIRSPQGVVIATLV

-5079 NSQQKEILIEHDTQ
+5079 NSQQKDILIEHDTQ

-5145 ASSSGNISYTM
+5145 AGSSGNISYTM

-5226 VDGKLVNVVMVEAD
+5226 VDGKLVNDVMVEAD

-5342 QFDNALKDGEYSIRV
+5342 QFDNVLKDGEYSIRV

-5402 SQTRPTFSIFGEM
+5402 SQTRPTFSISGEM

-5578 VDTHIKVFTSELD
+5578 VDTHIQVFTSELD
-5591 DNKSSSKTE
+5591 DNKSSSKTD
-5600 WWSNSD
+5600 WWSNSST
-5606 LITMRGTGEI
+5606 ITMRGMGEI

-5626 VTLATAVVAATGRW
+5626 VTLATAVVAANGQW
-5640 ELSTDKLP
+5640 ELSTDQLP
-5648 EGTYDISLVIED
+5648 EGKYDITLSIED
-5660 SAGNR
+5660 NAGNR
-5665 WEDVREIFIDRT
+5665 KEEVHEIFIDRT

-5702 KSQLIITDSEG
+5702 KSQLIITDSNG

-5753 PLDIM
+5753 SLDIM

-5862 IALAAGEDNGASD
+5862 IALAAGEDNGVSD

-5906 GVTDIYQATQGA
+5906 GVTDTYQATQGA

-5926 AAWNDGNYTLSVTVV
+5926 AAWNDGTYTLSVTVV

-5991 ESATHLRTEPSAA
+5991 ESATHLRTVPSAA
-6004 EESVVKVTAY
+6004 EESVVKETAY

-6113 VRGKT
+6113 ARGKT

>member
-92 SSLVDSAQVEKKG
+92 SSLVDFAQVEKKG

-442 SSDSGIKNDNI
+442 SSDSGIKNDSI

-1037 SDDNL
+1037 ADDNL

-1054 IDPDIISVQVWDAMS
+1054 IDPDIISVQVWDAAS

-1101 KVEDIAGNKANSAI
+1101 KVEDIAGNKANSAV

-1380 GTGGWT
+1380 GVGGWS
-1386 FTPPT
+1386 FTPT
-1391 SWADGDY
+1391 GAWADGDY

-1437 IPDDNL
+1437 IPNDNL

-1472 FNATQSATPGVWDY
+1472 FNATQSATPGAWDY

-1497 TLTVEATDEAGNK
+1497 TLTVEATDKAGNK
-1510 ATQTLDFTIDTTLSV
+1510 TTQELDFTIDTTLSV

-2013 PLTVTIDTQITID
+2013 PLTVTIDTQI
-2026 HIELVNDSGIPDDN
+2026 
-2040 LTNNVR
+2040 
-2046 PHFQVTVPTDVN
+2046 
-2058 VVRLSIDGGKT
+2058 
-2069 WFNATQSATPGVWDY
+2069 A
-2084 TWLADVGEGK
+2084 
-2094 HTLTVEAT
+2094 
-2102 DKAGNKTTQQLDFI
+2102 
-2116 IDTLLSEPTIVL
+2116 
-2128 DNTDDSGTKGDHLT
+2128 
-2142 NVNKPTFLLG
+2142 
-2152 NIDADARYVTVE
+2152 
-2164 VQHGGTKEVLTATK
+2164 
-2178 DATGNWSVTPTGTW
+2178 
-2192 ADGDYTLTVRV
+2192 
-2203 EDEAGNEKH
+2203 
-2212 SASLTVTVDTQ
+2212 
-2223 ITIDVIELVNDNGI
+2223 
-2237 PGDNMTNDA
+2237 
-2246 HPQFR
+2246 
-2251 VTVPGDVNEVSLSI
+2251 
-2265 DGGVTWVK
+2265 
-2273 ATQSATPGVWN
+2273 
-2284 YTWPG
+2284 
-2289 TVPDGDYTLN
+2289 
-2299 VKATDNAGNTVTET
+2299 
-2313 LHFTIDTTLSTP
+2313 
-2325 VIVLDSADDSGVHG
+2325 
-2339 DNMTNH
+2339 
-2345 TQPTFALQHI
+2345 
-2355 DDDAVRVTVSVEHG
+2355 
-2369 GVTTTFDATKDA
+2369 
-2381 GGWTFTPTG
+2381 
-2390 AWADGDYTLSVSV
+2390 
-2403 EDKAGNTSHSAS
+2403 
-2415 LTVTVD
+2415 
-2421 TQIAINNIELVNDSG
+2421 
-2436 IPDDNLTNNVRPHFQ
+2436 
-2451 VTVPT
+2451 
-2456 DVNVVRLS
+2456 
-2464 IDGGKTWFNA
+2464 
-2474 TQSATPGVW
+2474 
-2483 DYIWPDDVADGGYT
+2483 
-2497 LTVEATDEAGNK
+2497 
-2509 ATQTLD
+2509 
-2515 FTIDT
+2515 
-2520 TLSVPTLSLDSAD
+2520 
-2533 DSGIAGDNITNVK
+2533 
-2546 TPGFTLNNIDT
+2546 
-2557 DVSRVIVEV
+2557 
-2566 MHNGIKQEV
+2566 
-2575 PLVQTGG
+2575 
-2582 QWRFAPTSDWADG
+2582 
-2595 DYILTVKVEDR
+2595 
-2606 AGNVKQSAPLTVT
+2606 
-2619 VDTHIAIDRI
+2619 
-2629 ELVNDSGI
+2629 
-2637 PGDNLT
+2637 
-2643 NEARPHFQ
+2643 
-2651 VTVPADVNG
+2651 
-2660 VRLSIDGGKTWFDA
+2660 
-2674 TQSATSGVWD
+2674 
-2684 YTWLTNVAN
+2684 
-2693 GPHTLMVEAS
+2693 
-2703 DKAGNKTTQK
+2703 
-2713 LDFTIDTIL
+2713 
-2722 SEPTITLDSAD
+2722 
-2733 DSAAGDNIT
+2733 
-2742 NVKMPG
+2742 
-2748 FTLGNIDAD
+2748 
-2757 VTKVVV
+2757 
-2763 TVAHD
+2763 
-2768 GKNQQIELIKNG
+2768 
-2780 GVWRFTPG
+2780 
-2788 AAWTDGDY
+2788 
-2796 TLTVKVEDKAG
+2796 
-2807 NTNYSAPL
+2807 
-2815 TVTID
+2815 
-2820 TQTSIDRIELLN
+2820 
-2832 DTGIVG
+2832 
-2838 DNLTNEARPQFHI
+2838 
-2851 TVPTDVNSVQLSL
+2851 
-2864 DGGINWVNATL
+2864 
-2875 TSDGVWEYIWPTD
+2875 
-2888 LVENTY
+2888 
-2894 TLTVKAT
+2894 
-2901 DVAGNTAT
+2901 
-2909 ETLNFIIDTTLSTPT
+2909 
-2924 ITLDSADDSGTANDN
+2924 
-2939 KTNVKTPGFIIGG
+2939 
-2952 IDSDVTQVV
+2952 
-2961 VQVMRD
+2961 
-2967 GHSEEVELTQTNG
+2967 
-2980 QWRFVPGSA
+2980 
-2989 WTDGDYTLTVTVKD
+2989 
-3003 EAGNIRH
+3003 
-3010 SAPLTVTIDTQIT
+3010 

-3172 LTATKGATGIWSVT
+3172 LTATKDATGNWSVTPTGTWADGDYTLTVRVEDEAGNEKHSASLTVTVDTQITIDAIELVNDNGIPGDNMTNDAHPQFRVTVPGDVNEVSLSIDGGVTWVKATQSATPGVWNYTWPGTVPDGDYTLNVKATDNAGNTVTETLHFTIDTTLSVPVIVLNSADDTGVQGDNMTNSTQPTFALQHIDDDAVRVTVSVEHGGVTTTFDATKGVGGWSFTPTGAWADGDYTLSVSVEDKAGNTSHSASLTVTVDTQIAINNIELVNDSGIPDDNLTNNVRPHFQVKVPTDVNEVRLSIDGGKTWFNATQSATPGVWDYTWLADVGEGKHTLTVEATDKAGNQTTQKLDFIIDTMLSEPTIVLDSTDDSGTKGDNLTNANKPTFILGNIDADARYVTVEVQYGGTKEVLTATKGATGIWSVT

-3194 DYTLTVRVE
+3194 DYMLTVRVE

-3320 STPTIAMDSRDD
+3320 STPTITMDSRDD

-3347 FTIGNIDADAHSVIL
+3347 FTIGNIDSDAQSVIL

-3407 VRQSTPLVVTVDTQT
+3407 VRQSTPLIVTVDTQT

-3469 VSATQGIEG
+3469 VSAAQGIEG

-3621 AIDRIELVNDSGVPG
+3621 AIDHIELVNDSGVPG

-3713 TIDITLLTPTIELAP
+3713 TIDITLMTPTIELAP

-3846 RPVFDIH
+3846 RPVFDIR

-4301 NTKTSAELRIEIDT
+4301 NTKTSAELKIEIDT

-4535 TPRFVIGNVPAD
+4535 KPRFVIGNVPAD

-4560 SVTANGNNLWE
+4560 PVTANGNNLWE

-4833 TLIGSTLPNTIVSI
+4833 TLVGNTLPNAIVSI

-5303 NHNKPVLVGTAEA
+5303 SHNKPVLVGTAEA

-5385 AMVAG
+5385 VMMAG

-5402 SQTRPTFSIFGEM
+5402 SQTRPAFSIYGEM

-5476 FNTTPVAIDSIGGQT
+5476 LNTTPVAIDSIGGQT

-5530 NVGEVWVNEKGHWQM
+5530 NVGEVWVNDKGHWQM

-5578 VDTHIKVFTSELD
+5578 VDTHIQVFTSELD
-5591 DNKSSSKTE
+5591 DNKSSSKTD
-5600 WWSNSD
+5600 WWSNSST
-5606 LITMRGTGEI
+5606 ITMRGMGEI

-5626 VTLATAVVAATGRW
+5626 VTLATAVVAANGQW
-5640 ELSTDKLP
+5640 ELSTDQLP
-5648 EGTYDISLVIED
+5648 EGKYDITLSIED
-5660 SAGNR
+5660 NAGNR
-5665 WEDVREIFIDRT
+5665 KEEVHEIFIDRT

-5702 KSQLIITDSEG
+5702 KSQLIITDSNG

-5862 IALAAGEDNGASD
+5862 IALAAGEDNGVSD

-5906 GVTDIYQATQGA
+5906 GVTDTYQATQGA

-5926 AAWNDGNYTLSVTVV
+5926 AAWNDGTYTLSVTVV

-5991 ESATHLRTEPSAA
+5991 ESATHLRTVPSAA
-6004 EESVVKVTAY
+6004 EESVVKETAY

-6113 VRGKT
+6113 ARGKT

>member
-302 ETLTDGTYNL
+302 ETLTDGAYNL

-430 IAPEKPTIELDD
+430 IPPEKPTIELDD

-634 VSLEDYVVLPN
+634 VSLEDFVVLPN

-1037 SDDNL
+1037 ADDNL

-1101 KVEDIAGNKANSAI
+1101 KVEDIAGNKANSAV

-1178 LSHLNGSWLFIP
+1178 LSHLNGSWLFTP

-1201 TVKVEDKAGNTNYS
+1201 TVKVEDKAGNTSYS

-1324 VPVIVLD
+1324 VPVIVLN
-1331 SADDTGIQGDNM
+1331 SADDTGVQGDNM
-1343 TNSTQPTFALQH
+1343 TNRTQPTFALQH

-1366 VEHGGVTTTFDATK
+1366 VEHCGVTTTFDATK

-1472 FNATQSATPGVWDY
+1472 FNATQSATPGAWDY

-1497 TLTVEATDEAGNK
+1497 TLTVEATDKAGNK
-1510 ATQTLDFTIDTTLSV
+1510 TTQELDFTIDTTLSV

-1712 QKLDFTIDTILSEP
+1712 QKLDFIIDTLLSEP

-2128 DNTDDSGTKGDHLT
+2128 DSTDDSGTKGDNLT

-2313 LHFTIDTTLSTP
+2313 LHFTIDTTLSVP
-2325 VIVLDSADDSGVHG
+2325 VIVLNSADDTGVQG
-2339 DNMTNH
+2339 DNMTNS

-2369 GVTTTFDATKDA
+2369 GVTTTFDATKGV
-2381 GGWTFTPTG
+2381 GGWSFTPTG

-2451 VTVPT
+2451 VKVPT
-2456 DVNVVRLS
+2456 DVN
-2464 IDGGKTWFNA
+2464 
-2474 TQSATPGVW
+2474 
-2483 DYIWPDDVADGGYT
+2483 
-2497 LTVEATDEAGNK
+2497 E
-2509 ATQTLD
+2509 
-2515 FTIDT
+2515 
-2520 TLSVPTLSLDSAD
+2520 
-2533 DSGIAGDNITNVK
+2533 
-2546 TPGFTLNNIDT
+2546 
-2557 DVSRVIVEV
+2557 
-2566 MHNGIKQEV
+2566 
-2575 PLVQTGG
+2575 
-2582 QWRFAPTSDWADG
+2582 
-2595 DYILTVKVEDR
+2595 
-2606 AGNVKQSAPLTVT
+2606 
-2619 VDTHIAIDRI
+2619 
-2629 ELVNDSGI
+2629 
-2637 PGDNLT
+2637 
-2643 NEARPHFQ
+2643 
-2651 VTVPADVNG
+2651 
-2660 VRLSIDGGKTWFDA
+2660 
-2674 TQSATSGVWD
+2674 
-2684 YTWLTNVAN
+2684 
-2693 GPHTLMVEAS
+2693 
-2703 DKAGNKTTQK
+2703 
-2713 LDFTIDTIL
+2713 
-2722 SEPTITLDSAD
+2722 
-2733 DSAAGDNIT
+2733 
-2742 NVKMPG
+2742 
-2748 FTLGNIDAD
+2748 
-2757 VTKVVV
+2757 
-2763 TVAHD
+2763 
-2768 GKNQQIELIKNG
+2768 
-2780 GVWRFTPG
+2780 
-2788 AAWTDGDY
+2788 
-2796 TLTVKVEDKAG
+2796 
-2807 NTNYSAPL
+2807 
-2815 TVTID
+2815 
-2820 TQTSIDRIELLN
+2820 
-2832 DTGIVG
+2832 
-2838 DNLTNEARPQFHI
+2838 
-2851 TVPTDVNSVQLSL
+2851 
-2864 DGGINWVNATL
+2864 
-2875 TSDGVWEYIWPTD
+2875 
-2888 LVENTY
+2888 
-2894 TLTVKAT
+2894 
-2901 DVAGNTAT
+2901 
-2909 ETLNFIIDTTLSTPT
+2909 
-2924 ITLDSADDSGTANDN
+2924 
-2939 KTNVKTPGFIIGG
+2939 
-2952 IDSDVTQVV
+2952 
-2961 VQVMRD
+2961 
-2967 GHSEEVELTQTNG
+2967 
-2980 QWRFVPGSA
+2980 
-2989 WTDGDYTLTVTVKD
+2989 
-3003 EAGNIRH
+3003 
-3010 SAPLTVTIDTQIT
+3010 
-3023 IDHIELVNDSG
+3023 
-3034 IPDDNLTNNVR
+3034 
-3045 PHFQVTVPTD
+3045 
-3055 VNVVRL
+3055 VRL

-3103 AGNKTTQQLDFIID
+3103 AGNQTTQKLDFIID
-3117 TLLSEPTI
+3117 TMLSEPTI
-3125 VLDNTDD
+3125 VLDSTDD
-3132 SGTKGDNLTNVN
+3132 SGTKGDNLTNAN
-3144 KPTFLL
+3144 KPTFIL

-3164 QHGGTKEV
+3164 QYGGTKEV

-3320 STPTIAMDSRDD
+3320 STPTITMDSRDD

-3347 FTIGNIDADAHSVIL
+3347 FTIGNIDSDAQSVIL

-3407 VRQSTPLVVTVDTQT
+3407 VRQSTPLIVTVDTQT

-3469 VSATQGIEG
+3469 VSAAQGIEG

-3621 AIDRIELVNDSGVPG
+3621 AIDHIELVNDSGVPG

-3713 TIDITLLTPTIELAP
+3713 TIDITLMTPTIELAP

-3846 RPVFDIH
+3846 RPVFDIR

-4301 NTKTSAELRIEIDT
+4301 NTKTSAELKIEIDT

-4535 TPRFVIGNVPAD
+4535 KPRFVIGNVPAD

-4560 SVTANGNNLWE
+4560 PVTANGNNLWE

-4833 TLIGSTLPNTIVSI
+4833 TLVGNTLPNAIVSI

-4965 GNDGNYELTFKVE
+4965 GNDGNYVLTFKVE

-5036 TIRNPQGVVIATLV
+5036 TIRSPQGVVIATLV

-5079 NSQQKEILIEHDTQ
+5079 NSQQKDILIEHDTQ

-5342 QFDNALKDGEYSIRV
+5342 QFDNVLKDGEYSIRV

-5402 SQTRPTFSIFGEM
+5402 SQTRPTFSISGEM

-5578 VDTHIKVFTSELD
+5578 VDTHIQVFTSELD
-5591 DNKSSSKTE
+5591 DNKSSSKTD
-5600 WWSNSD
+5600 WWSNSST
-5606 LITMRGTGEI
+5606 ITMRGMGEI

-5626 VTLATAVVAATGRW
+5626 VTLATAVVAANGQW
-5640 ELSTDKLP
+5640 ELSTDQLP
-5648 EGTYDISLVIED
+5648 EGKYDITLSIED
-5660 SAGNR
+5660 NAGNR
-5665 WEDVREIFIDRT
+5665 KEEVHEIFIDRT

-5702 KSQLIITDSEG
+5702 KSQLIITDSNG

-5753 PLDIM
+5753 SLDIM

-5862 IALAAGEDNGASD
+5862 IALAAGEDNGVSD

-5906 GVTDIYQATQGA
+5906 GVTDTYQATQGA

-5926 AAWNDGNYTLSVTVV
+5926 AAWNDGTYTLSVTVV

-5991 ESATHLRTEPSAA
+5991 ESATHLRTVPSAA
-6004 EESVVKVTAY
+6004 EESVVKETAY

-6113 VRGKT
+6113 ARGKT

>member
-602 NNLTFTVEDVAGN
+602 NNLTLTVEDVAGN

-2128 DNTDDSGTKGDHLT
+2128 DSTDDSGTKGDHLT

-2421 TQIAINNIELVNDSG
+2421 TQIAINN
-2436 IPDDNLTNNVRPHFQ
+2436 
-2451 VTVPT
+2451 
-2456 DVNVVRLS
+2456 
-2464 IDGGKTWFNA
+2464 
-2474 TQSATPGVW
+2474 
-2483 DYIWPDDVADGGYT
+2483 
-2497 LTVEATDEAGNK
+2497 
-2509 ATQTLD
+2509 
-2515 FTIDT
+2515 
-2520 TLSVPTLSLDSAD
+2520 
-2533 DSGIAGDNITNVK
+2533 
-2546 TPGFTLNNIDT
+2546 
-2557 DVSRVIVEV
+2557 
-2566 MHNGIKQEV
+2566 
-2575 PLVQTGG
+2575 
-2582 QWRFAPTSDWADG
+2582 
-2595 DYILTVKVEDR
+2595 
-2606 AGNVKQSAPLTVT
+2606 
-2619 VDTHIAIDRI
+2619 
-2629 ELVNDSGI
+2629 
-2637 PGDNLT
+2637 
-2643 NEARPHFQ
+2643 
-2651 VTVPADVNG
+2651 
-2660 VRLSIDGGKTWFDA
+2660 
-2674 TQSATSGVWD
+2674 
-2684 YTWLTNVAN
+2684 
-2693 GPHTLMVEAS
+2693 
-2703 DKAGNKTTQK
+2703 
-2713 LDFTIDTIL
+2713 
-2722 SEPTITLDSAD
+2722 
-2733 DSAAGDNIT
+2733 
-2742 NVKMPG
+2742 
-2748 FTLGNIDAD
+2748 
-2757 VTKVVV
+2757 
-2763 TVAHD
+2763 
-2768 GKNQQIELIKNG
+2768 
-2780 GVWRFTPG
+2780 
-2788 AAWTDGDY
+2788 
-2796 TLTVKVEDKAG
+2796 
-2807 NTNYSAPL
+2807 
-2815 TVTID
+2815 
-2820 TQTSIDRIELLN
+2820 
-2832 DTGIVG
+2832 
-2838 DNLTNEARPQFHI
+2838 
-2851 TVPTDVNSVQLSL
+2851 
-2864 DGGINWVNATL
+2864 
-2875 TSDGVWEYIWPTD
+2875 
-2888 LVENTY
+2888 
-2894 TLTVKAT
+2894 
-2901 DVAGNTAT
+2901 
-2909 ETLNFIIDTTLSTPT
+2909 
-2924 ITLDSADDSGTANDN
+2924 
-2939 KTNVKTPGFIIGG
+2939 
-2952 IDSDVTQVV
+2952 
-2961 VQVMRD
+2961 
-2967 GHSEEVELTQTNG
+2967 
-2980 QWRFVPGSA
+2980 
-2989 WTDGDYTLTVTVKD
+2989 
-3003 EAGNIRH
+3003 
-3010 SAPLTVTIDTQIT
+3010 
-3023 IDHIELVNDSG
+3023 IELVNDSG

>member
-243 LALAAE
+243 LALATE

-622 YVIDTIAPVPPT
+622 YVIDTVAPVPPT
-634 VSLEDYVVLPN
+634 VSLEDFVVLPN

-1022 SIPIVSLSPDSDSGI
+1022 SIPIVSLSPDSDSGV

-1054 IDPDIISVQVWDAMS
+1054 IDPDIISVQVWDAAS

-1101 KVEDIAGNKANSAI
+1101 KVEDIAGNKANSAV

-1201 TVKVEDKAGNTNYS
+1201 TVKVEDKAGNTSYS

-1380 GTGGWT
+1380 GTGGWS
-1386 FTPPT
+1386 FTPT
-1391 SWADGDY
+1391 GAWADGDY

-1437 IPDDNL
+1437 IPNDNL

-1472 FNATQSATPGVWDY
+1472 FNATQSATPGAWDY

-1497 TLTVEATDEAGNK
+1497 TLTVEATDKAGNK
-1510 ATQTLDFTIDTTLSV
+1510 TTQELDFTIDTTLSV

-1757 DVTKVVVTVAHD
+1757 DVTKVVVTEAHD

-2128 DNTDDSGTKGDHLT
+2128 DSTDDSGTKGDNLT

-2313 LHFTIDTTLSTP
+2313 LHFTIDTTLSVP
-2325 VIVLDSADDSGVHG
+2325 VIVLNSADDTGVQG
-2339 DNMTNH
+2339 DNMTNS

-2369 GVTTTFDATKDA
+2369 GVTTTFDATKGT
-2381 GGWTFTPTG
+2381 GGWSFTPTG

-2451 VTVPT
+2451 VKVPM
-2456 DVNVVRLS
+2456 DVN
-2464 IDGGKTWFNA
+2464 
-2474 TQSATPGVW
+2474 
-2483 DYIWPDDVADGGYT
+2483 
-2497 LTVEATDEAGNK
+2497 E
-2509 ATQTLD
+2509 
-2515 FTIDT
+2515 
-2520 TLSVPTLSLDSAD
+2520 
-2533 DSGIAGDNITNVK
+2533 
-2546 TPGFTLNNIDT
+2546 
-2557 DVSRVIVEV
+2557 
-2566 MHNGIKQEV
+2566 
-2575 PLVQTGG
+2575 
-2582 QWRFAPTSDWADG
+2582 
-2595 DYILTVKVEDR
+2595 
-2606 AGNVKQSAPLTVT
+2606 
-2619 VDTHIAIDRI
+2619 
-2629 ELVNDSGI
+2629 
-2637 PGDNLT
+2637 
-2643 NEARPHFQ
+2643 
-2651 VTVPADVNG
+2651 
-2660 VRLSIDGGKTWFDA
+2660 
-2674 TQSATSGVWD
+2674 
-2684 YTWLTNVAN
+2684 
-2693 GPHTLMVEAS
+2693 
-2703 DKAGNKTTQK
+2703 
-2713 LDFTIDTIL
+2713 
-2722 SEPTITLDSAD
+2722 
-2733 DSAAGDNIT
+2733 
-2742 NVKMPG
+2742 
-2748 FTLGNIDAD
+2748 
-2757 VTKVVV
+2757 
-2763 TVAHD
+2763 
-2768 GKNQQIELIKNG
+2768 
-2780 GVWRFTPG
+2780 
-2788 AAWTDGDY
+2788 
-2796 TLTVKVEDKAG
+2796 
-2807 NTNYSAPL
+2807 
-2815 TVTID
+2815 
-2820 TQTSIDRIELLN
+2820 
-2832 DTGIVG
+2832 
-2838 DNLTNEARPQFHI
+2838 
-2851 TVPTDVNSVQLSL
+2851 
-2864 DGGINWVNATL
+2864 
-2875 TSDGVWEYIWPTD
+2875 
-2888 LVENTY
+2888 
-2894 TLTVKAT
+2894 
-2901 DVAGNTAT
+2901 
-2909 ETLNFIIDTTLSTPT
+2909 
-2924 ITLDSADDSGTANDN
+2924 
-2939 KTNVKTPGFIIGG
+2939 
-2952 IDSDVTQVV
+2952 
-2961 VQVMRD
+2961 
-2967 GHSEEVELTQTNG
+2967 
-2980 QWRFVPGSA
+2980 
-2989 WTDGDYTLTVTVKD
+2989 
-3003 EAGNIRH
+3003 
-3010 SAPLTVTIDTQIT
+3010 
-3023 IDHIELVNDSG
+3023 
-3034 IPDDNLTNNVR
+3034 
-3045 PHFQVTVPTD
+3045 
-3055 VNVVRL
+3055 VRL

-3103 AGNKTTQQLDFIID
+3103 AGNQTTQKLDFIID

-3125 VLDNTDD
+3125 VLDSTDD
-3132 SGTKGDNLTNVN
+3132 SGTKGDNLTNAN
-3144 KPTFLL
+3144 KPTFIL

-3164 QHGGTKEV
+3164 QYGGTKEV

-3320 STPTIAMDSRDD
+3320 STPTITMDSRDD

-3347 FTIGNIDADAHSVIL
+3347 FTIGNIDSDAQSVIL

-3407 VRQSTPLVVTVDTQT
+3407 VRQSTPLIVTVDTQT

-3469 VSATQGIEG
+3469 VSAAQGIEG

-3621 AIDRIELVNDSGVPG
+3621 AIDHIELVNDSGVPG

-3713 TIDITLLTPTIELAP
+3713 TIDITLMTPTIELAP

-3846 RPVFDIH
+3846 RPVFDIR

-4535 TPRFVIGNVPAD
+4535 KPRFVIGNVPAD

-4560 SVTANGNNLWE
+4560 PVTANGNNLWE

-4833 TLIGSTLPNTIVSI
+4833 TLVGNTLPNAIVSI

-4965 GNDGNYELTFKVE
+4965 GNDGNYVLTFKVE

-5303 NHNKPVLVGTAEA
+5303 SHNKPVLVGTAEA

-5385 AMVAG
+5385 VMMAG

-5402 SQTRPTFSIFGEM
+5402 SQTRPAFSIYGEM

-5476 FNTTPVAIDSIGGQT
+5476 LNTTPVAIDSIGGQT

-5530 NVGEVWVNEKGHWQM
+5530 NVGEVWVNDKGHWQM

-5578 VDTHIKVFTSELD
+5578 VDTHIQVFTSELD
-5591 DNKSSSKTE
+5591 DNKSSSKTD
-5600 WWSNSD
+5600 WWSNSST
-5606 LITMRGTGEI
+5606 ITMRGMGEI

-5626 VTLATAVVAATGRW
+5626 VTLATAVVAANGQW
-5640 ELSTDKLP
+5640 ELSTDQLP
-5648 EGTYDISLVIED
+5648 EGKYDITLSIED
-5660 SAGNR
+5660 NAGNR
-5665 WEDVREIFIDRT
+5665 KEEVHEIFIDRT

-5702 KSQLIITDSEG
+5702 KSQLIITDSNG

-5728 AIPYPSEGKFT
+5728 AIPYPSEGKFI

-5753 PLDIM
+5753 SLDIM

-5862 IALAAGEDNGASD
+5862 IALAAGEDNGVSD

-5906 GVTDIYQATQGA
+5906 GVTDTYQATQGA

-5926 AAWNDGNYTLSVTVV
+5926 AAWNDGTYTLSVTVV

-5991 ESATHLRTEPSAA
+5991 ESATHLRTVPSAA
-6004 EESVVKVTAY
+6004 EESVVKETAY

-6113 VRGKT
+6113 ARGKT

>member
-144 AAEKALNEAFEVQNS
+144 VAEKALNEAFEVQNS
-159 SKQIEEMLQNFLA
+159 SKQMEEMLQEFLA

-430 IAPEKPTIELDD
+430 IPPEKPTIELDD

-710 GNKSSTVKYSFTIQ
+710 GNKSSIVKYSFTIQ

-1054 IDPDIISVQVWDAMS
+1054 IDPDIISVQVWDAAS

-1101 KVEDIAGNKANSAI
+1101 KVEDIAGNKANSAV

-1178 LSHLNGSWLFIP
+1178 LSHLNGSWLFTP

-1215 APLTVV
+1215 TPLTVV

-1267 DGGNSWVQATPGVA
+1267 DGGHSWVQATPGVA

-1318 VDTTLS
+1318 VDSTLS
-1324 VPVIVLD
+1324 VPVIVLNN
-1331 SADDTGIQGDNM
+1331 ADDTGIQGDNL
-1343 TNSTQPTFALQH
+1343 TNRTQPTFALQQ

-1386 FTPPT
+1386 FTPPAL
-1391 SWADGDY
+1391 WADGDY

-1472 FNATQSATPGVWDY
+1472 FNATQGATPGAWDY

-1497 TLTVEATDEAGNK
+1497 TLTVEATDKAGNQT
-1510 ATQTLDFTIDTTLSV
+1510 TQELDFTIDTTLSV

-1584 WRFAPTSDWADGD
+1584 WRFAPTSDWGDGD

-1702 ASDKA
+1702 ATDKA
-1707 GNKTT
+1707 GNQTT
-1712 QKLDFTIDTILSEP
+1712 QKLDFIIDTLLSEP

-2013 PLTVTIDTQITID
+2013 PLTVTIDTQIAID

-2046 PHFQVTVPTDVN
+2046 PQFQVTVPTDVN

-2084 TWLADVGEGK
+2084 TWLTDVANGS

-2102 DKAGNKTTQQLDFI
+2102 DAAGNKATQNLEFN
-2116 IDTLLSEPTIVL
+2116 IDTLLSEPTIAL
-2128 DNTDDSGTKGDHLT
+2128 DSTDDSGTKGDNLT
-2142 NVNKPTFLLG
+2142 NVNKPTFILG

-2178 DATGNWSVTPTGTW
+2178 GATGIWSVTPTGMW
-2192 ADGDYTLTVRV
+2192 ADGSHTLTVRV
-2203 EDEAGNEKH
+2203 EDDAGNVKY
-2212 SASLTVTVDTQ
+2212 SAPLTITVDTQ
-2223 ITIDVIELVNDNGI
+2223 ITIDDIELVNDSGTK
-2237 PGDNMTNDA
+2237 GDNLTNDA
-2246 HPQFR
+2246 NPHFR
-2251 VTVPGDVNEVSLSI
+2251 ITVPGDVNEVSLSI

-2273 ATQSATPGVWN
+2273 AMQSSTSGVWN
-2284 YTWPG
+2284 YTWPK
-2289 TVPDGDYTLN
+2289 TLADDDYTLT
-2299 VKATDNAGNTVTET
+2299 VKATDNAGNTVTRT
-2313 LHFTIDTTLSTP
+2313 LDFTIDTTLSTP
-2325 VIVLDSADDSGVHG
+2325 VIVLDSADDTGVQG
-2339 DNMTNH
+2339 DNMTNR
-2345 TQPTFALQHI
+2345 TQPTFNLQHI

-2369 GVTTTFDATKDA
+2369 GVTTTFDVTKDA
-2381 GGWTFTPTG
+2381 GGWTFTPPTSWG
-2390 AWADGDYTLSVSV
+2390 AGDYTLSVSV

-2436 IPDDNLTNNVRPHFQ
+2436 IPDDNLTNNVRPQFQ
-2451 VTVPT
+2451 VKVPT
-2456 DVNVVRLS
+2456 DVN
-2464 IDGGKTWFNA
+2464 
-2474 TQSATPGVW
+2474 
-2483 DYIWPDDVADGGYT
+2483 
-2497 LTVEATDEAGNK
+2497 E
-2509 ATQTLD
+2509 
-2515 FTIDT
+2515 
-2520 TLSVPTLSLDSAD
+2520 
-2533 DSGIAGDNITNVK
+2533 
-2546 TPGFTLNNIDT
+2546 
-2557 DVSRVIVEV
+2557 
-2566 MHNGIKQEV
+2566 
-2575 PLVQTGG
+2575 
-2582 QWRFAPTSDWADG
+2582 
-2595 DYILTVKVEDR
+2595 
-2606 AGNVKQSAPLTVT
+2606 
-2619 VDTHIAIDRI
+2619 
-2629 ELVNDSGI
+2629 
-2637 PGDNLT
+2637 
-2643 NEARPHFQ
+2643 
-2651 VTVPADVNG
+2651 
-2660 VRLSIDGGKTWFDA
+2660 
-2674 TQSATSGVWD
+2674 
-2684 YTWLTNVAN
+2684 
-2693 GPHTLMVEAS
+2693 
-2703 DKAGNKTTQK
+2703 
-2713 LDFTIDTIL
+2713 
-2722 SEPTITLDSAD
+2722 
-2733 DSAAGDNIT
+2733 
-2742 NVKMPG
+2742 
-2748 FTLGNIDAD
+2748 
-2757 VTKVVV
+2757 
-2763 TVAHD
+2763 
-2768 GKNQQIELIKNG
+2768 
-2780 GVWRFTPG
+2780 
-2788 AAWTDGDY
+2788 
-2796 TLTVKVEDKAG
+2796 
-2807 NTNYSAPL
+2807 
-2815 TVTID
+2815 
-2820 TQTSIDRIELLN
+2820 
-2832 DTGIVG
+2832 
-2838 DNLTNEARPQFHI
+2838 
-2851 TVPTDVNSVQLSL
+2851 
-2864 DGGINWVNATL
+2864 
-2875 TSDGVWEYIWPTD
+2875 
-2888 LVENTY
+2888 
-2894 TLTVKAT
+2894 
-2901 DVAGNTAT
+2901 
-2909 ETLNFIIDTTLSTPT
+2909 
-2924 ITLDSADDSGTANDN
+2924 
-2939 KTNVKTPGFIIGG
+2939 
-2952 IDSDVTQVV
+2952 
-2961 VQVMRD
+2961 
-2967 GHSEEVELTQTNG
+2967 
-2980 QWRFVPGSA
+2980 
-2989 WTDGDYTLTVTVKD
+2989 
-3003 EAGNIRH
+3003 
-3010 SAPLTVTIDTQIT
+3010 
-3023 IDHIELVNDSG
+3023 
-3034 IPDDNLTNNVR
+3034 
-3045 PHFQVTVPTD
+3045 
-3055 VNVVRL
+3055 VRL

-3103 AGNKTTQQLDFIID
+3103 AGNQTTQKLDFIID

-3125 VLDNTDD
+3125 ALDSTDD
-3132 SGTKGDNLTNVN
+3132 SGTKGDNLTSVN
-3144 KPTFLL
+3144 KPTFIL

-3186 PTGTWADG
+3186 PTGMWADG
-3194 DYTLTVRVE
+3194 SHTLTVRVE

-3218 VDTQITIDVIE
+3218 VDTHIAIDDIE

-3299 ATDKAGNKTTQTLDF
+3299 ATDKAGNQTTQTLDF

-3401 TDNAGN
+3401 QDNAGN
-3407 VRQSTPLVVTVDTQT
+3407 VRQSTPLIVTVDTQT

-3469 VSATQGIEG
+3469 VSAAQGIEG

-3819 GTLTTPVIELAAGE
+3819 GSLTTPVIELAAGE
-3833 DSGTVGDRLTNHD
+3833 DSGTVGDRLTKHD
-3846 RPVFDIH
+3846 RPVFDIR

-3908 NVKESAPF
+3908 NVKESAPL

-3958 VQVRVT
+3958 IQVRVT

-3977 ADGQWIFDS
+3977 ADGQWIFDT

-3996 LRVEATDEAGNI
+3996 LRVEATDQAGNI

-4301 NTKTSAELRIEIDT
+4301 NTKTSAELKIEIDT

-4365 PISKNAAGQWEFT
+4365 PVSKNAAGQWQFT
-4378 AGSALP
+4378 AGSALS

-4492 IAGNKISKEV
+4492 IAGNRISKEV
-4502 SFTIDTIVSDPSI
+4502 SFTIDTVVSDPRI

-4535 TPRFVIGNVPAD
+4535 KPRFVIGNVPAD

-4560 SVTANGNNLWE
+4560 PVTANGNNLWE

-4612 VRMEPASDTGNSN
+4612 VRMEPASDTGSSN

-4655 SGREVLKQTITVGA
+4655 SGREVLKHTITVGA

-4720 PSIDDQHE
+4720 PSIDDQYE
-4728 ATSLRPEFKGFAEAF
+4728 ATSLRPEFKGLAEAF

-4833 TLIGSTLPNTIVSI
+4833 TLVGNTLPNAIVSI

-5385 AMVAG
+5385 VMMAG

-5402 SQTRPTFSIFGEM
+5402 SQTRPAFSIYGEM

-5476 FNTTPVAIDSIGGQT
+5476 LNTTPVAIDSIGGQT

-5530 NVGEVWVNEKGHWQM
+5530 NVGEVWVNDKGHWQM

-5578 VDTHIKVFTSELD
+5578 VDTHIQVFTSELD
-5591 DNKSSSKTE
+5591 DNKSSSKTD
-5600 WWSNSD
+5600 WWSNSST
-5606 LITMRGTGEI
+5606 ITMRGMGEI

-5626 VTLATAVVAATGRW
+5626 VTLATAVVAANGQW
-5640 ELSTDKLP
+5640 ELSTDQLP
-5648 EGTYDISLVIED
+5648 EGKYDITLSIED
-5660 SAGNR
+5660 NAGNR
-5665 WEDVREIFIDRT
+5665 KEEVHEIFIDRT

-5702 KSQLIITDSEG
+5702 KSQLIITDSNG

-5771 SGTVGDNITRDK
+5771 SGTVGDNITRDN

-5792 ESDVVVVQVDIN
+5792 ESDVVIVQVDIN

-5875 SDNVTNHTQPK
+5875 SDNVTNHNHTQPK

-5926 AAWNDGNYTLSVTVV
+5926 AAWNDGTYTLSVTVV

-5947 QQSASLAVTVD
+5947 LQSASLEVTVD

-5991 ESATHLRTEPSAA
+5991 ESATHLRTVPSAA
-6004 EESVVKVTAY
+6004 EESVVKETAY

-6048 SIMFEGEEFTLPI
+6048 SVMFEGEEFTLPI

-6080 MDVKFIDKDND
+6080 MDVKFIDKDDD

-6113 VRGKT
+6113 ARGKT

>member
-38 NITTPRGS
+38 NITTPHGS

-430 IAPEKPTIELDD
+430 IPPEKPTIELDD

-622 YVIDTIAPVPPT
+622 YVIDTVAPVPPT
-634 VSLEDYVVLPN
+634 VSLEDFVVLPN

-1054 IDPDIISVQVWDAMS
+1054 IDPDIISVQVWDAAS

-1101 KVEDIAGNKANSAI
+1101 KVEDIAGNKANSAV

-1178 LSHLNGSWLFIP
+1178 LSHLNGSWLFTP

-1201 TVKVEDKAGNTNYS
+1201 TVKVEDKAGNTSYS

-1324 VPVIVLD
+1324 VPVIVLN
-1331 SADDTGIQGDNM
+1331 SADDTGVQGDNM

-1380 GTGGWT
+1380 GTGGWS
-1386 FTPPT
+1386 FTPT
-1391 SWADGDY
+1391 GAWADGDY

-1437 IPDDNL
+1437 IPNDNL

-1472 FNATQSATPGVWDY
+1472 FNATQNATPGVWDY

-1510 ATQTLDFTIDTTLSV
+1510 TTQTLDFTIDTTLSV

-1637 IPGDN
+1637 IPDDN

-1702 ASDKA
+1702 ATDKA

-1712 QKLDFTIDTILSEP
+1712 QKLDFIIDTLLSEP

-2013 PLTVTIDTQITID
+2013 PLTVTIDTQIAID

-2040 LTNNVR
+2040 LTN
-2046 PHFQVTVPTDVN
+2046 
-2058 VVRLSIDGGKT
+2058 
-2069 WFNATQSATPGVWDY
+2069 
-2084 TWLADVGEGK
+2084 
-2094 HTLTVEAT
+2094 EA
-2102 DKAGNKTTQQLDFI
+2102 
-2116 IDTLLSEPTIVL
+2116 
-2128 DNTDDSGTKGDHLT
+2128 
-2142 NVNKPTFLLG
+2142 
-2152 NIDADARYVTVE
+2152 
-2164 VQHGGTKEVLTATK
+2164 
-2178 DATGNWSVTPTGTW
+2178 
-2192 ADGDYTLTVRV
+2192 
-2203 EDEAGNEKH
+2203 
-2212 SASLTVTVDTQ
+2212 
-2223 ITIDVIELVNDNGI
+2223 
-2237 PGDNMTNDA
+2237 
-2246 HPQFR
+2246 
-2251 VTVPGDVNEVSLSI
+2251 
-2265 DGGVTWVK
+2265 
-2273 ATQSATPGVWN
+2273 
-2284 YTWPG
+2284 
-2289 TVPDGDYTLN
+2289 
-2299 VKATDNAGNTVTET
+2299 
-2313 LHFTIDTTLSTP
+2313 
-2325 VIVLDSADDSGVHG
+2325 
-2339 DNMTNH
+2339 
-2345 TQPTFALQHI
+2345 
-2355 DDDAVRVTVSVEHG
+2355 
-2369 GVTTTFDATKDA
+2369 
-2381 GGWTFTPTG
+2381 
-2390 AWADGDYTLSVSV
+2390 
-2403 EDKAGNTSHSAS
+2403 
-2415 LTVTVD
+2415 
-2421 TQIAINNIELVNDSG
+2421 
-2436 IPDDNLTNNVRPHFQ
+2436 
-2451 VTVPT
+2451 
-2456 DVNVVRLS
+2456 
-2464 IDGGKTWFNA
+2464 
-2474 TQSATPGVW
+2474 
-2483 DYIWPDDVADGGYT
+2483 
-2497 LTVEATDEAGNK
+2497 
-2509 ATQTLD
+2509 
-2515 FTIDT
+2515 
-2520 TLSVPTLSLDSAD
+2520 
-2533 DSGIAGDNITNVK
+2533 
-2546 TPGFTLNNIDT
+2546 
-2557 DVSRVIVEV
+2557 
-2566 MHNGIKQEV
+2566 
-2575 PLVQTGG
+2575 
-2582 QWRFAPTSDWADG
+2582 
-2595 DYILTVKVEDR
+2595 
-2606 AGNVKQSAPLTVT
+2606 
-2619 VDTHIAIDRI
+2619 
-2629 ELVNDSGI
+2629 
-2637 PGDNLT
+2637 
-2643 NEARPHFQ
+2643 
-2651 VTVPADVNG
+2651 
-2660 VRLSIDGGKTWFDA
+2660 
-2674 TQSATSGVWD
+2674 
-2684 YTWLTNVAN
+2684 
-2693 GPHTLMVEAS
+2693 
-2703 DKAGNKTTQK
+2703 
-2713 LDFTIDTIL
+2713 
-2722 SEPTITLDSAD
+2722 
-2733 DSAAGDNIT
+2733 
-2742 NVKMPG
+2742 
-2748 FTLGNIDAD
+2748 
-2757 VTKVVV
+2757 
-2763 TVAHD
+2763 
-2768 GKNQQIELIKNG
+2768 
-2780 GVWRFTPG
+2780 
-2788 AAWTDGDY
+2788 
-2796 TLTVKVEDKAG
+2796 
-2807 NTNYSAPL
+2807 
-2815 TVTID
+2815 
-2820 TQTSIDRIELLN
+2820 
-2832 DTGIVG
+2832 
-2838 DNLTNEARPQFHI
+2838 
-2851 TVPTDVNSVQLSL
+2851 
-2864 DGGINWVNATL
+2864 
-2875 TSDGVWEYIWPTD
+2875 
-2888 LVENTY
+2888 
-2894 TLTVKAT
+2894 
-2901 DVAGNTAT
+2901 
-2909 ETLNFIIDTTLSTPT
+2909 
-2924 ITLDSADDSGTANDN
+2924 
-2939 KTNVKTPGFIIGG
+2939 
-2952 IDSDVTQVV
+2952 
-2961 VQVMRD
+2961 
-2967 GHSEEVELTQTNG
+2967 
-2980 QWRFVPGSA
+2980 
-2989 WTDGDYTLTVTVKD
+2989 
-3003 EAGNIRH
+3003 
-3010 SAPLTVTIDTQIT
+3010 
-3023 IDHIELVNDSG
+3023 
-3034 IPDDNLTNNVR
+3034 R

-3164 QHGGTKEV
+3164 QHGGTKEVLTATKDATGNWSVTPTGTWADGDYTLTVRVEDEAGNEKHSASLTVTVDTQITIDAIELVNDNGIPGDNMTNDAHPQFRVTVPGDVNEVSLSIDGGVTWVKATQSATPGVWNYTWPGTVPDGDYTLNVKATDNAGNTVTETLHFTIDTTLSTPVIVLDSADDTGIQGDNMTNRTQPTFNLQHIDDDAVRVTVSVEHGGVTTTFDATKGVGGWTFTPPTSWGAGDYTLSVSVEDKAGNTSHSASLTVTVDTQIAINNIELVNDSGIPDDNLTNNVRPHFQVKVPTDVNEVRLSIDGGKTWFNATQSATPGVWDYTWLADVGEGKHTLTVEATDKAGNQTTQKLDFIIDTMLSEPTIVLDSTDDSGTKGDNLTNANKPTFILGNIDADARYVTVEVQYGGTKEV

-3407 VRQSTPLVVTVDTQT
+3407 VRQSTPLIVTVDTQT

-3469 VSATQGIEG
+3469 VSAAQGIEG

-3621 AIDRIELVNDSGVPG
+3621 AIDHIELVNDSGVPG

-3695 TVEVTDGA
+3695 IVEVTDGA
-3703 GNKMTETLNF
+3703 GNKMTGTLDF

-3846 RPVFDIH
+3846 RPVFDIR

-4022 VPTIAL
+4022 VPTLAL

-4301 NTKTSAELRIEIDT
+4301 NTKTSAELKIEIDT

-4535 TPRFVIGNVPAD
+4535 KPRFVIGNVPAD

-4560 SVTANGNNLWE
+4560 PVTANGNNLWE

-4852 KVGEATADTAGRYT
+4852 KVGEATADAAGRYT

-4892 RSTAVDVTIDTEVA
+4892 RSTAVDLTIDTEVA

-5303 NHNKPVLVGTAEA
+5303 SHNKPVLVGTAEA

-5385 AMVAG
+5385 VMMAG

-5402 SQTRPTFSIFGEM
+5402 SQTRPAFSIYGEM

-5530 NVGEVWVNEKGHWQM
+5530 NVGEVWANDKGHWQM

-5559 TVKST
+5559 NVKST

-5578 VDTHIKVFTSELD
+5578 VDTHIQVFTSELD
-5591 DNKSSSKTE
+5591 DNKSSSKTD
-5600 WWSNSD
+5600 WWSNSST
-5606 LITMRGTGEI
+5606 ITMRGMGEI

-5626 VTLATAVVAATGRW
+5626 VTLATAVVAANGQW
-5640 ELSTDKLP
+5640 ELSTDQLP
-5648 EGTYDISLVIED
+5648 EGKYDITLSIED
-5660 SAGNR
+5660 NAGNR
-5665 WEDVREIFIDRT
+5665 KEEVHEIFIDRT

-5702 KSQLIITDSEG
+5702 KSQLIITDSNG

-5926 AAWNDGNYTLSVTVV
+5926 AAWNDGTYTLSVTVV

-5965 DSQHD
+5965 DSQHN

-5991 ESATHLRTEPSAA
+5991 ESATHLRTVPSVA
-6004 EESVVKVTAY
+6004 EESVVKETAY

-6048 SIMFEGEEFTLPI
+6048 SVMFEGEEFTLPI

-6080 MDVKFIDKDND
+6080 MDVKFIDKDDD

-6113 VRGKT
+6113 ARGKT

>member
-430 IAPEKPTIELDD
+430 IPPEKPTIELDD

-1037 SDDNL
+1037 ADDNL

-1054 IDPDIISVQVWDAMS
+1054 IDPDIISVQVWDAAS

-1101 KVEDIAGNKANSAI
+1101 KVEDIAGNKANSAV

-1215 APLTVV
+1215 APLAVV

-1380 GTGGWT
+1380 GTGGWS
-1386 FTPPT
+1386 FTPT
-1391 SWADGDY
+1391 GAWADGDY

-1472 FNATQSATPGVWDY
+1472 FNATQSATPGAWDY

-1497 TLTVEATDEAGNK
+1497 TLTVEATDKAGNK
-1510 ATQTLDFTIDTTLSV
+1510 TTQELDFTIDTTLSV

-1637 IPGDN
+1637 IPDDN

-1702 ASDKA
+1702 ATDKA

-1783 WRFTPGAAWTDGD
+1783 WRFTPGAAWTDGN

-2013 PLTVTIDTQITID
+2013 PLTVTIDTQI
-2026 HIELVNDSGIPDDN
+2026 
-2040 LTNNVR
+2040 
-2046 PHFQVTVPTDVN
+2046 
-2058 VVRLSIDGGKT
+2058 
-2069 WFNATQSATPGVWDY
+2069 A
-2084 TWLADVGEGK
+2084 
-2094 HTLTVEAT
+2094 
-2102 DKAGNKTTQQLDFI
+2102 
-2116 IDTLLSEPTIVL
+2116 
-2128 DNTDDSGTKGDHLT
+2128 
-2142 NVNKPTFLLG
+2142 
-2152 NIDADARYVTVE
+2152 
-2164 VQHGGTKEVLTATK
+2164 
-2178 DATGNWSVTPTGTW
+2178 
-2192 ADGDYTLTVRV
+2192 
-2203 EDEAGNEKH
+2203 
-2212 SASLTVTVDTQ
+2212 
-2223 ITIDVIELVNDNGI
+2223 
-2237 PGDNMTNDA
+2237 
-2246 HPQFR
+2246 
-2251 VTVPGDVNEVSLSI
+2251 
-2265 DGGVTWVK
+2265 
-2273 ATQSATPGVWN
+2273 
-2284 YTWPG
+2284 
-2289 TVPDGDYTLN
+2289 
-2299 VKATDNAGNTVTET
+2299 
-2313 LHFTIDTTLSTP
+2313 
-2325 VIVLDSADDSGVHG
+2325 
-2339 DNMTNH
+2339 
-2345 TQPTFALQHI
+2345 
-2355 DDDAVRVTVSVEHG
+2355 
-2369 GVTTTFDATKDA
+2369 
-2381 GGWTFTPTG
+2381 
-2390 AWADGDYTLSVSV
+2390 
-2403 EDKAGNTSHSAS
+2403 
-2415 LTVTVD
+2415 
-2421 TQIAINNIELVNDSG
+2421 
-2436 IPDDNLTNNVRPHFQ
+2436 
-2451 VTVPT
+2451 
-2456 DVNVVRLS
+2456 
-2464 IDGGKTWFNA
+2464 
-2474 TQSATPGVW
+2474 
-2483 DYIWPDDVADGGYT
+2483 
-2497 LTVEATDEAGNK
+2497 
-2509 ATQTLD
+2509 
-2515 FTIDT
+2515 
-2520 TLSVPTLSLDSAD
+2520 
-2533 DSGIAGDNITNVK
+2533 
-2546 TPGFTLNNIDT
+2546 
-2557 DVSRVIVEV
+2557 
-2566 MHNGIKQEV
+2566 
-2575 PLVQTGG
+2575 
-2582 QWRFAPTSDWADG
+2582 
-2595 DYILTVKVEDR
+2595 
-2606 AGNVKQSAPLTVT
+2606 
-2619 VDTHIAIDRI
+2619 
-2629 ELVNDSGI
+2629 
-2637 PGDNLT
+2637 
-2643 NEARPHFQ
+2643 
-2651 VTVPADVNG
+2651 
-2660 VRLSIDGGKTWFDA
+2660 
-2674 TQSATSGVWD
+2674 
-2684 YTWLTNVAN
+2684 
-2693 GPHTLMVEAS
+2693 
-2703 DKAGNKTTQK
+2703 
-2713 LDFTIDTIL
+2713 
-2722 SEPTITLDSAD
+2722 
-2733 DSAAGDNIT
+2733 
-2742 NVKMPG
+2742 
-2748 FTLGNIDAD
+2748 
-2757 VTKVVV
+2757 
-2763 TVAHD
+2763 
-2768 GKNQQIELIKNG
+2768 
-2780 GVWRFTPG
+2780 
-2788 AAWTDGDY
+2788 
-2796 TLTVKVEDKAG
+2796 
-2807 NTNYSAPL
+2807 
-2815 TVTID
+2815 
-2820 TQTSIDRIELLN
+2820 
-2832 DTGIVG
+2832 
-2838 DNLTNEARPQFHI
+2838 
-2851 TVPTDVNSVQLSL
+2851 
-2864 DGGINWVNATL
+2864 
-2875 TSDGVWEYIWPTD
+2875 
-2888 LVENTY
+2888 
-2894 TLTVKAT
+2894 
-2901 DVAGNTAT
+2901 
-2909 ETLNFIIDTTLSTPT
+2909 
-2924 ITLDSADDSGTANDN
+2924 
-2939 KTNVKTPGFIIGG
+2939 
-2952 IDSDVTQVV
+2952 
-2961 VQVMRD
+2961 
-2967 GHSEEVELTQTNG
+2967 
-2980 QWRFVPGSA
+2980 
-2989 WTDGDYTLTVTVKD
+2989 
-3003 EAGNIRH
+3003 
-3010 SAPLTVTIDTQIT
+3010 

-3172 LTATKGATGIWSVT
+3172 LTATKDATGNWSVTPTGTWADGDYTLTVRVEDEAGNEKHSASLTVTVDTQITIDAIELVNDNGIPGDNMTNDAHPQFRVTVPGDVNEVSLSIDGGVTWVKATQSATPGVWNYTWPGTVPDGDYTLNVKATDNAGNTVTETLHFTIDTTLSVPVIVLNSADDTGVQGDNMTNSTQPTFALQHIDDDAVRVTVSVEHGGVTTTFDATKGTGGWSFTPTGAWADGDYTLSVSVEDKAGNTSHSASLTVTVDTQIAINNIELVNDSGIPDDNLTNNVRPHFQVTVPTDVNEVRLSIDGGKTWFNATQSATPGVWDYTWLADVGEGKHTLTVEATDKAGNQTTQKLDFIIDTMLSEPTIVLDSTDDSGTKGDNLTNANKPTFILGNIDADARYVTVEVQYGGTKEVLTATKGATGIWSVT

-3194 DYTLTVRVE
+3194 DYMLTVRVE

-3320 STPTIAMDSRDD
+3320 STPTITMDSRDD

-3347 FTIGNIDADAHSVIL
+3347 FTIGNIDSDAQSVIL

-3407 VRQSTPLVVTVDTQT
+3407 VRQSTPLIVTVDTQT

-3469 VSATQGIEG
+3469 VSAAQGIEG

-3621 AIDRIELVNDSGVPG
+3621 AIDHIELVNDSGVPG

-3713 TIDITLLTPTIELAP
+3713 TIDITLMTPTIELAP

-3846 RPVFDIH
+3846 RPVFDIR

-4301 NTKTSAELRIEIDT
+4301 NTKTSAELKIEIDT

-4535 TPRFVIGNVPAD
+4535 KPRFVIGNVPAD

-4560 SVTANGNNLWE
+4560 PVTANGNNLWE

-4833 TLIGSTLPNTIVSI
+4833 TLVGNTLPNAIVSI

-4965 GNDGNYELTFKVE
+4965 GNDGNYVLTFKVE

-5036 TIRNPQGVVIATLV
+5036 TIRSPQGVVIATLV

-5079 NSQQKEILIEHDTQ
+5079 NSQQKDILIEHDTQ

-5402 SQTRPTFSIFGEM
+5402 SQTRPTFSISGEM

-5578 VDTHIKVFTSELD
+5578 VDTHIQVFTSELD
-5591 DNKSSSKTE
+5591 DNKSSSKTD
-5600 WWSNSD
+5600 WWSNSST
-5606 LITMRGTGEI
+5606 ITMRGMGEI

-5626 VTLATAVVAATGRW
+5626 VTLATAVVAANGQW
-5640 ELSTDKLP
+5640 ELSTDQLP
-5648 EGTYDISLVIED
+5648 EGKYDITLSIED
-5660 SAGNR
+5660 NAGNR
-5665 WEDVREIFIDRT
+5665 KEEVHEIFIDRT

-5702 KSQLIITDSEG
+5702 KSQLIITDSNG

-5926 AAWNDGNYTLSVTVV
+5926 AAWNDGTYTLSVTVV

-5991 ESATHLRTEPSAA
+5991 ESATHLRTVPSAA
-6004 EESVVKVTAY
+6004 EESVVKETAY

-6048 SIMFEGEEFTLPI
+6048 SVMFEGEEFTLPI

-6080 MDVKFIDKDND
+6080 MDVKFIDKDDD

-6113 VRGKT
+6113 ARGKT